1 MLLAAVMTLS
11 MVNFSWA
18 EPAAEEP
25 TITLGEL
32 LVKNYDGLK
41 QGEKDLLESGLLNE
55 AAYNFKAPDADNG
68 DSLVEINADTKT
80 VTAKTYT
87 YGSFKW
93 LPVSAQLKVGEVSQE
108 TIALAKGENDTYVG
122 QFAYTG
128 ETYGITVAYEMKIE
142 VAEDAQNKLLGA
154 AAMLSEAKNASLK
167 AKEGVDTLDSSL
179 QLNIGF
185 GKDANDNNSGTN
197 LVPTPVWKVLY
208 TFNQKGGNGLPFYID
223 ENGSEPFPNSRV
235 KWTSGTEEDWV
246 RVNDLTTD
254 AHDGRLDVMD
264 MWTAGG
270 KAANVLALTKY
281 YADVEAQL
289 KTTLAQAVSMNV
301 EVTAVN
307 NSTGNRLGT
316 AVESTMNSII
326 SNIQAG
332 VSFSWSALN
341 GLVKS
346 TANAATLETLVD
358 NVTATSK
365 TTADKTALLA
375 DTTYVT
381 ANVAQATVDVVVK
394 AEVYKDGAA
403 AADYLT
409 EEAATVRLAAG
420 AGKGDI
426 EKLVAD
432 KGYAANVLKQD
443 NWAACNVGADHYDVN
458 VTVSPEIDANVGLVN
473 GQKYTYT
480 ITYTP
485 KMYSVSAEGCDDILG
500 QLKDGKL
507 PYGCTLTLPAMPS
520 EGKVWDYTVNGNAMD
535 QGKTVRITGDTVIS
549 RTEGKAWGIHNKG
562 VIIANN
568 YANDD
573 VTAAILKLNAL
584 NIDSVRLRTP
594 EETDKLLTVEANEGS
609 GYTVTAKSYLADG
622 AALYWIPTTAT
633 PVTGETAGD
642 PVLFGEPVADGQYT
656 AQISN
661 EFDTVKVNYKL
672 QLSWEAM
679 GLTKEAAVEMLN
691 LPYNLVQEAKNQ
703 LTGLNNLAGEY
714 ARLGEVNDKLSMIK
728 SVITDPEQGMTQES
742 VDAINFIYNN
752 CRDSAT
758 GNLFIYTYV
767 GSYKDL
773 NDAGKL
779 TYYYQNQSIFKKHL
793 DYLYENLLPISE
805 DPALAN
811 VLNSAGYGDYVDR
824 INDVKNTMKE
834 TVDLLGSFNESI
846 SADARPGDLKVLAET
861 LLANQE
867 KVKQYTAEGVEQP
880 PMLSEVLSAAG
891 IGRKNVT
898 VQVIIKNSNGTVKE
912 TQSASVVFNN
922 NDDEGVQLNA
932 EDIAKLEAALE
943 SAKTAA
949 AVDEVHYKKA
959 SESGKIPAAGDK
971 LTAASTKVTVIYE
984 PKQYT
989 VKFEN
994 KQGESVGAEQS
1005 FYYDNPVISLS
1016 ASPDSKTRFDYS
1028 IGGTVLVTT
1037 SGTYT
1042 FNTGATG
1049 AMAFDTLFANGSCI
1063 ITRTAVDI
1071 AREKFMAMVDGMNK
1085 AVASG
1090 EGMTVPVGGKANCL
1104 RVAFIPYEKNGE
1116 ITLVVRV
1123 APSPSMKPESSLG
1136 DIAKE
1141 LLKYDSILVGSNRQT
1156 FLGDDK
1162 IDLQP
1167 VVDVLLSSGLSLNT
1181 IINGITETGDIVE
1194 SALPGDVMWTVDASN
1209 GYAVAGGYVNEL
1221 DKIGLQLLQSAM
1233 ELGGMKISLAV
1244 TLEDF
1249 DRTPGDLKKVRDAA
1263 KTVAD
1268 KGISVSLENGSI
1280 NVNAASNNAYK
1291 LLMGAALLLNQAD
1304 VRNLDDSDWNLKNII
1319 PDLYKSI
1326 LKPIF
1331 ESETSTTT
1339 TIQNTLDKFGVDS
1352 VDVTK
1357 YQNAFKLVKAVLK
1370 NSEFTNESGTDTAF
1384 GVDMKYSMK
1393 ELLDGISNEGLRD
1406 IVTKKL
1412 RSTDVSGS
1420 LKIGVTHS
1428 EKYAAVLASAQKG
1441 NAGFKFIPDA
1451 ANSSFTV
1458 TTGNTVVVLLAD
1470 TCKKIT
1476 VKPGCSNV
1484 VIDLNG
1490 HSVDKVIS
1498 DEADRVIV
1506 VNSVLSE
1513 GGLGDAGNA
1522 TDGAALAKKLYTVD
1536 RTASAN
1542 GEKIE
1547 ISLIP
1552 SVSAWKDLVKT
1563 RRNVLAVAA
1572 EIAAEIAMNY
1582 GNAAKKVSVNIG
1594 GRDYDLYDLAL
1605 RDIATMVE
1613 NASVADTGNA
1623 LLDCLNLDGINALA
1637 NDMIRKLTDFEAISK
1652 AVEDGTDIIS
1662 YNVTATGFGIETSV
1676 VTEGDYLNISTKD
1689 GTEDKAIVS
1698 IRVAK
1703 DEQYSDAIDRLQGVL
1718 GVLKETVTVDDST
1731 AINIKDIAIADESTR
1746 SDLKLSAALEV
1757 DLKAKVNAR
1766 SDINYVIL
1774 PAMIVA
1780 NNLPAGDALR
1790 TKLLDGIQAYMDNK
1804 GQDALKAAVESVS
1817 SRQLIAA
1824 LKSLSGKPIFTVQAN
1839 MLGLSI
1845 SMDAVEANKMSAYG
1859 DILYMIGRAADLAGI
1874 NGSSG
1879 TMAGLRT
1886 EDYGSYQLKCV
1897 NKEFHPSR
1905 SVRMI
1910 TGTVNAVANIVLDAH
1925 VFTKTYDIVVVDA
1938 DGSCRYEGNN
1948 LTDALGCIKDDGVST
1963 TLILNKA
1970 QSLTDDVKVYAPLTI
1985 TGRALTMGSYRFIL
1999 MNEAATVTM
2008 TGITAEMVKSN
2019 DPARY
2024 VTVSGDVAFLL
2035 QYAAKANGE
2044 YCKTLAEAVT
2054 KLNGSGKLDVLTNVS
2069 MTDNIAVTGTM
2080 TVTGAANIERGG
2092 FSFVLKNKDSKL
2104 VSDAALNV
2112 TTDLSGYKVE
2122 TNGTTYTLRAKTPAV
2137 VDGGYLKLDT
2147 RPQGINANEL
2157 QTALCKI
2164 LNKSNAS
2171 VTVEASG
2178 LTKEGLVRN
2187 GASATVTSANEI
2199 VKYTIIIMGDAN
2211 CNGEIDAGDGVL
2223 MRKHFQGVK
2232 LMEGAALLAADTTQN
2247 GEIDAGD
2254 GVRNRMKFQK
2264 WPAYSTIN
2272 AQGVYRVD

>member
-41 QGEKDLLESGLLNE
+41 QGEKALLESGLLNE

-154 AAMLSEAKNASLK
+154 AAMLAEAKNASLK
-167 AKEGVDTLDSSL
+167 AKDGVDTLDSSL

-197 LVPTPVWKVLY
+197 LVQTPVWKVLY
-208 TFNQKGGNGLPFYID
+208 TFNQKGGNGLPLYID
-223 ENGSEPFPNSRV
+223 ENGSEPLPNARV

-254 AHDGRLDVMD
+254 AEDGRLDVMD

-316 AVESTMNSII
+316 AVESTINSII

-346 TANAATLETLVD
+346 TANAATLEMLVN

-394 AEVYKDGAA
+394 AEVYKDGAV

-420 AGKGDI
+420 AKKGDI

-507 PYGCTLTLPAMPS
+507 PYGFTLTLPAMPG

-549 RTEGKAWGIHNKG
+549 RTEGKAWEIHNKG

-594 EETDKLLTVEANEGS
+594 EETDKLLTFEANEGS

-703 LTGLNNLAGEY
+703 LEGLNKLAGQY
-714 ARLGEVNDKLSMIK
+714 ARLGEVNSKLSMIK

-742 VDAINFIYNN
+742 VDAINFICSNN
-752 CRDSAT
+752 CRDIAT

-779 TYYYQNQSIFKKHL
+779 TYYYQNQSIFKKQL

-805 DPALAN
+805 DPALAR

-880 PMLSEVLSAAG
+880 PMLSEVLSVAG

-994 KQGESVGAEQS
+994 KQGESVGDEQS

-1016 ASPDSKTRFDYS
+1016 ASPDSKIRFDYS

-1090 EGMTVPVGGKANCL
+1090 EGMTVSVGGKANCL

-1136 DIAKE
+1136 DIATE
-1141 LLKYDSILVGSNRQT
+1141 LLKYDSILMGSNRQI

-1194 SALPGDVMWTVDASN
+1194 SAVPGDVMWTVDASN

-1233 ELGGMKISLAV
+1233 ELDGMKISLAV

-1268 KGISVSLENGSI
+1268 KGISVSLENGSV

-1357 YQNAFKLVKAVLK
+1357 YQNAFKLIKAVLK

-1412 RSTDVSGS
+1412 RSTDVSGR
-1420 LKIGVTHS
+1420 LKIGATHS

-1458 TTGNTVVVLLAD
+1458 TTGNTVVILLAD

-1490 HSVDKVIS
+1490 HGVDKVIS

-1547 ISLIP
+1547 ISLMP

-1582 GNAAKKVSVNIG
+1582 GNAAKKVSVSIG

-1689 GTEDKAIVS
+1689 GTKDTASVS
-1698 IRVAK
+1698 IRVVK
-1703 DEQYSDAIDRLQGVL
+1703 GEQYSDAIDRLQGIL

-1731 AINIKDIAIADESTR
+1731 AVNIRDIAVAGTGDDVRFNAD
-1746 SDLKLSAALEV
+1746 V
-1757 DLKAKVNAR
+1757 DVNLKAKLDVR
-1766 SDINYVIL
+1766 DDINYVIL

-1780 NNLPAGDALR
+1780 NSLPSGDAL
-1790 TKLLDGIQAYMDNK
+1790 KAELVNGIKAYLYDED
-1804 GQDALKAAVESVS
+1804 QDALKAAVESVS
-1817 SRQLIAA
+1817 SQQLIAA
-1824 LKSLSGKPIFTVQAN
+1824 LKALNGKPIFMAQAKQ
-1839 MLGLSI
+1839 LGLNLTI
-1845 SMDAVEANKMSAYG
+1845 DDPVEAGKMSAYG

-1925 VFTKTYDIVVVDA
+1925 VFTKTYDIIVVDA

-1948 LTDALGCIKDDGVST
+1948 LTDALGYIKDDGVST

-1985 TGRALTMGSYRFIL
+1985 TGRALTMGGYRFIL

-2019 DPARY
+2019 DPAWY

-2080 TVTGAANIERGG
+2080 TVTGAANIEQGG
-2092 FSFVLKNKDSKL
+2092 FSFVLKNKDSRL
-2104 VSDAALNV
+2104 VSDAAV
-2112 TTDLSGYKVE
+2112 KAETDRAGYKIKE
-2122 TNGTTYTLRAKTPAV
+2122 TVANNTYTYTV
-2137 VDGGYLKLDT
+2137 VEQCVDKGDLYLDV
-2147 RPQGINANEL
+2147 RPEGINAAQL
-2157 QTALCKI
+2157 QTALRKI
-2164 LNKSNAS
+2164 LNKSDAT
-2171 VTVEASG
+2171 VTVEAGG
-2178 LTKEGLVRN
+2178 LTDKGLVRN
-2187 GASATVTSANEI
+2187 GATVKVASGSDLCR
-2199 VKYTIIIMGDAN
+2199 YTIIIVGDTN
-2211 CNGEIDAGDGVL
+2211 CNGRTDSGDAVL
-2223 MRKHFQGVK
+2223 MRRHFMNIEK
-2232 LMEGAALLAADTTQN
+2232 LTGAALKAADVNKN
-2247 GEIDAGD
+2247 GRIDSGD
-2254 GVRNRMKFQK
+2254 ASKNRLKFMSK
-2264 WPAYSTIN
+2264 DWNGYKSSYEN
-2272 AQGVYRVD
+2272 KVD

>member
-87 YGSFKW
+87 DGSFKW

-154 AAMLSEAKNASLK
+154 AAMLAEAKNASLK
-167 AKEGVDTLDSSL
+167 AKDGVDTLDSSL

-185 GKDANDNNSGTN
+185 GKDASDNNSGTN

-223 ENGSEPFPNSRV
+223 ENGSEPLPNSRV
-235 KWTSGTEEDWV
+235 KWTTGTEEDWV

-254 AHDGRLDVMD
+254 AEDGRLDVMD

-281 YADVEAQL
+281 YANVKAQL
-289 KTTLAQAVSMNV
+289 ETTLAQAASMNV
-301 EVTAVN
+301 EVTTVN
-307 NSTGNRLGT
+307 NATGNRLGT

-346 TANAATLETLVD
+346 TANAATLEKLVD

-394 AEVYKDGAA
+394 AEVYKDGAF
-403 AADYLT
+403 AADYLA
-409 EEAATVRLAAG
+409 EDAATVRLAAG
-420 AGKGDI
+420 AKKGDI
-426 EKLVAD
+426 EKLVED
-432 KGYAANVLKQD
+432 KGYAADVLKLD
-443 NWAACNVGADHYDVN
+443 NWAACNVGADYYDVN

-485 KMYSVSAEGCDDILG
+485 KMYSVSAVGCEDILS

-507 PYGCTLTLPAMPS
+507 PYGFTLTLPAMPG

-549 RTEGKAWGIHNKG
+549 RAEGKAWEIHNKG

-568 YANDD
+568 YAPDD
-573 VTAAILKLNAL
+573 VAAAAILKLNAL

-642 PVLFGEPVADGQYT
+642 PVQFGEPVADGQYT

-679 GLTKEAAVEMLN
+679 GLTREAAVEMLN
-691 LPYNLVQEAKNQ
+691 LPYDLVQEAKNQ
-703 LTGLNNLAGEY
+703 LEGLNKLAGQY
-714 ARLGEVNDKLSMIK
+714 ARLGEVNSKLSMIK

-742 VDAINFIYNN
+742 VDAINFICSNN

-779 TYYYQNQSIFKKHL
+779 TYYYQNQSIFKKQL

-805 DPALAN
+805 DPALER

-834 TVDLLGSFNESI
+834 TVELLGSFNESI

-880 PMLSEVLSAAG
+880 PMLSEVLSVAG

-898 VQVIIKNSNGTVKE
+898 VQVIVKNSNGTVKE
-912 TQSASVVFNN
+912 TQSVSVVFNN
-922 NDDEGVQLNA
+922 TDDEGVQLNA
-932 EDIAKLEAALE
+932 EDIAKLEAALA
-943 SAKTAA
+943 SAETAA
-949 AVDEVHYKKA
+949 AVDRVHYNKA
-959 SESGKIPAAGDK
+959 SESGEIPAAGDK

-989 VKFEN
+989 VKFED
-994 KQGESVGAEQS
+994 KQGESVGDEQS
-1005 FYYDNPVISLS
+1005 FYYDNPVISLP
-1016 ASPDSKTRFDYS
+1016 ASPDSKIRFDYS
-1028 IGGTVLVTT
+1028 IGGTVLATT

-1136 DIAKE
+1136 DIATE
-1141 LLKYDSILVGSNRQT
+1141 LLKYDSILMGSNGQT
-1156 FLGDDK
+1156 FLGDNK

-1167 VVDVLLSSGLSLNT
+1167 VADVLLSSGLSLNT

-1194 SALPGDVMWTVDASN
+1194 SAVPGDVMWTVDASN

-1221 DKIGLQLLQSAM
+1221 DKIGLQLLQSDM
-1233 ELGGMKISLAV
+1233 ELDGMKISLAV

-1268 KGISVSLENGSI
+1268 KGISVSLENGSV
-1280 NVNAASNNAYK
+1280 NVNASSNNAYK
-1291 LLMGAALLLNQAD
+1291 VLMGAALLLNQAD

-1319 PDLYKSI
+1319 PDLYESI

-1370 NSEFTNESGTDTAF
+1370 NSEFTNESGTDTSF

-1406 IVTKKL
+1406 IVTNKL

-1420 LKIGVTHS
+1420 LKIGITHS
-1428 EKYAAVLASAQKG
+1428 EEYAAVLASAQKG
-1441 NAGFKFIPDA
+1441 NAGFKFIPAA

-1506 VNSVLSE
+1506 VNSVLSK
-1513 GGLGDAGNA
+1513 GVLADAGNA

-1536 RTASAN
+1536 RAASAN
-1542 GEKIE
+1542 GENIV

-1552 SVSAWKDLVKT
+1552 SVDAWKDLVKT

-1572 EIAAEIAMNY
+1572 EIAAEMAMNY
-1582 GNAAKKVSVNIG
+1582 GNATKKVSVNIDG
-1594 GRDYDLYDLAL
+1594 QDYVLYDLAL
-1605 RDIATMVE
+1605 TDIATMVE
-1613 NASVADTGNA
+1613 TASVADTGNI

-1637 NDMIRKLTDFEAISK
+1637 NDMIRKLTDFEAVSK

-1662 YNVTATGFGIETSV
+1662 YTVTATGFGIEASV
-1676 VTEGDYLNISTKD
+1676 AEGDYLNISTKD
-1689 GTEDKAIVS
+1689 GTKDTASVS
-1698 IRVAK
+1698 IRVVK
-1703 DEQYSDAIDRLQGVL
+1703 GEQYSDAIDRLQGIL

-1731 AINIKDIAIADESTR
+1731 AVNIRDIAVAGTGDDVRFNAD
-1746 SDLKLSAALEV
+1746 V
-1757 DLKAKVNAR
+1757 DVNLKAKLDVR
-1766 SDINYVIL
+1766 DDINYVIL

-1780 NNLPAGDALR
+1780 NSLPSGDAL
-1790 TKLLDGIQAYMDNK
+1790 KAELVNGIKAYLDKEGK
-1804 GQDALKAAVESVS
+1804 DALKAAVERVS
-1817 SRQLIAA
+1817 SRQLVAA
-1824 LKSLSGKPIFTVQAN
+1824 LKALNGKPIFAAQAKQ
-1839 MLGLSI
+1839 LGLNVTI
-1845 SMDAVEANKMSAYG
+1845 DAVEAGKMSAYG
-1859 DILYMIGRAADLAGI
+1859 DILYMIGRAADLANI
-1874 NGSSG
+1874 NGNSG
-1879 TMAGLRT
+1879 TIAGLKT
-1886 EDYGSYQLKCV
+1886 ENYGSYQLKYE

-1910 TGTVNAVANIVLDAH
+1910 TGTINAVANIVLDAD
-1925 VFTKTYDIVVVDA
+1925 VFTEAEDIVVKGH
-1938 DGSCRYEGNN
+1938 DGRYIYNGND
-1948 LTDALGCIKDDGVST
+1948 LTDALAHINEDAAGV
-1963 TLILNKA
+1963 TLVLNKA
-1970 QSLTDDVKVYAPLTI
+1970 QSLTDNVKVNVPLTV
-1985 TGRALTMGSYRFIL
+1985 TGKTLTMGSYRFIL
-1999 MNEAATVTM
+1999 MNKEAAVTM
-2008 TGITAEMVKSN
+2008 TGITAEMVESN
-2019 DPARY
+2019 DPALY
-2024 VTVSGDVAFLL
+2024 VTVSGNTASLL

-2080 TVTGAANIERGG
+2080 TVTGAANIEQGG

-2104 VSDAALNV
+2104 VSDAAV
-2112 TTDLSGYKVE
+2112 KAETDRAGYKIKE
-2122 TNGTTYTLRAKTPAV
+2122 TVANNTYTYTV
-2137 VDGGYLKLDT
+2137 VEQCVDKGDLYLDV
-2147 RPQGINANEL
+2147 RHEGINAAQL
-2157 QTALCKI
+2157 QTALHKI
-2164 LNKSNAS
+2164 LNKSDAT
-2171 VTVEASG
+2171 VTVEAGG
-2178 LTKEGLVRN
+2178 LTDKGLVRN
-2187 GASATVTSANEI
+2187 GATVKVASGSDLCR
-2199 VKYTIIIMGDAN
+2199 YTIIIVGDTN
-2211 CNGEIDAGDGVL
+2211 CNGRTDSGDAVL
-2223 MRKHFQGVK
+2223 MRRHFMNFEK
-2232 LMEGAALLAADTTQN
+2232 LTGAALKAADVNKN
-2247 GEIDAGD
+2247 GRIDSGD
-2254 GVRNRMKFQK
+2254 ASKNRLKFMSK
-2264 WPAYSTIN
+2264 DWNGYKSSYEN
-2272 AQGVYRVD
+2272 KVD

>member
-87 YGSFKW
+87 DGSFKW

-154 AAMLSEAKNASLK
+154 AAMLAEAKNASLK
-167 AKEGVDTLDSSL
+167 AKEGVETLDSSL
-179 QLNIGF
+179 QLKIGF
-185 GKDANDNNSGTN
+185 GKDANENNSGTN

-223 ENGSEPFPNSRV
+223 ENGSEPLPNSRV
-235 KWTSGTEEDWV
+235 KWTTGTEEDWV

-254 AHDGRLDVMD
+254 AEDGRLDVMD
-264 MWTAGG
+264 MWTVGG

-281 YADVEAQL
+281 YEDVKAQL
-289 KTTLAQAVSMNV
+289 ETTLAQAASMNV
-301 EVTAVN
+301 EVTTVN
-307 NSTGNRLGT
+307 NATGNRLGT

-346 TANAATLETLVD
+346 TASAATLEKLVD

-394 AEVYKDGAA
+394 AEVYKDGAV
-403 AADYLT
+403 AADYLA

-420 AGKGDI
+420 AKKGDI
-426 EKLVAD
+426 EKLVED
-432 KGYAANVLKQD
+432 KGYAANVLKLD
-443 NWAACNVGADHYDVN
+443 NWADCNVGADYYDVN

-485 KMYSVSAEGCDDILG
+485 KMYSVSAVGCEDILS

-507 PYGCTLTLPAMPS
+507 PYGFTLTLPAMPG

-549 RTEGKAWGIHNKG
+549 RAEGKAWEIHNKG

-568 YANDD
+568 YAPDD
-573 VTAAILKLNAL
+573 VAAAAILKLNAL

-642 PVLFGEPVADGQYT
+642 PVPFGEPVADGQYT

-691 LPYNLVQEAKNQ
+691 LPYDLVQEAKNQ
-703 LTGLNNLAGEY
+703 LEGLNKLAGQY
-714 ARLGEVNDKLSMIK
+714 ARLGEVNSKLSMIK
-728 SVITDPEQGMTQES
+728 SVITDTKQGMTQES
-742 VDAINFIYNN
+742 VDAINFIWDN

-779 TYYYQNQSIFKKHL
+779 TYYYQNQSIFKKQL

-805 DPALAN
+805 DPALER
-811 VLNSAGYGDYVDR
+811 VLKSAGYGNYVDR
-824 INDVKNTMKE
+824 INEVKDTMKE
-834 TVDLLGSFNESI
+834 TVELLGSFNESI

-861 LLANQE
+861 LLENQE

-880 PMLSEVLSAAG
+880 PMLSEVLSVAG

-898 VQVIIKNSNGTVKE
+898 VQVIVKNSNGTVKE
-912 TQSASVVFNN
+912 TQSVSVVFNN
-922 NDDEGVQLNA
+922 TDDEGVQLNA
-932 EDIAKLEAALE
+932 EDIAKLEAALA
-943 SAKTAA
+943 SAETAA
-949 AVDEVHYKKA
+949 AVDRVHYNKA

-971 LTAASTKVTVIYE
+971 LTAAFTKVTVIYE

-989 VKFEN
+989 VKFED
-994 KQGESVGAEQS
+994 KQGESVGDER
-1005 FYYDNPVISLS
+1005 FYYDNPVISLP
-1016 ASPDSKTRFDYS
+1016 ASPDSKIRFDYS
-1028 IGGTVLVTT
+1028 IGGTVLATT

-1136 DIAKE
+1136 DIATE
-1141 LLKYDSILVGSNRQT
+1141 LLKYDSILMGSNGQT
-1156 FLGDDK
+1156 FLGDNK

-1167 VVDVLLSSGLSLNT
+1167 VADVLLSSGLSLNT

-1194 SALPGDVMWTVDASN
+1194 SAVPGDVMWTVDASN

-1221 DKIGLQLLQSAM
+1221 DKIGLQLLQSDM
-1233 ELGGMKISLAV
+1233 ELDGMKISLAV

-1249 DRTPGDLKKVRDAA
+1249 DRTPDDLKKVRDAA

-1268 KGISVSLENGSI
+1268 KGISVSLENGSV
-1280 NVNAASNNAYK
+1280 NVNASSNNAYK
-1291 LLMGAALLLNQAD
+1291 VLMGAALLLNQAD

-1319 PDLYKSI
+1319 PDLYESI

-1370 NSEFTNESGTDTAF
+1370 NSEFTNESGTDTSF

-1406 IVTKKL
+1406 IVTNKL

-1420 LKIGVTHS
+1420 LKIGITHS
-1428 EKYAAVLASAQKG
+1428 EEYAAVLASAQKG
-1441 NAGFKFIPDA
+1441 NAGFKFIPAA

-1506 VNSVLSE
+1506 VNSVLSK
-1513 GGLGDAGNA
+1513 GVLADAGNA

-1536 RTASAN
+1536 RAASAN
-1542 GEKIE
+1542 GENIV

-1552 SVSAWKDLVKT
+1552 SVDAWKDLVKT
-1563 RRNVLAVAA
+1563 RRNVLALAA
-1572 EIAAEIAMNY
+1572 EIAAEMAMNY
-1582 GNAAKKVSVNIG
+1582 GNATKKVSVNIDG
-1594 GRDYDLYDLAL
+1594 QDYVLYDLAL
-1605 RDIATMVE
+1605 TDIATMVE
-1613 NASVADTGNA
+1613 TASVADTGNI

-1637 NDMIRKLTDFEAISK
+1637 NDMIRKLTDFEAVSK

-1662 YNVTATGFGIETSV
+1662 YTVTATGFGIEASV
-1676 VTEGDYLNISTKD
+1676 AEGDYLNISTKD
-1689 GTEDKAIVS
+1689 GTKDTASVS
-1698 IRVAK
+1698 IRVVK
-1703 DEQYSDAIDRLQGVL
+1703 GEQYSDAIDRLQGIL

-1731 AINIKDIAIADESTR
+1731 AVNIRDIAVAGTGDDVRFNAD
-1746 SDLKLSAALEV
+1746 V
-1757 DLKAKVNAR
+1757 DVNLKAKLDVR
-1766 SDINYVIL
+1766 DDINYVIL

-1780 NNLPAGDALR
+1780 NSLPSGDAL
-1790 TKLLDGIQAYMDNK
+1790 KAELVNGIKAYLDKEDK
-1804 GQDALKAAVESVS
+1804 DALKAAVERVS
-1817 SRQLIAA
+1817 SRQLVAA
-1824 LKSLSGKPIFTVQAN
+1824 LKALNGKPIFAAQAKQ
-1839 MLGLSI
+1839 LGLNVTI
-1845 SMDAVEANKMSAYG
+1845 DAVEAGKMSAYG
-1859 DILYMIGRAADLAGI
+1859 DILYMIGRAADLANI
-1874 NGSSG
+1874 NGNSG
-1879 TMAGLRT
+1879 TIAGLKT
-1886 EDYGSYQLKCV
+1886 ENYGSYQLKYE

-1910 TGTVNAVANIVLDAH
+1910 TGTVNAVANIVLDAD
-1925 VFTKTYDIVVVDA
+1925 VFTEAEDIVVKGH
-1938 DGSCRYEGNN
+1938 DGRYIYKGND
-1948 LTDALGCIKDDGVST
+1948 LTDALAHINEDAAGV
-1963 TLILNKA
+1963 TLVLNKA
-1970 QSLTDDVKVYAPLTI
+1970 QSLTDNVKVNVPLTV
-1985 TGRALTMGSYRFIL
+1985 TGKTLTMGSYRFIL
-1999 MNEAATVTM
+1999 MNKEAAVTM
-2008 TGITAEMVKSN
+2008 TGITAEMVESN
-2019 DPARY
+2019 DPALY
-2024 VTVSGDVAFLL
+2024 VTVSGNTASLL

-2054 KLNGSGKLDVLTNVS
+2054 KLNGSGTLNVLTNVS

-2080 TVTGAANIERGG
+2080 TVTGAANIEQGG
-2092 FSFVLKNKDSKL
+2092 FAFVLKNKESKL

-2112 TTDLSGYKVE
+2112 TTDLSGYEVE

-2232 LMEGAALLAADTTQN
+2232 LMDGVALLAADTNQT

-2264 WPAYSTIN
+2264 WPAFSTIN
-2272 AQGVYRVD
+2272 AKDVYRVD

>member
-41 QGEKDLLESGLLNE
+41 QGEKALLESGLLNE

-154 AAMLSEAKNASLK
+154 AAMLAEAKNASLK
-167 AKEGVDTLDSSL
+167 AKDGVDTLDSSL

-197 LVPTPVWKVLY
+197 LVQTPVWKVLY
-208 TFNQKGGNGLPFYID
+208 TFNQKGGNGLPLYID
-223 ENGSEPFPNSRV
+223 ENGSEPLPNARV

-254 AHDGRLDVMD
+254 AEDGRLDVMD

-316 AVESTMNSII
+316 AVESTINSII

-346 TANAATLETLVD
+346 TANAATLEMLVN

-394 AEVYKDGAA
+394 AEVYKDGAV

-420 AGKGDI
+420 AKKGDI

-507 PYGCTLTLPAMPS
+507 PYGFTLTLPAMPG

-549 RTEGKAWGIHNKG
+549 RTEGKAWEIHNKG

-703 LTGLNNLAGEY
+703 LEGLNKLAGQY
-714 ARLGEVNDKLSMIK
+714 ARLGEVNSKLSMIK

-742 VDAINFIYNN
+742 VDAINFICSNN
-752 CRDSAT
+752 CRDIAT

-779 TYYYQNQSIFKKHL
+779 TYYYQNQSIFKKQL

-805 DPALAN
+805 DPALAR

-880 PMLSEVLSAAG
+880 PMLSEVLSVAG

-994 KQGESVGAEQS
+994 KQGESVGDEQS

-1016 ASPDSKTRFDYS
+1016 ASPDSKIRFDYS

-1063 ITRTAVDI
+1063 ITRTAMDI

-1090 EGMTVPVGGKANCL
+1090 EGMTVSVGGKANCL

-1136 DIAKE
+1136 DIATE
-1141 LLKYDSILVGSNRQT
+1141 LLKYDSILMGSNRQT

-1194 SALPGDVMWTVDASN
+1194 SAVPGDVMWTVDASN

-1233 ELGGMKISLAV
+1233 ELDGMKISLAV

-1249 DRTPGDLKKVRDAA
+1249 DRAPGDLKKVRDAA

-1268 KGISVSLENGSI
+1268 KGISVSLENGSV

-1357 YQNAFKLVKAVLK
+1357 YQNAFKLIKAVLK

-1412 RSTDVSGS
+1412 RSTDVSGR
-1420 LKIGVTHS
+1420 LKIGATHS

-1458 TTGNTVVVLLAD
+1458 TTGNTVVILLAD

-1490 HSVDKVIS
+1490 HGVDKVIS

-1582 GNAAKKVSVNIG
+1582 GNAAKKVSVSIG

-1662 YNVTATGFGIETSV
+1662 YTVTATGFGIEASV
-1676 VTEGDYLNISTKD
+1676 AEGDYLNISTKD
-1689 GTEDKAIVS
+1689 GTKDTASVS
-1698 IRVAK
+1698 IRVVK
-1703 DEQYSDAIDRLQGVL
+1703 GEQYSDAIDRLQGIL

-1731 AINIKDIAIADESTR
+1731 AVNIRDIAVAGTGDDVRFNAD
-1746 SDLKLSAALEV
+1746 V
-1757 DLKAKVNAR
+1757 DVNLKAKLDVR
-1766 SDINYVIL
+1766 DDINYVIL

-1780 NNLPAGDALR
+1780 NSLPSGDAL
-1790 TKLLDGIQAYMDNK
+1790 KAELVNGIKAYLDKEGK
-1804 GQDALKAAVESVS
+1804 DALKAAVERVS
-1817 SRQLIAA
+1817 SRQLVAA
-1824 LKSLSGKPIFTVQAN
+1824 LKALNGKPIFMAQAKQ
-1839 MLGLSI
+1839 LGLNVTI
-1845 SMDAVEANKMSAYG
+1845 DAVEAGKMSAYG
-1859 DILYMIGRAADLAGI
+1859 DILYMIGRAADLANI
-1874 NGSSG
+1874 NGNSG
-1879 TMAGLRT
+1879 TIAGLKT
-1886 EDYGSYQLKCV
+1886 ENYGSYQLKYE

-1910 TGTVNAVANIVLDAH
+1910 TGTINAVANIVLDAD
-1925 VFTKTYDIVVVDA
+1925 VFTEAEDIVVKGH
-1938 DGSCRYEGNN
+1938 DGRYIYNGND
-1948 LTDALGCIKDDGVST
+1948 LTDALAHINEDAAGV
-1963 TLILNKA
+1963 TLVLNKA
-1970 QSLTDDVKVYAPLTI
+1970 QSLTDNVKVNVPLTV
-1985 TGRALTMGSYRFIL
+1985 TGKTLTMGSYRFIL

-2080 TVTGAANIERGG
+2080 TVTGAANIEQGG
-2092 FSFVLKNKDSKL
+2092 FSFVLKNKDSRL

>member
-41 QGEKDLLESGLLNE
+41 QGEKDLLGSGLLNE
-55 AAYNFKAPDADNG
+55 AAYNFKAPDADNE
-68 DSLVEINADTKT
+68 DRLVEINADTKT

-154 AAMLSEAKNASLK
+154 AAMLAEAKNASLK
-167 AKEGVDTLDSSL
+167 AKDGVETLDSSL

-223 ENGSEPFPNSRV
+223 ENGSEPLPNSRV

-254 AHDGRLDVMD
+254 AEDGRLDVMD

-281 YADVEAQL
+281 YADVKAQL
-289 KTTLAQAVSMNV
+289 ETTLAQAASMNV

-332 VSFSWSALN
+332 VSFDWSALN

-346 TANAATLETLVD
+346 TANAATLEKLVD

-394 AEVYKDGAA
+394 AEVYKDGTF
-403 AADYLT
+403 AADYLA
-409 EEAATVRLAAG
+409 EDAATVRLAAG
-420 AGKGDI
+420 AKKGDI
-426 EKLVAD
+426 EKLVED
-432 KGYAANVLKQD
+432 KGYAADVLKLD
-443 NWAACNVGADHYDVN
+443 NWAACNVGADYYDVN

-485 KMYSVSAEGCDDILG
+485 KMYSVSAVGCEDILS

-507 PYGCTLTLPAMPS
+507 PYGFTLTLPAMPG

-549 RTEGKAWGIHNKG
+549 RAEGKAWEIHNKG

-568 YANDD
+568 YAPDD
-573 VTAAILKLNAL
+573 VAAAAILKLNAL

-622 AALYWIPTTAT
+622 TALYWIPTTAT

-642 PVLFGEPVADGQYT
+642 PVPFGEPVADGQYT

-679 GLTKEAAVEMLN
+679 GLTREAAVEMLN
-691 LPYNLVQEAKNQ
+691 LPYDLVQEAKNQ
-703 LTGLNNLAGEY
+703 LEGLNKLAGQY
-714 ARLGEVNDKLSMIK
+714 ARLGEVNSKLSMIK
-728 SVITDPEQGMTQES
+728 SVITDPDQGMTQES
-742 VDAINFIYNN
+742 VDAINFICSNN

-779 TYYYQNQSIFKKHL
+779 TYYYQNQSIFKKQL

-805 DPALAN
+805 DPALER

-824 INDVKNTMKE
+824 INEVKDTMKE
-834 TVDLLGSFNESI
+834 TVELLGSFNESI

-880 PMLSEVLSAAG
+880 PMLSEVLSVAG

-912 TQSASVVFNN
+912 TQSVSVVFNN
-922 NDDEGVQLNA
+922 TDDEGVQLNA
-932 EDIAKLEAALE
+932 EDIAKLEAALA
-943 SAKTAA
+943 SAETAA
-949 AVDEVHYKKA
+949 AVDRVHYNKA
-959 SESGKIPAAGDK
+959 SESGEIPAAGDK

-989 VKFEN
+989 VKFED
-994 KQGESVGAEQS
+994 KQGESVGDEQS
-1005 FYYDNPVISLS
+1005 FYYDNPVISLP
-1016 ASPDSKTRFDYS
+1016 ASPDSKIRFDYS
-1028 IGGTVLVTT
+1028 IGGTVLATT

-1123 APSPSMKPESSLG
+1123 APASGMKLESSLG
-1136 DIAKE
+1136 DIAAE
-1141 LLKYDSILVGSNRQT
+1141 LIKYDSILMGSNRQT

-1194 SALPGDVMWTVDASN
+1194 SAVPGDVMWTVDASN

-1221 DKIGLQLLQSAM
+1221 DKIGLQLLQSDM
-1233 ELGGMKISLAV
+1233 ELDGMKISLAV

-1249 DRTPGDLKKVRDAA
+1249 DRKPDDLKKVRDAA

-1268 KGISVSLENGSI
+1268 KGISASLENGSV
-1280 NVNAASNNAYK
+1280 NVNASSNNAYK
-1291 LLMGAALLLNQAD
+1291 VLMGAALLLNQAD

-1319 PDLYKSI
+1319 PDLYESI

-1370 NSEFTNESGTDTAF
+1370 NSEFTNESGTDTSF

-1406 IVTKKL
+1406 IVTNKL

-1420 LKIGVTHS
+1420 LKIGITHS
-1428 EKYAAVLASAQKG
+1428 EEYAAVLASAQKG
-1441 NAGFKFIPDA
+1441 NAGFKFIPAA

-1506 VNSVLSE
+1506 VNSVLSK
-1513 GGLGDAGNA
+1513 GVLADAGNA

-1536 RTASAN
+1536 RAASAN
-1542 GEKIE
+1542 GENIV

-1552 SVSAWKDLVKT
+1552 SVDAWKDLVKT

-1572 EIAAEIAMNY
+1572 EIAAEMAMNY
-1582 GNAAKKVSVNIG
+1582 GNATKKVSVNIDG
-1594 GRDYDLYDLAL
+1594 QDYVLYDLAL
-1605 RDIATMVE
+1605 TDIATMVE
-1613 NASVADTGNA
+1613 TASVADTGNI

-1637 NDMIRKLTDFEAISK
+1637 NDMIRKLTDFEAVSK

-1662 YNVTATGFGIETSV
+1662 YTVTATGFGIEASV
-1676 VTEGDYLNISTKD
+1676 AEGDYLNISTKD
-1689 GTEDKAIVS
+1689 GTKDTASVS
-1698 IRVAK
+1698 IRVVK
-1703 DEQYSDAIDRLQGVL
+1703 GEQYSDAIDRLQGIL

-1731 AINIKDIAIADESTR
+1731 AVNIRDIAVAGTGDDVRFNAD
-1746 SDLKLSAALEV
+1746 V
-1757 DLKAKVNAR
+1757 DVNLKAKLDVR
-1766 SDINYVIL
+1766 DDINYVIL

-1780 NNLPAGDALR
+1780 NSLPSGDAL
-1790 TKLLDGIQAYMDNK
+1790 KAELVNGIKAYLDKEGK
-1804 GQDALKAAVESVS
+1804 DALKAAVERVS
-1817 SRQLIAA
+1817 SRQLVAA
-1824 LKSLSGKPIFTVQAN
+1824 LKALNGKPIFAAQAKQ
-1839 MLGLSI
+1839 LGLNVTI
-1845 SMDAVEANKMSAYG
+1845 DAVEAGKMSAYG
-1859 DILYMIGRAADLAGI
+1859 DILYMIGRAADLANI
-1874 NGSSG
+1874 NGNSG
-1879 TMAGLRT
+1879 TIAGLKT
-1886 EDYGSYQLKCV
+1886 ENYGSYQLKYE

-1910 TGTVNAVANIVLDAH
+1910 TGTINAVANIVLDAD
-1925 VFTKTYDIVVVDA
+1925 VFTEAEDIVVKGH
-1938 DGSCRYEGNN
+1938 DGRYIYNGND
-1948 LTDALGCIKDDGVST
+1948 LTDALAHINEDAAGV
-1963 TLILNKA
+1963 TLVLNKA
-1970 QSLTDDVKVYAPLTI
+1970 QSLTDNVKVNVPLTV
-1985 TGRALTMGSYRFIL
+1985 TGKTLTMGSYRFIL
-1999 MNEAATVTM
+1999 MNKEAAVTM
-2008 TGITAEMVKSN
+2008 TGITAEMVESN
-2019 DPARY
+2019 DPALY
-2024 VTVSGDVAFLL
+2024 VTVSGNTASLL

-2080 TVTGAANIERGG
+2080 TVTGAANIEQGG
-2092 FSFVLKNKDSKL
+2092 FSFVLKNKDSRL
-2104 VSDAALNV
+2104 VSDAAV
-2112 TTDLSGYKVE
+2112 KAETDRAGYKIKE
-2122 TNGTTYTLRAKTPAV
+2122 TVANNTYTYTV
-2137 VDGGYLKLDT
+2137 VEQCVDKGDLYLDV
-2147 RPQGINANEL
+2147 RPEGINAAQL
-2157 QTALCKI
+2157 QTALRKI
-2164 LNKSNAS
+2164 LNKSDAT
-2171 VTVEASG
+2171 VTVEAGG
-2178 LTKEGLVRN
+2178 LTDKGLVRN
-2187 GASATVTSANEI
+2187 GATVKVASGSDLCR
-2199 VKYTIIIMGDAN
+2199 YTIIIVGDTN
-2211 CNGEIDAGDGVL
+2211 CNGRTDSGDAVL
-2223 MRKHFQGVK
+2223 MRRHFMNIEK
-2232 LMEGAALLAADTTQN
+2232 LTGAALKAADVNKN
-2247 GEIDAGD
+2247 GRIDSGD
-2254 GVRNRMKFQK
+2254 ASKNRLKFMSK
-2264 WPAYSTIN
+2264 DWNGYKSSYEN
-2272 AQGVYRVD
+2272 KVD

>member
-154 AAMLSEAKNASLK
+154 AAMLAEAKNASLK
-167 AKEGVDTLDSSL
+167 AKDGVDTLDSSL
-179 QLNIGF
+179 QLKIGF
-185 GKDANDNNSGTN
+185 GKDSNDNNSGTN

-223 ENGSEPFPNSRV
+223 ENGSEPLPNSRV

-254 AHDGRLDVMD
+254 AEDGRLDVMD

-281 YADVEAQL
+281 YADVKAQL
-289 KTTLAQAVSMNV
+289 ETTLAQAASMNV

-332 VSFSWSALN
+332 VSFDWSALN

-346 TANAATLETLVD
+346 TANAATLEKLVD

-394 AEVYKDGAA
+394 AEVYKDGAF
-403 AADYLT
+403 AADYLA
-409 EEAATVRLAAG
+409 EDAATVRLAAG
-420 AGKGDI
+420 AKKGDI
-426 EKLVAD
+426 EKLVED
-432 KGYAANVLKQD
+432 KGYAADVLKLD
-443 NWAACNVGADHYDVN
+443 NWTACNVGADYYDVN

-485 KMYSVSAEGCDDILG
+485 KMYSVSAVGCEDILS

-507 PYGCTLTLPAMPS
+507 PYGFTLTLPAMPG

-549 RTEGKAWGIHNKG
+549 RAEGKAWEIHNKG

-568 YANDD
+568 YAPDD
-573 VTAAILKLNAL
+573 VAAAAILKLNAL

-642 PVLFGEPVADGQYT
+642 PVPFGEPVADGQYT

-679 GLTKEAAVEMLN
+679 GLTREAAVEMLN
-691 LPYNLVQEAKNQ
+691 LPYDLVQEAKNQ
-703 LTGLNNLAGEY
+703 LEGLNKLAGQY
-714 ARLGEVNDKLSMIK
+714 ARLGEVNSKLSMIK

-742 VDAINFIYNN
+742 VDAINFICSNN

-779 TYYYQNQSIFKKHL
+779 TYYYQNQSIFKKQL
-793 DYLYENLLPISE
+793 DYLYKNLLPISE

-834 TVDLLGSFNESI
+834 TVELLGSFNESI

-880 PMLSEVLSAAG
+880 PMLSEVLSVAG

-912 TQSASVVFNN
+912 TQSVSVVFNN

-971 LTAASTKVTVIYE
+971 LTAAFTKVTVIYE

-989 VKFEN
+989 VKFED
-994 KQGESVGAEQS
+994 KQGESVGDEQS
-1005 FYYDNPVISLS
+1005 FYYDNPVISLP
-1016 ASPDSKTRFDYS
+1016 ASPDSKIRFDYS
-1028 IGGTVLVTT
+1028 IGGTVLATT

-1123 APSPSMKPESSLG
+1123 APASGMKLESSLG
-1136 DIAKE
+1136 DIATE
-1141 LLKYDSILVGSNRQT
+1141 LLKYDSILMGSNGQT
-1156 FLGDDK
+1156 FLGDNK

-1194 SALPGDVMWTVDASN
+1194 SAVPGDVMWTVDASN

-1233 ELGGMKISLAV
+1233 ELDGMKISLAV

-1249 DRTPGDLKKVRDAA
+1249 DRTPDDLKKVRDAA

-1268 KGISVSLENGSI
+1268 KGISVSLENGSV
-1280 NVNAASNNAYK
+1280 NVNASSNNAYK
-1291 LLMGAALLLNQAD
+1291 VLMGAALLLNQAD

-1339 TIQNTLDKFGVDS
+1339 TIQNTLDKFSVDS

-1370 NSEFTNESGTDTAF
+1370 NSEFTNESGTDTSF

-1406 IVTKKL
+1406 IVTNKL

-1420 LKIGVTHS
+1420 LKIGITHS
-1428 EKYAAVLASAQKG
+1428 EEYAAVLASAQKG
-1441 NAGFKFIPDA
+1441 NAGFKFIPAA

-1506 VNSVLSE
+1506 VNSVLSK
-1513 GGLGDAGNA
+1513 GVLADAGNA

-1536 RTASAN
+1536 RAASAN
-1542 GEKIE
+1542 GENIV

-1552 SVSAWKDLVKT
+1552 SVDAWKDLVKT

-1572 EIAAEIAMNY
+1572 EIAAEMAMNY
-1582 GNAAKKVSVNIG
+1582 GNATKKVSVNIDG
-1594 GRDYDLYDLAL
+1594 QDYVLYDLAL
-1605 RDIATMVE
+1605 TDIATMVE
-1613 NASVADTGNA
+1613 TASVAETGNI

-1637 NDMIRKLTDFEAISK
+1637 NDMIRKLTDFEAVSK

-1662 YNVTATGFGIETSV
+1662 YTVTATGFGIEASV
-1676 VTEGDYLNISTKD
+1676 AEGDYLNISTKD
-1689 GTEDKAIVS
+1689 GTKDTASVS
-1698 IRVAK
+1698 IRVVK
-1703 DEQYSDAIDRLQGVL
+1703 GEQYSDAIDRLQGIL

-1731 AINIKDIAIADESTR
+1731 AVNIRDIAVAGTGDDVRFNAD
-1746 SDLKLSAALEV
+1746 V
-1757 DLKAKVNAR
+1757 DVNLKAKLDVR
-1766 SDINYVIL
+1766 DDINYVIL

-1780 NNLPAGDALR
+1780 NSLPSGDAL
-1790 TKLLDGIQAYMDNK
+1790 KAELVNGIKAYLDKEGK
-1804 GQDALKAAVESVS
+1804 DALKAAVERVS
-1817 SRQLIAA
+1817 SRQLVAA
-1824 LKSLSGKPIFTVQAN
+1824 LKALNGKPIFAAQAKQ
-1839 MLGLSI
+1839 LGLNVTI
-1845 SMDAVEANKMSAYG
+1845 DAVEAGKMSAYG
-1859 DILYMIGRAADLAGI
+1859 DILYMIGRAADLANI
-1874 NGSSG
+1874 NGNSG
-1879 TMAGLRT
+1879 TIAGLKT
-1886 EDYGSYQLKCV
+1886 ENYGSYQLKYE

-1910 TGTVNAVANIVLDAH
+1910 TGTVNAVANIVLDAD
-1925 VFTKTYDIVVVDA
+1925 VFTEAEDIVVKGH
-1938 DGSCRYEGNN
+1938 DGRYIYNGND
-1948 LTDALGCIKDDGVST
+1948 LTDALAHINEDAAGV
-1963 TLILNKA
+1963 TLVLNKA
-1970 QSLTDDVKVYAPLTI
+1970 QSLTDNVKVNVPLTV
-1985 TGRALTMGSYRFIL
+1985 TGKTLTMGSYRFIL
-1999 MNEAATVTM
+1999 MNKEAAVTM
-2008 TGITAEMVKSN
+2008 TGITAEMVESN
-2019 DPARY
+2019 DPALY
-2024 VTVSGDVAFLL
+2024 VTVSGNTASLL

-2080 TVTGAANIERGG
+2080 TVTGAANIEQGG

-2104 VSDAALNV
+2104 VSDAAV
-2112 TTDLSGYKVE
+2112 KAETDRAGYKIKE
-2122 TNGTTYTLRAKTPAV
+2122 TVANNTYTYTV
-2137 VDGGYLKLDT
+2137 VEQCVDKGDLYLDV
-2147 RPQGINANEL
+2147 RPEGINAAQL
-2157 QTALCKI
+2157 QTALRKI
-2164 LNKSNAS
+2164 LNKSDAT
-2171 VTVEASG
+2171 VTVEAGG
-2178 LTKEGLVRN
+2178 LTDKGLVRN
-2187 GASATVTSANEI
+2187 GATVKVASGSDLCR
-2199 VKYTIIIMGDAN
+2199 YTIIIVGDTN
-2211 CNGEIDAGDGVL
+2211 CNGRTDSGDAVL
-2223 MRKHFQGVK
+2223 MRRHFMNIEK
-2232 LMEGAALLAADTTQN
+2232 LTGAALKAADVNKN
-2247 GEIDAGD
+2247 GRIDSGD
-2254 GVRNRMKFQK
+2254 ASKNRLKFMSK
-2264 WPAYSTIN
+2264 DWNGYKSSYEN
-2272 AQGVYRVD
+2272 KVD

>member
-154 AAMLSEAKNASLK
+154 AAMLAEAKNASLK
-167 AKEGVDTLDSSL
+167 AKDGVDTLDSSL
-179 QLNIGF
+179 QLKIGF
-185 GKDANDNNSGTN
+185 GKDFNDNNSGTN

-208 TFNQKGGNGLPFYID
+208 TFNQKGGNGLPIYID
-223 ENGSEPFPNSRV
+223 ENGSEPLPNSRV
-235 KWTSGTEEDWV
+235 KWTTGTEEDWV

-254 AHDGRLDVMD
+254 AEDGRLDVMD
-264 MWTAGG
+264 MWTVGG

-281 YADVEAQL
+281 YADVKAQL
-289 KTTLAQAVSMNV
+289 ETTLAQAASMNV

-332 VSFSWSALN
+332 VSFDWSALN

-346 TANAATLETLVD
+346 TANAATLETLVN

-394 AEVYKDGAA
+394 AEVYKDGAF
-403 AADYLT
+403 AADYLA
-409 EEAATVRLAAG
+409 EDAATVRLAAG
-420 AGKGDI
+420 AKKGDI
-426 EKLVAD
+426 EKLVED
-432 KGYAANVLKQD
+432 KGYAADVLKLD
-443 NWAACNVGADHYDVN
+443 NWADCNVGADYYDVN

-485 KMYSVSAEGCDDILG
+485 KMYSVSAVGCEDILS

-507 PYGCTLTLPAMPS
+507 PYGFTLTLPAMPGG
-520 EGKVWDYTVNGNAMD
+520 GKVWDYTVNGNAMD

-549 RTEGKAWGIHNKG
+549 RAEGKAWEIHNKG

-568 YANDD
+568 YAPDD
-573 VTAAILKLNAL
+573 VAAAAILKLNAL

-642 PVLFGEPVADGQYT
+642 PVLFGGPVADGQYT

-679 GLTKEAAVEMLN
+679 GLTREAAVEMLN
-691 LPYNLVQEAKNQ
+691 LPYDLVQEAKNQ
-703 LTGLNNLAGEY
+703 LEGLNKLAGQY
-714 ARLGEVNDKLSMIK
+714 ARLGEVNSKLSMIK

-742 VDAINFIYNN
+742 VDAINFICSNN

-779 TYYYQNQSIFKKHL
+779 TYYYQNQSIFKKQL

-805 DPALAN
+805 DPALER

-834 TVDLLGSFNESI
+834 TVELLGSFNESI

-880 PMLSEVLSAAG
+880 PMLSEVLSVAG

-912 TQSASVVFNN
+912 TQSVSVVFNN
-922 NDDEGVQLNA
+922 TDDEGVQLNA
-932 EDIAKLEAALE
+932 EDIAKLEAALA
-943 SAKTAA
+943 SAETAA
-949 AVDEVHYKKA
+949 AVDRVHYNKA
-959 SESGKIPAAGDK
+959 SESGEIPAAGDK

-989 VKFEN
+989 VKFED
-994 KQGESVGAEQS
+994 KQGESVGDEQS
-1005 FYYDNPVISLS
+1005 FYYDNPVISLP
-1016 ASPDSKTRFDYS
+1016 ASPDSKIRFDYS
-1028 IGGTVLVTT
+1028 IGGTVLATT

-1136 DIAKE
+1136 DIATE
-1141 LLKYDSILVGSNRQT
+1141 LLKYDSILMGSNGQT
-1156 FLGDDK
+1156 FLGDNK

-1167 VVDVLLSSGLSLNT
+1167 VADVLLSSGLSLNT

-1194 SALPGDVMWTVDASN
+1194 SAVPGNVMWTVDASN

-1233 ELGGMKISLAV
+1233 ELDGMKISLAV

-1249 DRTPGDLKKVRDAA
+1249 DRTPDDLKKVRDAA

-1268 KGISVSLENGSI
+1268 KGISVSLENGSV
-1280 NVNAASNNAYK
+1280 NVNASSNNAYK
-1291 LLMGAALLLNQAD
+1291 VLMGAALLLNQAD

-1370 NSEFTNESGTDTAF
+1370 NSEFTNESGTDTSF

-1406 IVTKKL
+1406 IVTNKL

-1420 LKIGVTHS
+1420 LKIGITHS
-1428 EKYAAVLASAQKG
+1428 EEYAAVLASAQKG
-1441 NAGFKFIPDA
+1441 NAGFKFIPAA

-1506 VNSVLSE
+1506 VNSVLSK
-1513 GGLGDAGNA
+1513 GVLADAGNA

-1536 RTASAN
+1536 RAASAN
-1542 GEKIE
+1542 GENIV

-1552 SVSAWKDLVKT
+1552 SVDAWKDLVKT

-1572 EIAAEIAMNY
+1572 EIAAEMAMNY
-1582 GNAAKKVSVNIG
+1582 GNATKKVSVNIDG
-1594 GRDYDLYDLAL
+1594 QDYVLYDLAL
-1605 RDIATMVE
+1605 TDIATMVE
-1613 NASVADTGNA
+1613 TASVADTGNI

-1637 NDMIRKLTDFEAISK
+1637 NDMIRKLTDFEAVSK

-1662 YNVTATGFGIETSV
+1662 YTVTATGFGIEASV
-1676 VTEGDYLNISTKD
+1676 AEGDYLNISTKD
-1689 GTEDKAIVS
+1689 GTKDTASVS
-1698 IRVAK
+1698 IRVVK
-1703 DEQYSDAIDRLQGVL
+1703 GEQYSDAIDRLQGIL

-1731 AINIKDIAIADESTR
+1731 AVNIRDIAVAGTGDDVRFNAD
-1746 SDLKLSAALEV
+1746 V
-1757 DLKAKVNAR
+1757 DVNLKAKLDVR
-1766 SDINYVIL
+1766 DDINYVIL

-1780 NNLPAGDALR
+1780 NSLPSGDAL
-1790 TKLLDGIQAYMDNK
+1790 KAELVNGIKAYLDKEGK
-1804 GQDALKAAVESVS
+1804 DALKAAVERVS
-1817 SRQLIAA
+1817 SRQLVAA
-1824 LKSLSGKPIFTVQAN
+1824 LKALNGKPIFAAQAKQ
-1839 MLGLSI
+1839 LGLNVTI
-1845 SMDAVEANKMSAYG
+1845 DAVEAGKMSAYG
-1859 DILYMIGRAADLAGI
+1859 DILYMIGRAADLANI
-1874 NGSSG
+1874 NGNSG
-1879 TMAGLRT
+1879 TIAGLKT
-1886 EDYGSYQLKCV
+1886 ENYGSYQLKYE

-1910 TGTVNAVANIVLDAH
+1910 TGTINAVANIVLDAD
-1925 VFTKTYDIVVVDA
+1925 VFTEAEDIVVKGH
-1938 DGSCRYEGNN
+1938 DGRYIYNGND
-1948 LTDALGCIKDDGVST
+1948 LTDALAHINEDAAGV
-1963 TLILNKA
+1963 TLVLNKA
-1970 QSLTDDVKVYAPLTI
+1970 QSLTDNVKVNVPLTV
-1985 TGRALTMGSYRFIL
+1985 TGKTLTMGSYRFIL
-1999 MNEAATVTM
+1999 MNKEAAVTM
-2008 TGITAEMVKSN
+2008 TGITAEMVESN
-2019 DPARY
+2019 DPALY
-2024 VTVSGDVAFLL
+2024 VTVSGNTASLL

-2054 KLNGSGKLDVLTNVS
+2054 KLNGSGTLDVLTNVS

-2080 TVTGAANIERGG
+2080 TVTGAANIEQGG
-2092 FSFVLKNKDSKL
+2092 FSFVLKNKDSRL

-2112 TTDLSGYKVE
+2112 TTDLSGYEVE

-2232 LMEGAALLAADTTQN
+2232 LMDGVALLAADTNQT

-2264 WPAYSTIN
+2264 WPAFSTIN
-2272 AQGVYRVD
+2272 AKDVYRVD

>member
-154 AAMLSEAKNASLK
+154 AAMLAEAKNASLK
-167 AKEGVDTLDSSL
+167 AKDGVDTLDSSL
-179 QLNIGF
+179 QLKIGF

-197 LVPTPVWKVLY
+197 LVQTPVWKVLY
-208 TFNQKGGNGLPFYID
+208 TFNQKGGNGLPLYID
-223 ENGSEPFPNSRV
+223 ENGSEPLPNARV

-254 AHDGRLDVMD
+254 AEDGRLDVMD

-332 VSFSWSALN
+332 VSFDWSALN

-346 TANAATLETLVD
+346 TANAATLDTLVD

-394 AEVYKDGAA
+394 AEVYKDGAV
-403 AADYLT
+403 AADYLA

-432 KGYAANVLKQD
+432 KGYAADVLKQD
-443 NWAACNVGADHYDVN
+443 NWAACSVGADHYDVN

-507 PYGCTLTLPAMPS
+507 PYGCTLTLPAMPG

-642 PVLFGEPVADGQYT
+642 PVLFGEPVADGKYT

-742 VDAINFIYNN
+742 VNAINFIYNN

-805 DPALAN
+805 DPALAR
-811 VLNSAGYGDYVDR
+811 VLEGAGYGDYVGR
-824 INDVKNTMKE
+824 INEVKDTMKE

-880 PMLSEVLSAAG
+880 PMLSEVLSVAG

-912 TQSASVVFNN
+912 TQSVSVVFNN

-959 SESGKIPAAGDK
+959 SESGEIPAVGDK

-994 KQGESVGAEQS
+994 KQGESVGDEQS

-1037 SGTYT
+1037 NGTYT

-1136 DIAKE
+1136 DIATE
-1141 LLKYDSILVGSNRQT
+1141 LLKYDSILMGSNRQT

-1194 SALPGDVMWTVDASN
+1194 SAVPGDVMWTVDASN

-1233 ELGGMKISLAV
+1233 ELDGMKISLAV

-1412 RSTDVSGS
+1412 RSTDVSGR

-1718 GVLKETVTVDDST
+1718 GVLKETVTVEDNDT
-1731 AINIKDIAIADESTR
+1731 AVNIRDIAVAGTKNDVR
-1746 SDLKLSAALEV
+1746 FNV
-1757 DLKAKVNAR
+1757 DMDVNLKASLDVR
-1766 SDINYVIL
+1766 WDINYVML
-1774 PAMIVA
+1774 PAMVVA
-1780 NNLPAGDALR
+1780 NSLPSGSALK
-1790 TKLLDGIQAYMDNK
+1790 TKLENGIHAYLYDED
-1804 GQDALKAAVESVS
+1804 QDALKAAVESVS
-1817 SRQLIAA
+1817 SQQLVAA
-1824 LKSLSGKPIFTVQAN
+1824 LKALNGKPIFMAQAKQ
-1839 MLGLSI
+1839 LGLNI
-1845 SMDAVEANKMSAYG
+1845 TIDDPVEAGKMSAYG

-1925 VFTKTYDIVVVDA
+1925 VFTKTYDIIVVDA

-1948 LTDALGCIKDDGVST
+1948 LTDALGYIKDDGVST

-1985 TGRALTMGSYRFIL
+1985 RGRALTMGSYRFIL

-2122 TNGTTYTLRAKTPAV
+2122 TNGTTYTLGAKTPAV

>member
-87 YGSFKW
+87 DGSFKW

-154 AAMLSEAKNASLK
+154 AAMLAEAKNASLK
-167 AKEGVDTLDSSL
+167 AKDGVETLDSSL

-223 ENGSEPFPNSRV
+223 ENGSEPLPNSRV

-254 AHDGRLDVMD
+254 AEDGRLDVMD

-281 YADVEAQL
+281 YADVKAQL
-289 KTTLAQAVSMNV
+289 ETTLAQAASMNV

-332 VSFSWSALN
+332 VSFDWSALN

-346 TANAATLETLVD
+346 TANAATLEKLVD

-394 AEVYKDGAA
+394 AEVYKDGTF
-403 AADYLT
+403 AADYLA
-409 EEAATVRLAAG
+409 EDAATVRLAAG
-420 AGKGDI
+420 AKKGDI
-426 EKLVAD
+426 EKLVED
-432 KGYAANVLKQD
+432 KGYAADVLKLD
-443 NWAACNVGADHYDVN
+443 NWAACNVGADYYDVN

-485 KMYSVSAEGCDDILG
+485 KMYSVSAVGCEDILS

-507 PYGCTLTLPAMPS
+507 PYGFTLTLPAMPG

-549 RTEGKAWGIHNKG
+549 RAEGKAWEIHNKG

-568 YANDD
+568 YAPDD
-573 VTAAILKLNAL
+573 VAAAAILKLNAL

-622 AALYWIPTTAT
+622 TALYWIPTTAT

-642 PVLFGEPVADGQYT
+642 PVPFGEPVADGQYT

-679 GLTKEAAVEMLN
+679 GLTREAAVEMLN
-691 LPYNLVQEAKNQ
+691 LPYDLVQEAKNQ
-703 LTGLNNLAGEY
+703 LEGLNKLAGQY
-714 ARLGEVNDKLSMIK
+714 ARLGEVNSKLSMIK
-728 SVITDPEQGMTQES
+728 SVITDPDQGMTQES
-742 VDAINFIYNN
+742 VDAINFICSNN

-779 TYYYQNQSIFKKHL
+779 TYYYQNQSIFKKQL

-805 DPALAN
+805 DPALER

-834 TVDLLGSFNESI
+834 TVELLGSFNESI

-880 PMLSEVLSAAG
+880 PMLSEVLSVAG

-912 TQSASVVFNN
+912 TQSVSVVFNN
-922 NDDEGVQLNA
+922 TDDEGVQLNA
-932 EDIAKLEAALE
+932 EDIAKLEAALA
-943 SAKTAA
+943 SAETAA
-949 AVDEVHYKKA
+949 AVDRVHYNKA
-959 SESGKIPAAGDK
+959 SESGEIPAAGDK

-989 VKFEN
+989 VKFED
-994 KQGESVGAEQS
+994 KQGESVGDEQS
-1005 FYYDNPVISLS
+1005 FYYDNPVISLP
-1016 ASPDSKTRFDYS
+1016 ASPDSKIRFDYS
-1028 IGGTVLVTT
+1028 IGGTVLATT

-1136 DIAKE
+1136 DIATE
-1141 LLKYDSILVGSNRQT
+1141 LLKYDSILMGSNGQT
-1156 FLGDDK
+1156 FLGDNK

-1167 VVDVLLSSGLSLNT
+1167 VADVLLSSGLSLNT

-1194 SALPGDVMWTVDASN
+1194 SAVPGDVMWTVDASN

-1221 DKIGLQLLQSAM
+1221 DKIGLQLLQSDM
-1233 ELGGMKISLAV
+1233 ELDGMKISLAV

-1249 DRTPGDLKKVRDAA
+1249 DRTPDDLKKVRDAA

-1268 KGISVSLENGSI
+1268 KGISVSLENGSV
-1280 NVNAASNNAYK
+1280 NVNASSNNAYK
-1291 LLMGAALLLNQAD
+1291 VLMGAALLLNQAD

-1370 NSEFTNESGTDTAF
+1370 NSEFTNESGTDTSF

-1406 IVTKKL
+1406 IVTNKL

-1420 LKIGVTHS
+1420 LKIGITHS
-1428 EKYAAVLASAQKG
+1428 EEYAAVLASAQKG
-1441 NAGFKFIPDA
+1441 NAGFKFIPAA

-1506 VNSVLSE
+1506 VNSVLSK
-1513 GGLGDAGNA
+1513 GVLADAGNA

-1536 RTASAN
+1536 RAASAN
-1542 GEKIE
+1542 GENIV

-1552 SVSAWKDLVKT
+1552 SVDAWKDLVKT

-1572 EIAAEIAMNY
+1572 EIAAEMAMNY
-1582 GNAAKKVSVNIG
+1582 GNATKKVSVNIDG
-1594 GRDYDLYDLAL
+1594 QDYVLYDLAL
-1605 RDIATMVE
+1605 TDIATMVE
-1613 NASVADTGNA
+1613 TASVADTGNI

-1637 NDMIRKLTDFEAISK
+1637 NDMIRKLTDFEAVSK

-1662 YNVTATGFGIETSV
+1662 YTVTATGFGIEASV
-1676 VTEGDYLNISTKD
+1676 AEGDYLNISTKD
-1689 GTEDKAIVS
+1689 GTKDTASVS
-1698 IRVAK
+1698 IRVVK
-1703 DEQYSDAIDRLQGVL
+1703 GEQYSDAIDRLQGIL

-1731 AINIKDIAIADESTR
+1731 AVNIRDIAVAGTGDDVRFNAD
-1746 SDLKLSAALEV
+1746 V
-1757 DLKAKVNAR
+1757 DVNLKAKLDVR
-1766 SDINYVIL
+1766 DDINYVIL

-1780 NNLPAGDALR
+1780 NSLPSGDAL
-1790 TKLLDGIQAYMDNK
+1790 KAELVNGIKAYLDKEDK
-1804 GQDALKAAVESVS
+1804 DALKAAVERVS
-1817 SRQLIAA
+1817 SRQLVAA
-1824 LKSLSGKPIFTVQAN
+1824 LKALNGKPIFAAQAKQ
-1839 MLGLSI
+1839 LGLNVTI
-1845 SMDAVEANKMSAYG
+1845 DAVEAGKMSAYG
-1859 DILYMIGRAADLAGI
+1859 DILYMIGRAADLANI
-1874 NGSSG
+1874 NGNSG
-1879 TMAGLRT
+1879 TIAGLKT
-1886 EDYGSYQLKCV
+1886 ENYGSYQLKYE

-1910 TGTVNAVANIVLDAH
+1910 TGTINAVANIVLDAD
-1925 VFTKTYDIVVVDA
+1925 VFTEAEDIVVKGH
-1938 DGSCRYEGNN
+1938 DGRYIYKGND
-1948 LTDALGCIKDDGVST
+1948 LTDALAHINEDAAGV
-1963 TLILNKA
+1963 TLVLNKA
-1970 QSLTDDVKVYAPLTI
+1970 QSLTDNVKVNVPLTV
-1985 TGRALTMGSYRFIL
+1985 TGKTLTMGSYRFIL
-1999 MNEAATVTM
+1999 MNKEAAVTM
-2008 TGITAEMVKSN
+2008 TGITAEMVESN
-2019 DPARY
+2019 DPALY
-2024 VTVSGDVAFLL
+2024 VTVSGNTASLL

-2054 KLNGSGKLDVLTNVS
+2054 KLNGSGTLNVLTNVS

-2080 TVTGAANIERGG
+2080 TVTGAANIEQGG

-2104 VSDAALNV
+2104 VSDAAV
-2112 TTDLSGYKVE
+2112 KAETDRAGYKIKE
-2122 TNGTTYTLRAKTPAV
+2122 TVANNTYTYTV
-2137 VDGGYLKLDT
+2137 VEQCVDKGDLYLDV
-2147 RPQGINANEL
+2147 RPEGINAAQL
-2157 QTALCKI
+2157 QTALRKI
-2164 LNKSNAS
+2164 LNKSDAT
-2171 VTVEASG
+2171 VTVEAGG
-2178 LTKEGLVRN
+2178 LTDKGLVRN
-2187 GASATVTSANEI
+2187 GATVKVASGSDLCR
-2199 VKYTIIIMGDAN
+2199 YTIIIVGDTN
-2211 CNGEIDAGDGVL
+2211 CNGRTDSGDAVL
-2223 MRKHFQGVK
+2223 MRRHFMNIEK
-2232 LMEGAALLAADTTQN
+2232 LTGAALKAADVNKN
-2247 GEIDAGD
+2247 GRIDSGD
-2254 GVRNRMKFQK
+2254 ASKNRLKFMSK
-2264 WPAYSTIN
+2264 DWNGYKSSYEN
-2272 AQGVYRVD
+2272 KVD

>member
-87 YGSFKW
+87 DGSFKW

-154 AAMLSEAKNASLK
+154 AAMLAEAKKASLK
-167 AKEGVDTLDSSL
+167 AEEGVDTLDSSL
-179 QLNIGF
+179 QLKIGF
-185 GKDANDNNSGTN
+185 GKDANENNSGTN

-223 ENGSEPFPNSRV
+223 ENGSEPLPNSRV

-254 AHDGRLDVMD
+254 AEDGRLDVMD

-281 YADVEAQL
+281 YADVKAQL
-289 KTTLAQAVSMNV
+289 ETTLAQAASMNV

-332 VSFSWSALN
+332 VSFDWSALN

-346 TANAATLETLVD
+346 TANAATLETLVN

-394 AEVYKDGAA
+394 AEVYKDGAV
-403 AADYLT
+403 AADYLA
-409 EEAATVRLAAG
+409 EDAATVRLAAG

-507 PYGCTLTLPAMPS
+507 PYGFTLTLPAMPG

-584 NIDSVRLRTP
+584 NIGSVRLRTP

-661 EFDTVKVNYKL
+661 EFDTVKVNYRL

-691 LPYNLVQEAKNQ
+691 LPYDLVQEAKNQ
-703 LTGLNNLAGEY
+703 LTGLNKLAGQY

-742 VDAINFIYNN
+742 VNAINFIYNN
-752 CRDSAT
+752 CRDIAT

-779 TYYYQNQSIFKKHL
+779 TYYYQNQSIFKKQL

-880 PMLSEVLSAAG
+880 PMLSEVLSVAG

-994 KQGESVGAEQS
+994 KQGESVGDEQS

-1016 ASPDSKTRFDYS
+1016 ASPDSKIRFDYS

-1090 EGMTVPVGGKANCL
+1090 EGMTVSVGGKANCL

-1136 DIAKE
+1136 DIATE
-1141 LLKYDSILVGSNRQT
+1141 LLKYDSILMGSNRQT

-1194 SALPGDVMWTVDASN
+1194 SAVPGDVMWTVDASN

-1233 ELGGMKISLAV
+1233 ELDGMKISLAV

-1268 KGISVSLENGSI
+1268 KGISVSLENGSV

-1357 YQNAFKLVKAVLK
+1357 YQNAFKLIKAVLK

-1412 RSTDVSGS
+1412 RSTDVSGR
-1420 LKIGVTHS
+1420 LKIGATHS

-1458 TTGNTVVVLLAD
+1458 TTGNTVVILLAD

-1490 HSVDKVIS
+1490 HGVDKVIS

-1582 GNAAKKVSVNIG
+1582 GNAAKKVSVSIG

-1637 NDMIRKLTDFEAISK
+1637 NDMIRKLTDFEAVSK

-1662 YNVTATGFGIETSV
+1662 YTVTATGFGIEASV
-1676 VTEGDYLNISTKD
+1676 AEGDYLNISTKD
-1689 GTEDKAIVS
+1689 GTKDTASVS
-1698 IRVAK
+1698 IRVVK
-1703 DEQYSDAIDRLQGVL
+1703 GEQYSDATDRLQGIL

-1731 AINIKDIAIADESTR
+1731 AVNIRDIAVAGTGDDVRFNAD
-1746 SDLKLSAALEV
+1746 V
-1757 DLKAKVNAR
+1757 DVNLKAKLDVR
-1766 SDINYVIL
+1766 DDINYVIL

-1780 NNLPAGDALR
+1780 NSLPSGDAL
-1790 TKLLDGIQAYMDNK
+1790 KAELVNGIKAYLYDED
-1804 GQDALKAAVESVS
+1804 QDALKAAVESVS
-1817 SRQLIAA
+1817 SQQLIAA
-1824 LKSLSGKPIFTVQAN
+1824 LKALNGKPIFMAQAKQ
-1839 MLGLSI
+1839 LGLNLTI
-1845 SMDAVEANKMSAYG
+1845 DDPVEAGKMSAYG

-1879 TMAGLRT
+1879 TMAGLKT
-1886 EDYGSYQLKCV
+1886 ENYGSYQLKYE

-1910 TGTVNAVANIVLDAH
+1910 TGTVNAVANIVLDAD
-1925 VFTKTYDIVVVDA
+1925 VFTEAEDIVVKGH
-1938 DGSCRYEGNN
+1938 DGRYIYKGND
-1948 LTDALGCIKDDGVST
+1948 LTDALAHINEDAAGV
-1963 TLILNKA
+1963 TLVLNKA
-1970 QSLTDDVKVYAPLTI
+1970 QSLTDNVKVNVPLTV
-1985 TGRALTMGSYRFIL
+1985 TGKTLTMGSYRFIL
-1999 MNEAATVTM
+1999 MNKEAAVTM
-2008 TGITAEMVKSN
+2008 TGITAEMVESN
-2019 DPARY
+2019 DPALY
-2024 VTVSGDVAFLL
+2024 VTVSGNTASLL

-2054 KLNGSGKLDVLTNVS
+2054 KLNGSGTLNVLTNVS

-2080 TVTGAANIERGG
+2080 TVTGAANIEQGG
-2092 FSFVLKNKDSKL
+2092 FSFVLKNKDSRL

>member
-87 YGSFKW
+87 DGSFKW

-154 AAMLSEAKNASLK
+154 AAMLAEAKNASLK
-167 AKEGVDTLDSSL
+167 AKDGVDTLDSSL

-223 ENGSEPFPNSRV
+223 ENGSEPLPNSRV
-235 KWTSGTEEDWV
+235 KWTTGTEEDWV

-254 AHDGRLDVMD
+254 AEDGRLDVMD

-281 YADVEAQL
+281 YANVKAQL
-289 KTTLAQAVSMNV
+289 ETTLAQAASMNV
-301 EVTAVN
+301 EVTTVN
-307 NSTGNRLGT
+307 NATGNRLGT

-346 TANAATLETLVD
+346 TANAATLEKLVD

-394 AEVYKDGAA
+394 AEVYKDGAF
-403 AADYLT
+403 AADYLA
-409 EEAATVRLAAG
+409 EDAATVRLAAG
-420 AGKGDI
+420 AKKGDI
-426 EKLVAD
+426 EKLVED
-432 KGYAANVLKQD
+432 KGYAADVLKLD
-443 NWAACNVGADHYDVN
+443 NWAACNVGADYYDVN

-485 KMYSVSAEGCDDILG
+485 KMYSVSAVGCEDILS

-507 PYGCTLTLPAMPS
+507 PYGFTLTLPAMPD

-549 RTEGKAWGIHNKG
+549 RAEGKAWEIHNKG

-568 YANDD
+568 YAPDD
-573 VTAAILKLNAL
+573 VAAAAILKLNAL

-642 PVLFGEPVADGQYT
+642 PVPFGEPVADGQYT

-679 GLTKEAAVEMLN
+679 GLTREAAVEMLN
-691 LPYNLVQEAKNQ
+691 LPYDLVQEAKNQ
-703 LTGLNNLAGEY
+703 LEGLNKLAGQY
-714 ARLGEVNDKLSMIK
+714 ARLGEVNSKLSMIK

-742 VDAINFIYNN
+742 VDAINFICSNN

-779 TYYYQNQSIFKKHL
+779 TYYYQNQSIFKKQL

-805 DPALAN
+805 DPALER
-811 VLNSAGYGDYVDR
+811 VLKSAGYGDYVDR

-880 PMLSEVLSAAG
+880 PMLSEVLSVAG

-912 TQSASVVFNN
+912 TQSVSVVFNN

-959 SESGKIPAAGDK
+959 SESGEIPAAGDK

-989 VKFEN
+989 VKFED
-994 KQGESVGAEQS
+994 KQGESVGDEQS
-1005 FYYDNPVISLS
+1005 FYYDNPVISLP
-1016 ASPDSKTRFDYS
+1016 ASPDSKIRFDYS
-1028 IGGTVLVTT
+1028 IGGTVLATT

-1136 DIAKE
+1136 DIATE
-1141 LLKYDSILVGSNRQT
+1141 LLKYDSILMGSNGQT
-1156 FLGDDK
+1156 FLGDNK

-1167 VVDVLLSSGLSLNT
+1167 VADVLLSSGLSLNT

-1194 SALPGDVMWTVDASN
+1194 SAVPGDVMWTVDASN

-1221 DKIGLQLLQSAM
+1221 DKIGLQLLQSDM
-1233 ELGGMKISLAV
+1233 ELDGMKISLAV

-1268 KGISVSLENGSI
+1268 KGISVSLENGSV
-1280 NVNAASNNAYK
+1280 NVNASSNNAYK
-1291 LLMGAALLLNQAD
+1291 VLMGAALLLNQAD

-1319 PDLYKSI
+1319 PDLYESI

-1370 NSEFTNESGTDTAF
+1370 NSEFTNESGTDTSF

-1406 IVTKKL
+1406 IVTNKL

-1420 LKIGVTHS
+1420 LKIGITHS
-1428 EKYAAVLASAQKG
+1428 EEYAAVLASAQKG
-1441 NAGFKFIPDA
+1441 NAGFKFIPAA

-1506 VNSVLSE
+1506 VNSVLSK
-1513 GGLGDAGNA
+1513 GVLADAGNA

-1536 RTASAN
+1536 RAASAN
-1542 GEKIE
+1542 GENIV

-1552 SVSAWKDLVKT
+1552 SVDAWKDLVKT
-1563 RRNVLAVAA
+1563 RRNVLALAA
-1572 EIAAEIAMNY
+1572 EIAAEMAMNY
-1582 GNAAKKVSVNIG
+1582 GNATKKVSVNIDG
-1594 GRDYDLYDLAL
+1594 QDYVLYDLAL
-1605 RDIATMVE
+1605 TDIATMVE
-1613 NASVADTGNA
+1613 TASVADTGNI

-1637 NDMIRKLTDFEAISK
+1637 NDMIRKLTDFEAVSK

-1662 YNVTATGFGIETSV
+1662 YTVTATGFGIEASV
-1676 VTEGDYLNISTKD
+1676 AEGDYLNISTKD
-1689 GTEDKAIVS
+1689 GTKDTASVS
-1698 IRVAK
+1698 IRVVK
-1703 DEQYSDAIDRLQGVL
+1703 GEQYSDAIDRLQGIL

-1731 AINIKDIAIADESTR
+1731 AVNIRDIAVAGTGDDVRFNAD
-1746 SDLKLSAALEV
+1746 V
-1757 DLKAKVNAR
+1757 DVNLKAKLDVR
-1766 SDINYVIL
+1766 DDINYVIL

-1780 NNLPAGDALR
+1780 NSLPSGDAL
-1790 TKLLDGIQAYMDNK
+1790 KAELVNGIKAYLDKEGK
-1804 GQDALKAAVESVS
+1804 DALKAAVERVS
-1817 SRQLIAA
+1817 SRQLVAA
-1824 LKSLSGKPIFTVQAN
+1824 LKALNGKPIFAAQAKQ
-1839 MLGLSI
+1839 LGLNVTI
-1845 SMDAVEANKMSAYG
+1845 DAVEAGKMSAYG
-1859 DILYMIGRAADLAGI
+1859 DILYMIGRAADLANI
-1874 NGSSG
+1874 NGNSG
-1879 TMAGLRT
+1879 TIAGLKT
-1886 EDYGSYQLKCV
+1886 ENYGSYQLKYE

-1910 TGTVNAVANIVLDAH
+1910 TGTVNAVANIVLDAD
-1925 VFTKTYDIVVVDA
+1925 VFTEAEDIVVKGH
-1938 DGSCRYEGNN
+1938 DGRYIYNGND
-1948 LTDALGCIKDDGVST
+1948 LTDALAHINEDAAGV
-1963 TLILNKA
+1963 TLVLNKA
-1970 QSLTDDVKVYAPLTI
+1970 QSLTDNVKVNVPLTV
-1985 TGRALTMGSYRFIL
+1985 TGKTLTMGSYRFIL
-1999 MNEAATVTM
+1999 MNKEAAVTM
-2008 TGITAEMVKSN
+2008 TGITAEMVESN
-2019 DPARY
+2019 DPALY
-2024 VTVSGDVAFLL
+2024 VTVSGNTASLL

-2054 KLNGSGKLDVLTNVS
+2054 KLNGSGTLNVLTNVS

-2080 TVTGAANIERGG
+2080 TVTGAANIEQGG

-2104 VSDAALNV
+2104 VSDAAV
-2112 TTDLSGYKVE
+2112 KAETDRAGYKIKE
-2122 TNGTTYTLRAKTPAV
+2122 TVANNTYTYTV
-2137 VDGGYLKLDT
+2137 VEQCVDKGDLYLDV
-2147 RPQGINANEL
+2147 RPEGINAEQL
-2157 QTALCKI
+2157 QTALRKI
-2164 LNKSNAS
+2164 LNKSDAT
-2171 VTVEASG
+2171 VTVEAGG
-2178 LTKEGLVRN
+2178 LTDKGLARN
-2187 GASATVTSANEI
+2187 GATVKVASGSDLCR
-2199 VKYTIIIMGDAN
+2199 YTIIIVGDTN
-2211 CNGEIDAGDGVL
+2211 CNGRTDSGDAVL
-2223 MRKHFQGVK
+2223 MRRHFMNIEK
-2232 LMEGAALLAADTTQN
+2232 LTGAALKAADVNKN
-2247 GEIDAGD
+2247 GRIDSGD
-2254 GVRNRMKFQK
+2254 ASKNRLKFMSK
-2264 WPAYSTIN
+2264 DWNGYKSSYEN
-2272 AQGVYRVD
+2272 KVD

>member
-32 LVKNYDGLK
+32 LVKNYDRLE

-87 YGSFKW
+87 DGSFKW

-154 AAMLSEAKNASLK
+154 AAMLAEAKNASLK
-167 AKEGVDTLDSSL
+167 AKDGVETLDSSL

-208 TFNQKGGNGLPFYID
+208 TFNQKGGNGLPLIID
-223 ENGSEPFPNSRV
+223 ENGSEPLPNSRV

-246 RVNDLTTD
+246 RVNDLTID
-254 AHDGRLDVMD
+254 AEDGRLDVMD

-281 YADVEAQL
+281 YADVKAQL
-289 KTTLAQAVSMNV
+289 ETTLAQAASMNV
-301 EVTAVN
+301 EVTTVN
-307 NSTGNRLGT
+307 NATGNRLGT

-346 TANAATLETLVD
+346 TANAATLEKLVD

-394 AEVYKDGAA
+394 AEVYKDGAF
-403 AADYLT
+403 AADYLA
-409 EEAATVRLAAG
+409 EDAATVRLAAG
-420 AGKGDI
+420 AKKGDI
-426 EKLVAD
+426 EKLVED
-432 KGYAANVLKQD
+432 KGYAADVLKLD
-443 NWAACNVGADHYDVN
+443 NWAACNVGADYYDVN

-485 KMYSVSAEGCDDILG
+485 KMYSVSAVGCEDILS

-507 PYGCTLTLPAMPS
+507 PYGFTLTLPAMPG

-549 RTEGKAWGIHNKG
+549 RAEGKAWEIHNKG

-568 YANDD
+568 YAPDD
-573 VTAAILKLNAL
+573 VAAAAILKLNAL

-642 PVLFGEPVADGQYT
+642 PVPFGEPVADGQYT

-691 LPYNLVQEAKNQ
+691 LPYDLVQEAKNQ
-703 LTGLNNLAGEY
+703 LEGLNKLAGQY
-714 ARLGEVNDKLSMIK
+714 ARLGEVNSKLSMIK

-742 VDAINFIYNN
+742 VDAINFICSNN

-779 TYYYQNQSIFKKHL
+779 TYYYQNQSIFKKQL

-805 DPALAN
+805 DPALER

-824 INDVKNTMKE
+824 INEVKDTMKE

-880 PMLSEVLSAAG
+880 PMLSEVLSVAG

-898 VQVIIKNSNGTVKE
+898 VQVIVKNSNGTVKE
-912 TQSASVVFNN
+912 TQSVSVVFNN
-922 NDDEGVQLNA
+922 TDDEGVQLNA
-932 EDIAKLEAALE
+932 EDIAKLEAALA
-943 SAKTAA
+943 SAETAA
-949 AVDEVHYKKA
+949 AVDRVHYNKA
-959 SESGKIPAAGDK
+959 SESGEIPAAGDK

-989 VKFEN
+989 VKFED
-994 KQGESVGAEQS
+994 KQGESVGDEQS
-1005 FYYDNPVISLS
+1005 FYYDNPVISLP
-1016 ASPDSKTRFDYS
+1016 ASPDSKIRFDYS
-1028 IGGTVLVTT
+1028 IGGTVLATT

-1136 DIAKE
+1136 DIATE
-1141 LLKYDSILVGSNRQT
+1141 LLKYDSILMGSNGQT
-1156 FLGDDK
+1156 FLGDNK

-1167 VVDVLLSSGLSLNT
+1167 VADVLLSSGLSLNT

-1194 SALPGDVMWTVDASN
+1194 SAVPGDVMWTVDASN

-1221 DKIGLQLLQSAM
+1221 DKIGLQLLQSDM
-1233 ELGGMKISLAV
+1233 ELDGMKISLAV

-1249 DRTPGDLKKVRDAA
+1249 DRKPDDLKKVRDAA

-1268 KGISVSLENGSI
+1268 KGISVSLENGSV
-1280 NVNAASNNAYK
+1280 NVNASSNNAYK
-1291 LLMGAALLLNQAD
+1291 VLMGAALLLNQAD

-1319 PDLYKSI
+1319 PDLYESI

-1370 NSEFTNESGTDTAF
+1370 NSEFTNESGTDTSF

-1406 IVTKKL
+1406 IVTNKL

-1420 LKIGVTHS
+1420 LKIGITHS
-1428 EKYAAVLASAQKG
+1428 EEYAAVLASAQKG
-1441 NAGFKFIPDA
+1441 NAGFKFIPAA

-1506 VNSVLSE
+1506 VNSVLSK
-1513 GGLGDAGNA
+1513 GVLADAGNA

-1536 RTASAN
+1536 RAASAN
-1542 GEKIE
+1542 GENIV

-1552 SVSAWKDLVKT
+1552 SVDAWKDLVKT

-1572 EIAAEIAMNY
+1572 EIAAEMAMNY
-1582 GNAAKKVSVNIG
+1582 GNATKKVSVNIDG
-1594 GRDYDLYDLAL
+1594 QDYVLYDLAL
-1605 RDIATMVE
+1605 TDIATMVE
-1613 NASVADTGNA
+1613 TASVADTGNI

-1637 NDMIRKLTDFEAISK
+1637 NDMIRKLTDFEAVSK

-1662 YNVTATGFGIETSV
+1662 YTVTATGFGIEASV
-1676 VTEGDYLNISTKD
+1676 AEGDYLNISTKD
-1689 GTEDKAIVS
+1689 GTKDTASVS
-1698 IRVAK
+1698 IRVVK
-1703 DEQYSDAIDRLQGVL
+1703 GEQYSDAIDRLQGIL

-1731 AINIKDIAIADESTR
+1731 AVNIRDIAVAGTGDDVRFNAD
-1746 SDLKLSAALEV
+1746 V
-1757 DLKAKVNAR
+1757 DVNLKAKLDVR
-1766 SDINYVIL
+1766 DDINYVIL

-1780 NNLPAGDALR
+1780 NSLPSGDAL
-1790 TKLLDGIQAYMDNK
+1790 KAELVNGIKAYLDKEGK
-1804 GQDALKAAVESVS
+1804 DALKAAVERVS
-1817 SRQLIAA
+1817 SRQLVAA
-1824 LKSLSGKPIFTVQAN
+1824 LKALNGKPIFAAQAKQ
-1839 MLGLSI
+1839 LGLNVTI
-1845 SMDAVEANKMSAYG
+1845 DAVEAGKMSAYG
-1859 DILYMIGRAADLAGI
+1859 DILYMIGRAADLANI
-1874 NGSSG
+1874 NGNSG
-1879 TMAGLRT
+1879 TIAGLKT
-1886 EDYGSYQLKCV
+1886 ENYGSYQLKYE

-1910 TGTVNAVANIVLDAH
+1910 TGTINAVANIVLDAD
-1925 VFTKTYDIVVVDA
+1925 VFTEAEDIVVKGHDGRYIYNGNDLTAALAHINEDA
-1938 DGSCRYEGNN
+1938 
-1948 LTDALGCIKDDGVST
+1948 AGV
-1963 TLILNKA
+1963 TLVLNKA
-1970 QSLTDDVKVYAPLTI
+1970 QSLTDNVKVNVPLTV
-1985 TGRALTMGSYRFIL
+1985 TGKTLTMGSYRFIL
-1999 MNEAATVTM
+1999 MNKEAAVTM
-2008 TGITAEMVKSN
+2008 TGITAEMVESN
-2019 DPARY
+2019 DPALY
-2024 VTVSGDVAFLL
+2024 VTVSGNTASLL

-2054 KLNGSGKLDVLTNVS
+2054 KLNGSGTLNVLTNVS

-2080 TVTGAANIERGG
+2080 TVTGAANIEQGG

-2104 VSDAALNV
+2104 VSDAAV
-2112 TTDLSGYKVE
+2112 KAETDRAGYKIKE
-2122 TNGTTYTLRAKTPAV
+2122 TVANNTYTYTV
-2137 VDGGYLKLDT
+2137 VEQCVDKGDLYLDV
-2147 RPQGINANEL
+2147 RPEGINAAQL
-2157 QTALCKI
+2157 QTALRKI
-2164 LNKSNAS
+2164 LNKSDAT
-2171 VTVEASG
+2171 VTVEAGG
-2178 LTKEGLVRN
+2178 LTDKGLVRN
-2187 GASATVTSANEI
+2187 GATVKVASGSDLCR
-2199 VKYTIIIMGDAN
+2199 YTIIIVGDTN
-2211 CNGEIDAGDGVL
+2211 CNGRTDSGDAVL
-2223 MRKHFQGVK
+2223 MRRHFMNIEK
-2232 LMEGAALLAADTTQN
+2232 LTGAALKAADVNKN
-2247 GEIDAGD
+2247 GRIDSGD
-2254 GVRNRMKFQK
+2254 ASKNRLKFMSK
-2264 WPAYSTIN
+2264 DWNGYKSSYEN
-2272 AQGVYRVD
+2272 KVD

>member
-1 MLLAAVMTLS
+1 M
-11 MVNFSWA
+11 
-18 EPAAEEP
+18 
-25 TITLGEL
+25 
-32 LVKNYDGLK
+32 
-41 QGEKDLLESGLLNE
+41 
-55 AAYNFKAPDADNG
+55 
-68 DSLVEINADTKT
+68 
-80 VTAKTYT
+80 
-87 YGSFKW
+87 
-93 LPVSAQLKVGEVSQE
+93 
-108 TIALAKGENDTYVG
+108 
-122 QFAYTG
+122 
-128 ETYGITVAYEMKIE
+128 
-142 VAEDAQNKLLGA
+142 
-154 AAMLSEAKNASLK
+154 
-167 AKEGVDTLDSSL
+167 
-179 QLNIGF
+179 
-185 GKDANDNNSGTN
+185 
-197 LVPTPVWKVLY
+197 
-208 TFNQKGGNGLPFYID
+208 
-223 ENGSEPFPNSRV
+223 
-235 KWTSGTEEDWV
+235 
-246 RVNDLTTD
+246 NDLTTD
-254 AHDGRLDVMD
+254 AEDGRLDVMD

-281 YADVEAQL
+281 YAYVKAQL
-289 KTTLAQAVSMNV
+289 ETTLAQAASMNV

-332 VSFSWSALN
+332 VGFSWSALN

-346 TANAATLETLVD
+346 TANAATLEKLVD

-394 AEVYKDGAA
+394 AEVYKDGAF
-403 AADYLT
+403 AADYLA
-409 EEAATVRLAAG
+409 EDAATVRLAAG
-420 AGKGDI
+420 AKKGDI
-426 EKLVAD
+426 EKLVED
-432 KGYAANVLKQD
+432 KGYAADVLKLD
-443 NWAACNVGADHYDVN
+443 NWAACNVGADYYDVN

-485 KMYSVSAEGCDDILG
+485 KMYSVSAVGCEDILS

-507 PYGCTLTLPAMPS
+507 PYGFTLTLPAMPG

-549 RTEGKAWGIHNKG
+549 RAEGKAWEIHNKG

-568 YANDD
+568 YAPDD
-573 VTAAILKLNAL
+573 VAAAAILKLNAL

-642 PVLFGEPVADGQYT
+642 PVQFGEPVADGQYT

-679 GLTKEAAVEMLN
+679 GLTREAAVEMLN
-691 LPYNLVQEAKNQ
+691 LPYDLVQEAKNQ
-703 LTGLNNLAGEY
+703 LEGLNKLAGQY
-714 ARLGEVNDKLSMIK
+714 ARLGEVNSKLSMIK
-728 SVITDPEQGMTQES
+728 SVITDPKQGMTQAS
-742 VDAINFIYNN
+742 VDAINFIWDN

-779 TYYYQNQSIFKKHL
+779 TYYYQNQSIFKKQL

-805 DPALAN
+805 DPALER

-834 TVDLLGSFNESI
+834 TVELLGSFNESI
-846 SADARPGDLKVLAET
+846 SADARPGDLNVLAET

-880 PMLSEVLSAAG
+880 PMLSEVLSVAG

-898 VQVIIKNSNGTVKE
+898 VQVIVKNSNGTVKE
-912 TQSASVVFNN
+912 TQSVSVVFNN
-922 NDDEGVQLNA
+922 TDDEGVQLNA
-932 EDIAKLEAALE
+932 EDIAKLEAALA
-943 SAKTAA
+943 SAETAA
-949 AVDEVHYKKA
+949 AVDRVHYNKA
-959 SESGKIPAAGDK
+959 SESGEIPAAGDK

-989 VKFEN
+989 VKFED
-994 KQGESVGAEQS
+994 KQGESVGDEQS
-1005 FYYDNPVISLS
+1005 FYYDNPVISLP
-1016 ASPDSKTRFDYS
+1016 ASPDSKIRFDYS
-1028 IGGTVLVTT
+1028 IGGTVLATT

-1136 DIAKE
+1136 DIATE
-1141 LLKYDSILVGSNRQT
+1141 LLKYDSILMGSNGQT
-1156 FLGDDK
+1156 FLGDNK

-1167 VVDVLLSSGLSLNT
+1167 VADVLLSSGLSLNT

-1194 SALPGDVMWTVDASN
+1194 SAVPGDVMWTVDASN

-1233 ELGGMKISLAV
+1233 ELDGMKISLAV

-1268 KGISVSLENGSI
+1268 KGISVSLENGSV
-1280 NVNAASNNAYK
+1280 NVNASSNNAYK
-1291 LLMGAALLLNQAD
+1291 VLMGAALLLNQAD

-1319 PDLYKSI
+1319 PDLYESI

-1370 NSEFTNESGTDTAF
+1370 NSEFTNESGTDTSF

-1406 IVTKKL
+1406 IVTNKL

-1420 LKIGVTHS
+1420 LKIGITHS
-1428 EKYAAVLASAQKG
+1428 EEYAAVLASAQKG
-1441 NAGFKFIPDA
+1441 NAGFKFIPAA

-1506 VNSVLSE
+1506 VNSVLSK
-1513 GGLGDAGNA
+1513 GVLADAGNA

-1536 RTASAN
+1536 RAASAN
-1542 GEKIE
+1542 GENIV

-1552 SVSAWKDLVKT
+1552 SVDAWKDLVKT

-1572 EIAAEIAMNY
+1572 EIAAEMAMNY
-1582 GNAAKKVSVNIG
+1582 GNATKKVSVNIDG
-1594 GRDYDLYDLAL
+1594 QDYVLYDLAL
-1605 RDIATMVE
+1605 TDIATMVE
-1613 NASVADTGNA
+1613 TASVADTGNI

-1637 NDMIRKLTDFEAISK
+1637 NDMIRKLTDFEAVSK

-1662 YNVTATGFGIETSV
+1662 YTVTATGFGIEASV
-1676 VTEGDYLNISTKD
+1676 AEGDYLNISTKD
-1689 GTEDKAIVS
+1689 GTKDTASVS
-1698 IRVAK
+1698 IRVVK
-1703 DEQYSDAIDRLQGVL
+1703 GEQYSDAIDRLQGIL

-1731 AINIKDIAIADESTR
+1731 AVNIRDIAVAGTGDDVRFNAD
-1746 SDLKLSAALEV
+1746 V
-1757 DLKAKVNAR
+1757 DVNLKAKLDVR
-1766 SDINYVIL
+1766 DDINYVIL

-1780 NNLPAGDALR
+1780 NSLPSGDAL
-1790 TKLLDGIQAYMDNK
+1790 KAELVNGIKAYLDKEGK
-1804 GQDALKAAVESVS
+1804 DALKAAVERVS
-1817 SRQLIAA
+1817 SRQLVAA
-1824 LKSLSGKPIFTVQAN
+1824 LKALNGKPIFAAQAKQ
-1839 MLGLSI
+1839 LGLNVTI
-1845 SMDAVEANKMSAYG
+1845 DAVEAGKMSAYG
-1859 DILYMIGRAADLAGI
+1859 DILYMIGRAADLANI
-1874 NGSSG
+1874 NGNSG
-1879 TMAGLRT
+1879 TIAGLKT
-1886 EDYGSYQLKCV
+1886 ENYGSYQLKYE

-1910 TGTVNAVANIVLDAH
+1910 TGTINAVANIVLDAD
-1925 VFTKTYDIVVVDA
+1925 VFTEAEDIVVKGH
-1938 DGSCRYEGNN
+1938 DGRYIYNGND
-1948 LTDALGCIKDDGVST
+1948 LTDALAHINEDAAGV
-1963 TLILNKA
+1963 TLVLNKA
-1970 QSLTDDVKVYAPLTI
+1970 QSLTDNVKVNVPLTV
-1985 TGRALTMGSYRFIL
+1985 TGKTLTMGSYRFIL
-1999 MNEAATVTM
+1999 MNKEAAVTM
-2008 TGITAEMVKSN
+2008 TGITAEMVESN
-2019 DPARY
+2019 DPALY
-2024 VTVSGDVAFLL
+2024 VTVSGNTASLL

-2054 KLNGSGKLDVLTNVS
+2054 KLNGSGTLNVLTNVS

-2080 TVTGAANIERGG
+2080 TVTGAANIEQGG
-2092 FSFVLKNKDSKL
+2092 FSFVLKNKDSRL

-2112 TTDLSGYKVE
+2112 TTDLSGYEVE

-2232 LMEGAALLAADTTQN
+2232 LMDGVALLAADTNQT

-2264 WPAYSTIN
+2264 WPAFSTIN
-2272 AQGVYRVD
+2272 AKDVYRVD

>member
-41 QGEKDLLESGLLNE
+41 QGEKALLESGLLNE

-122 QFAYTG
+122 QFTYTG

-154 AAMLSEAKNASLK
+154 AAMLAEAKNASLK
-167 AKEGVDTLDSSL
+167 AKDGVETLDSSL

-208 TFNQKGGNGLPFYID
+208 TFNQKGGNGLPLIID
-223 ENGSEPFPNSRV
+223 ENGSEPLPNSRV

-254 AHDGRLDVMD
+254 AEDGRLDVMD

-281 YADVEAQL
+281 YADVKAQL
-289 KTTLAQAVSMNV
+289 ETTLAQAASMNV

-346 TANAATLETLVD
+346 TANAATLEKLVD

-394 AEVYKDGAA
+394 AEVYKDGAF
-403 AADYLT
+403 AADYLA
-409 EEAATVRLAAG
+409 EDAATVRLAAG
-420 AGKGDI
+420 AKKGDI
-426 EKLVAD
+426 EKLVED
-432 KGYAANVLKQD
+432 KGYAADVLKLG
-443 NWAACNVGADHYDVN
+443 NWAACKVGADHYDVN

-507 PYGCTLTLPAMPS
+507 PYGFTLTLPAMPG

-549 RTEGKAWGIHNKG
+549 RTEGKAWEIHNKG

-584 NIDSVRLRTP
+584 NIGSVRLRTP

-661 EFDTVKVNYKL
+661 EFDTVKVNYRL

-703 LTGLNNLAGEY
+703 LEGLNKLAGQY

-742 VDAINFIYNN
+742 VNAINFIYNN
-752 CRDSAT
+752 CRDIAT

-779 TYYYQNQSIFKKHL
+779 TYYYQNQSIFKKQL

-805 DPALAN
+805 DPALAR

-880 PMLSEVLSAAG
+880 PMLSEVLSVAG

-994 KQGESVGAEQS
+994 KQGESVGDEQS

-1016 ASPDSKTRFDYS
+1016 ASPDSKIRFDYS

-1136 DIAKE
+1136 DIATE
-1141 LLKYDSILVGSNRQT
+1141 LLKYDSILMGSNRQT

-1194 SALPGDVMWTVDASN
+1194 SAVPGDVMWTVDASN

-1233 ELGGMKISLAV
+1233 ELDGMKISLAV

-1268 KGISVSLENGSI
+1268 KGISVSLENGSV

-1357 YQNAFKLVKAVLK
+1357 YQNAFKLIKAVLK

-1412 RSTDVSGS
+1412 RSTDVSGR
-1420 LKIGVTHS
+1420 LKIGATHS

-1458 TTGNTVVVLLAD
+1458 TTGNTVVILLAD

-1490 HSVDKVIS
+1490 HGVDKVIS

-1582 GNAAKKVSVNIG
+1582 GNAAKKVSVSIG

-1662 YNVTATGFGIETSV
+1662 YTVTATGFGIEASV
-1676 VTEGDYLNISTKD
+1676 AEGDYLNISTKD
-1689 GTEDKAIVS
+1689 GTKDTASVS
-1698 IRVAK
+1698 IRVVK
-1703 DEQYSDAIDRLQGVL
+1703 GEQYSDAIDRLQGIL

-1731 AINIKDIAIADESTR
+1731 AVNIRDIAVAGTGDDVRFNAD
-1746 SDLKLSAALEV
+1746 V
-1757 DLKAKVNAR
+1757 DVNLKAKLDVR
-1766 SDINYVIL
+1766 DDINYVIL

-1780 NNLPAGDALR
+1780 NSLPSGDAL
-1790 TKLLDGIQAYMDNK
+1790 KAELVNGIKAYLYDED
-1804 GQDALKAAVESVS
+1804 QDALKAAVESVS
-1817 SRQLIAA
+1817 SQQLIAA
-1824 LKSLSGKPIFTVQAN
+1824 LKALNGKPIFMAQAKQ
-1839 MLGLSI
+1839 LGLNLTI
-1845 SMDAVEANKMSAYG
+1845 DDPVEAGKMSAYG

-1879 TMAGLRT
+1879 TMAGLKT
-1886 EDYGSYQLKCV
+1886 ENYGSYQLKYE

-1910 TGTVNAVANIVLDAH
+1910 TGTVNAVANIVLDAD
-1925 VFTKTYDIVVVDA
+1925 VFTEAEDIVVKGH
-1938 DGSCRYEGNN
+1938 DGRYIYKGND
-1948 LTDALGCIKDDGVST
+1948 LTDALAHINEDAAGV
-1963 TLILNKA
+1963 TLVLNKA
-1970 QSLTDDVKVYAPLTI
+1970 QSLTDNVKVNVPLTV
-1985 TGRALTMGSYRFIL
+1985 TGKTLTMGSYRFIL
-1999 MNEAATVTM
+1999 MNKEAAVTM
-2008 TGITAEMVKSN
+2008 TGITAEMVESN
-2019 DPARY
+2019 DPALY
-2024 VTVSGDVAFLL
+2024 VTVSGNTASLL

-2054 KLNGSGKLDVLTNVS
+2054 KLNGSGTLNVLTNVS

-2080 TVTGAANIERGG
+2080 TVTGAANIEQGG

>member
-122 QFAYTG
+122 QFTYTG

-154 AAMLSEAKNASLK
+154 AAMLAEAKNASLK
-167 AKEGVDTLDSSL
+167 AKDGVDTLDSSL
-179 QLNIGF
+179 QLKIDF
-185 GKDANDNNSGTN
+185 GKDLTDINSGTN
-197 LVPTPVWKVLY
+197 LVQTPVWKVLY
-208 TFNQKGGNGLPFYID
+208 TFNQKGGNGLPLHID
-223 ENGSEPFPNSRV
+223 ENGSEQFPNSRV

-254 AHDGRLDVMD
+254 AEDGRLDVMD

-281 YADVEAQL
+281 YADVKAQL
-289 KTTLAQAVSMNV
+289 ETTLAQAASMNV

-346 TANAATLETLVD
+346 TANAATLEKLVD

-394 AEVYKDGAA
+394 AEVYKDGAF
-403 AADYLT
+403 AADYLA
-409 EEAATVRLAAG
+409 EDAATVRLAAG
-420 AGKGDI
+420 AKKGDI
-426 EKLVAD
+426 EKLVED
-432 KGYAANVLKQD
+432 KGYAADVLKLD
-443 NWAACNVGADHYDVN
+443 NWAACNVGADYYDVN

-485 KMYSVSAEGCDDILG
+485 KMYSVSAVGCEDILS

-507 PYGCTLTLPAMPS
+507 PYGFTLTLPAMPG

-549 RTEGKAWGIHNKG
+549 RAEGKAWEIHNKG

-568 YANDD
+568 YAPDD
-573 VTAAILKLNAL
+573 VAAAAILKLNAL

-633 PVTGETAGD
+633 PVTGETTGD
-642 PVLFGEPVADGQYT
+642 PVPFGEPVADGQYT

-679 GLTKEAAVEMLN
+679 GLTREAAVEMLN
-691 LPYNLVQEAKNQ
+691 LPYDLVQEAKNQ
-703 LTGLNNLAGEY
+703 LEGLNKLAGQY
-714 ARLGEVNDKLSMIK
+714 ARLGEVNSNLSMIR

-742 VDAINFIYNN
+742 VDAINFICSNN

-779 TYYYQNQSIFKKHL
+779 TYYYQNQSIFKKQL

-805 DPALAN
+805 DPALER

-834 TVDLLGSFNESI
+834 TVELLGSFNESI

-880 PMLSEVLSAAG
+880 PMLSEVLSVAG

-898 VQVIIKNSNGTVKE
+898 VQVIVKNSNGTVKE
-912 TQSASVVFNN
+912 TQSVSVVFNN
-922 NDDEGVQLNA
+922 TDDEGVQLNA
-932 EDIAKLEAALE
+932 EDIAKLEAALA
-943 SAKTAA
+943 SAETAA
-949 AVDEVHYKKA
+949 AVDRVHYNKA
-959 SESGKIPAAGDK
+959 SESGEIPAAGDK

-989 VKFEN
+989 VKFED
-994 KQGESVGAEQS
+994 KQGESVGDEQS
-1005 FYYDNPVISLS
+1005 FYYDNPVISLP
-1016 ASPDSKTRFDYS
+1016 ASPDSKIRFDYS
-1028 IGGTVLVTT
+1028 IGGTVLATT

-1136 DIAKE
+1136 DIATE
-1141 LLKYDSILVGSNRQT
+1141 LLKYDSILMGSNGQT
-1156 FLGDDK
+1156 FLGDNK

-1167 VVDVLLSSGLSLNT
+1167 VADVLLSSGLSLNT

-1194 SALPGDVMWTVDASN
+1194 SAVPGDVMWTVDASN

-1221 DKIGLQLLQSAM
+1221 DKIGLQLLQSDM
-1233 ELGGMKISLAV
+1233 ELDGMKISLAV

-1249 DRTPGDLKKVRDAA
+1249 DRTPDDLKKVRDAA

-1268 KGISVSLENGSI
+1268 KGISVSLENGSV
-1280 NVNAASNNAYK
+1280 NVNASSNNAYK
-1291 LLMGAALLLNQAD
+1291 VLMGAALLLNQAD

-1319 PDLYKSI
+1319 PDLYESI

-1370 NSEFTNESGTDTAF
+1370 NSEFTNESGTDTSF

-1406 IVTKKL
+1406 IVTNKL

-1420 LKIGVTHS
+1420 LKIGITHS
-1428 EKYAAVLASAQKG
+1428 EEYAAVLASAQKG
-1441 NAGFKFIPDA
+1441 NAGFKFIPAA

-1506 VNSVLSE
+1506 VNSVLSK
-1513 GGLGDAGNA
+1513 GVLADAGNA

-1536 RTASAN
+1536 RAASAN
-1542 GEKIE
+1542 GENIV

-1552 SVSAWKDLVKT
+1552 SVDAWKDLVKT

-1572 EIAAEIAMNY
+1572 EIAAEMAMNY
-1582 GNAAKKVSVNIG
+1582 GNATKKVSVNIDG
-1594 GRDYDLYDLAL
+1594 QDYVLYDLAL
-1605 RDIATMVE
+1605 TDIATMVE
-1613 NASVADTGNA
+1613 TASVAETGNI

-1637 NDMIRKLTDFEAISK
+1637 NDMIRKLTDFEAVSK

-1662 YNVTATGFGIETSV
+1662 YTVTATGFGIEASV
-1676 VTEGDYLNISTKD
+1676 AEGDYLNISTKD
-1689 GTEDKAIVS
+1689 GTKDTASVS
-1698 IRVAK
+1698 IRVVK
-1703 DEQYSDAIDRLQGVL
+1703 GEQYSDAIDRLQGIL

-1731 AINIKDIAIADESTR
+1731 AVNIRDIAVAGTGDDVRFNAD
-1746 SDLKLSAALEV
+1746 V
-1757 DLKAKVNAR
+1757 DVNLKAKLDVR
-1766 SDINYVIL
+1766 DDINYVIL

-1780 NNLPAGDALR
+1780 NSLPSGDAL
-1790 TKLLDGIQAYMDNK
+1790 KAELVNGIKAYLDKEGK
-1804 GQDALKAAVESVS
+1804 DALKAAVERVS
-1817 SRQLIAA
+1817 SRQLVAA
-1824 LKSLSGKPIFTVQAN
+1824 LKALNGKPIFAAQAKQ
-1839 MLGLSI
+1839 LGLNVTI
-1845 SMDAVEANKMSAYG
+1845 DAVEAGKMSAYG
-1859 DILYMIGRAADLAGI
+1859 DILYMIGRAADLANI
-1874 NGSSG
+1874 NGNSG
-1879 TMAGLRT
+1879 TIAGLKT
-1886 EDYGSYQLKCV
+1886 ENYGSYQLKYE

-1910 TGTVNAVANIVLDAH
+1910 TGTVNAVANIVLDAD
-1925 VFTKTYDIVVVDA
+1925 VFTEAEDIVVKGH
-1938 DGSCRYEGNN
+1938 DGRYIYNGND
-1948 LTDALGCIKDDGVST
+1948 LTDALAHINEDAAGV
-1963 TLILNKA
+1963 TLVLNKA
-1970 QSLTDDVKVYAPLTI
+1970 QSLTDNVKVNVPLTV
-1985 TGRALTMGSYRFIL
+1985 TGKTLTMGSYRFIL
-1999 MNEAATVTM
+1999 MNKEAAVTM
-2008 TGITAEMVKSN
+2008 TGITAEMVESN
-2019 DPARY
+2019 DPALY
-2024 VTVSGDVAFLL
+2024 VTVSGNTASLL

-2054 KLNGSGKLDVLTNVS
+2054 KLNGSGTLNVLTNVS
-2069 MTDNIAVTGTM
+2069 MTDNIAVTATM
-2080 TVTGAANIERGG
+2080 TVTGAANIEQGG

-2104 VSDAALNV
+2104 VSDAAV
-2112 TTDLSGYKVE
+2112 KAETDRAGYKIKE
-2122 TNGTTYTLRAKTPAV
+2122 TVANNTYTYTV
-2137 VDGGYLKLDT
+2137 VEQCVDKGDLYLDV
-2147 RPQGINANEL
+2147 RHEGINAAQL
-2157 QTALCKI
+2157 QTALRKI
-2164 LNKSNAS
+2164 LNKSDAT
-2171 VTVEASG
+2171 VTVEAGG
-2178 LTKEGLVRN
+2178 LTDKGLVRN
-2187 GASATVTSANEI
+2187 GATVKVASGSDLCR
-2199 VKYTIIIMGDAN
+2199 YTIIIVGDTN
-2211 CNGEIDAGDGVL
+2211 CNGRTDSGDAVL
-2223 MRKHFQGVK
+2223 MRRHFMNIEK
-2232 LMEGAALLAADTTQN
+2232 LTGAALKAADVNKN
-2247 GEIDAGD
+2247 GRIDSGD
-2254 GVRNRMKFQK
+2254 ASKNRLKFMSK
-2264 WPAYSTIN
+2264 DWNGYKSSYEN
-2272 AQGVYRVD
+2272 KVD

>member
-87 YGSFKW
+87 DGSFKW

-154 AAMLSEAKNASLK
+154 AAMLAEAKNASLK
-167 AKEGVDTLDSSL
+167 AKDGVDTLDSSL
-179 QLNIGF
+179 QLKIGF
-185 GKDANDNNSGTN
+185 GKDFNDNNSGTN

-208 TFNQKGGNGLPFYID
+208 TFNQKGGNGLPIYID
-223 ENGSEPFPNSRV
+223 ENGSEPLPNSRV
-235 KWTSGTEEDWV
+235 KWTTGTEEDWV

-254 AHDGRLDVMD
+254 AEDGRLDVMD
-264 MWTAGG
+264 MWTVGG

-281 YADVEAQL
+281 YADVKAQL
-289 KTTLAQAVSMNV
+289 ETTLAQAASMNV

-332 VSFSWSALN
+332 VSFDWSALN

-346 TANAATLETLVD
+346 TANAATLEKLVD

-394 AEVYKDGAA
+394 AEVYKDGAF
-403 AADYLT
+403 AADYLA

-420 AGKGDI
+420 AEKGDI
-426 EKLVAD
+426 EKLVED
-432 KGYAANVLKQD
+432 KGYAADVLKLD
-443 NWAACNVGADHYDVN
+443 NWADCNVGADYYDVN

-485 KMYSVSAEGCDDILG
+485 KMYSVSAVGCEDILS

-507 PYGCTLTLPAMPS
+507 PYGFTLTLPAMPG

-549 RTEGKAWGIHNKG
+549 RAEGKAWEIHNKG

-568 YANDD
+568 YAPDD
-573 VTAAILKLNAL
+573 VAAAAILKLNAL

-642 PVLFGEPVADGQYT
+642 PVQFGEPVADGQYT

-679 GLTKEAAVEMLN
+679 GLTREAAVEMLN
-691 LPYNLVQEAKNQ
+691 LPYDLVQEAKNQ
-703 LTGLNNLAGEY
+703 LEGLNKLAGQY
-714 ARLGEVNDKLSMIK
+714 ARLGEVNSKLSMIK

-742 VDAINFIYNN
+742 VDAINFICSNN

-779 TYYYQNQSIFKKHL
+779 TYYYQNQSIFKKQL

-805 DPALAN
+805 DPALER

-834 TVDLLGSFNESI
+834 TVELLGSFNESI

-880 PMLSEVLSAAG
+880 PMLSEVLSVAG

-898 VQVIIKNSNGTVKE
+898 VQVIVKNSNGTVKE
-912 TQSASVVFNN
+912 TQSVSVVFNN
-922 NDDEGVQLNA
+922 TDDEGVQLNA

-959 SESGKIPAAGDK
+959 SESGEIPAAGDK
-971 LTAASTKVTVIYE
+971 LTAAATKVTVIYE

-989 VKFEN
+989 VKFED
-994 KQGESVGAEQS
+994 KQGESVGDEQS
-1005 FYYDNPVISLS
+1005 FYYDNPVISLP

-1028 IGGTVLVTT
+1028 IGGTVLATT

-1136 DIAKE
+1136 DIATE
-1141 LLKYDSILVGSNRQT
+1141 LLKYDSILMGSNGQT
-1156 FLGDDK
+1156 FLGDNK

-1167 VVDVLLSSGLSLNT
+1167 VADVLLSSGLSLNT

-1194 SALPGDVMWTVDASN
+1194 SAVPGDVMWTVDASN

-1233 ELGGMKISLAV
+1233 ELDGMKISLAV

-1268 KGISVSLENGSI
+1268 KGISVSLENGSV
-1280 NVNAASNNAYK
+1280 NVNASSNNAYK
-1291 LLMGAALLLNQAD
+1291 VLMGAALLLNQAD

-1319 PDLYKSI
+1319 PDLYESI

-1370 NSEFTNESGTDTAF
+1370 NSEFTNESGTDTSF

-1406 IVTKKL
+1406 IVTNKL

-1420 LKIGVTHS
+1420 LKIGITHS
-1428 EKYAAVLASAQKG
+1428 EEYAAVLASAQKG
-1441 NAGFKFIPDA
+1441 NAGFKFIPAA

-1506 VNSVLSE
+1506 VNSVLSK
-1513 GGLGDAGNA
+1513 GVLADAGNA

-1536 RTASAN
+1536 RAASAN
-1542 GEKIE
+1542 GENIV

-1552 SVSAWKDLVKT
+1552 SVDAWKDLVKT

-1572 EIAAEIAMNY
+1572 EIAAEMAMNY
-1582 GNAAKKVSVNIG
+1582 GNATKKVSVNIDG
-1594 GRDYDLYDLAL
+1594 QDYVLYDLAL
-1605 RDIATMVE
+1605 TDIATMVE
-1613 NASVADTGNA
+1613 TASVADTGNI

-1637 NDMIRKLTDFEAISK
+1637 NDMIRKLTDFEAVSK
-1652 AVEDGTDIIS
+1652 AVEDRTDIIS
-1662 YNVTATGFGIETSV
+1662 YTVTATGFGIEASV
-1676 VTEGDYLNISTKD
+1676 AEGDYLNISTKD
-1689 GTEDKAIVS
+1689 GTKDTASVS
-1698 IRVAK
+1698 IRVVK
-1703 DEQYSDAIDRLQGVL
+1703 GEQYSDAIDRLQGIL

-1731 AINIKDIAIADESTR
+1731 AVNIRDIAVAGTGDDVRFNAD
-1746 SDLKLSAALEV
+1746 V
-1757 DLKAKVNAR
+1757 DVNLKAKLDVR
-1766 SDINYVIL
+1766 DDINYVIL

-1780 NNLPAGDALR
+1780 NSLPSGDAL
-1790 TKLLDGIQAYMDNK
+1790 KAELVNGIKAYLDKEDK
-1804 GQDALKAAVESVS
+1804 DALKAAVERVS
-1817 SRQLIAA
+1817 SRQLVAA
-1824 LKSLSGKPIFTVQAN
+1824 LKALNGKPIFAAQAKQ
-1839 MLGLSI
+1839 LGLNI
-1845 SMDAVEANKMSAYG
+1845 TIDAVEAGKMSAYG
-1859 DILYMIGRAADLAGI
+1859 DILYMIGRAADLANI
-1874 NGSSG
+1874 NGNSG
-1879 TMAGLRT
+1879 TIAGLKT
-1886 EDYGSYQLKCV
+1886 ENYGSYQLKYE

-1910 TGTVNAVANIVLDAH
+1910 TGTVNAVANIVLDAD
-1925 VFTKTYDIVVVDA
+1925 VFTEAEDIVVKGH
-1938 DGSCRYEGNN
+1938 DGRYIYNGND
-1948 LTDALGCIKDDGVST
+1948 LTDALAHINEDAAGV
-1963 TLILNKA
+1963 TLVLNKA
-1970 QSLTDDVKVYAPLTI
+1970 QSLTDNVKVNVPLTV
-1985 TGRALTMGSYRFIL
+1985 TGKTLTMGSYRFIL
-1999 MNEAATVTM
+1999 MNKEAAVTM
-2008 TGITAEMVKSN
+2008 TGITAEMVESN
-2019 DPARY
+2019 DPALY
-2024 VTVSGDVAFLL
+2024 VTVSGNTASLL

-2044 YCKTLAEAVT
+2044 YCKTLAEAIT
-2054 KLNGSGKLDVLTNVS
+2054 KLNGSGTLNVLTNVS

-2080 TVTGAANIERGG
+2080 TVTGATNIEQGG

-2104 VSDAALNV
+2104 VSDAAV
-2112 TTDLSGYKVE
+2112 KAETDRAGYKIKE
-2122 TNGTTYTLRAKTPAV
+2122 TVANNTYTYTV
-2137 VDGGYLKLDT
+2137 VEQCVDKGDLYLDV
-2147 RPQGINANEL
+2147 RPEGINAEQL
-2157 QTALCKI
+2157 QTALRKI
-2164 LNKSNAS
+2164 LNKSDAT
-2171 VTVEASG
+2171 VTVEAGG
-2178 LTKEGLVRN
+2178 LTDKGLARN
-2187 GASATVTSANEI
+2187 GATVKVASGSDLCR
-2199 VKYTIIIMGDAN
+2199 YTIIIVGDTN
-2211 CNGEIDAGDGVL
+2211 CNGRTDSGDAVL
-2223 MRKHFQGVK
+2223 MRRHFMNIEK
-2232 LMEGAALLAADTTQN
+2232 LTGAALKAADVNKN
-2247 GEIDAGD
+2247 GRIDSGD
-2254 GVRNRMKFQK
+2254 ASKNRLKFMSK
-2264 WPAYSTIN
+2264 DWNGYKSSYEN
-2272 AQGVYRVD
+2272 KVD

>member
-122 QFAYTG
+122 QFTYTG

-154 AAMLSEAKNASLK
+154 AAMLAEAKNASLK
-167 AKEGVDTLDSSL
+167 AKDGVETLDSSL

-208 TFNQKGGNGLPFYID
+208 TFNQKGGNGLPLIID
-223 ENGSEPFPNSRV
+223 ENGSEQFPNSRV

-254 AHDGRLDVMD
+254 AEDGRLDVMD

-281 YADVEAQL
+281 YEDVKAQL
-289 KTTLAQAVSMNV
+289 ETTLAQAASMNV
-301 EVTAVN
+301 EVTTVN
-307 NSTGNRLGT
+307 NATGNRLGT

-346 TANAATLETLVD
+346 TANAATLEKLVD

-394 AEVYKDGAA
+394 AEVYKDGAV
-403 AADYLT
+403 AADYLA

-420 AGKGDI
+420 AKKGDI
-426 EKLVAD
+426 EKLVED

-507 PYGCTLTLPAMPS
+507 PYGFTLTLPAMPG

-549 RTEGKAWGIHNKG
+549 RAEGKAWEIHNKG

-568 YANDD
+568 YAPDD
-573 VTAAILKLNAL
+573 VAAAILKLNAL

-642 PVLFGEPVADGQYT
+642 PVPFGEPVADGQYT

-679 GLTKEAAVEMLN
+679 GLTREAAVEMLN
-691 LPYNLVQEAKNQ
+691 LPYDLVQEAKNQ
-703 LTGLNNLAGEY
+703 LEGLNKLAGQY
-714 ARLGEVNDKLSMIK
+714 ARLGEVNSKLSMIK
-728 SVITDPEQGMTQES
+728 SVITDPEQGMTQEA
-742 VDAINFIYNN
+742 VDALNFICSNN

-779 TYYYQNQSIFKKHL
+779 TYYYQNQSIFKKQL

-805 DPALAN
+805 DPALER

-834 TVDLLGSFNESI
+834 TVELLGSFNESI

-880 PMLSEVLSAAG
+880 PMLSEVLSVAG

-989 VKFEN
+989 VKFED
-994 KQGESVGAEQS
+994 KQGESVGDEQS
-1005 FYYDNPVISLS
+1005 FYYDNPVISLP
-1016 ASPDSKTRFDYS
+1016 ASPDSKIRFDYS
-1028 IGGTVLVTT
+1028 IGGTVLATT

-1136 DIAKE
+1136 DIATE
-1141 LLKYDSILVGSNRQT
+1141 LLKYDSILMGSNRQT

-1167 VVDVLLSSGLSLNT
+1167 VADVLLSSGLSLNT

-1194 SALPGDVMWTVDASN
+1194 SAVPGDVMWTVDASN

-1221 DKIGLQLLQSAM
+1221 DKIGLQLLQSDM
-1233 ELGGMKISLAV
+1233 ELDGMKISLAV

-1249 DRTPGDLKKVRDAA
+1249 DRKPDDLKKVRDAA

-1268 KGISVSLENGSI
+1268 KGISVSLENGSV
-1280 NVNAASNNAYK
+1280 NVNASSNNAYK
-1291 LLMGAALLLNQAD
+1291 VLMGAALLLNQAD

-1319 PDLYKSI
+1319 PDLYESI

-1370 NSEFTNESGTDTAF
+1370 NSEFTNESGTDTSF

-1406 IVTKKL
+1406 IVTNKL

-1420 LKIGVTHS
+1420 LKIGITHS
-1428 EKYAAVLASAQKG
+1428 EEYAAVLASAQKG

-1458 TTGNTVVVLLAD
+1458 TTGNTVVILLAD

-1506 VNSVLSE
+1506 VNSVLSK
-1513 GGLGDAGNA
+1513 GVLADAGNA

-1536 RTASAN
+1536 RAASAN
-1542 GEKIE
+1542 GENIV

-1552 SVSAWKDLVKT
+1552 SVDAWKDLVKT

-1572 EIAAEIAMNY
+1572 EIAAEMAMNY
-1582 GNAAKKVSVNIG
+1582 GNATKKVSVNIDG
-1594 GRDYDLYDLAL
+1594 QDYVLYDLAL
-1605 RDIATMVE
+1605 TDIATMVE
-1613 NASVADTGNA
+1613 TASVADTGNI

-1637 NDMIRKLTDFEAISK
+1637 NDMIRKLTDFEAVSK

-1662 YNVTATGFGIETSV
+1662 YTVTATGFGIEASV
-1676 VTEGDYLNISTKD
+1676 AEGDYLNISTKD
-1689 GTEDKAIVS
+1689 GTKDTASVS
-1698 IRVAK
+1698 IRVVK
-1703 DEQYSDAIDRLQGVL
+1703 GEQYSDAIDRLQGIL

-1731 AINIKDIAIADESTR
+1731 AVNIRDIAVAGTGDDVRFNAD
-1746 SDLKLSAALEV
+1746 V
-1757 DLKAKVNAR
+1757 DVNLKAKLDVR
-1766 SDINYVIL
+1766 DDINYVIL

-1780 NNLPAGDALR
+1780 NSLPSGDAL
-1790 TKLLDGIQAYMDNK
+1790 KAELVNGIKAYLDKEGK
-1804 GQDALKAAVESVS
+1804 DALKAAVERVS
-1817 SRQLIAA
+1817 SRQLVAA
-1824 LKSLSGKPIFTVQAN
+1824 LKALNGKPIFAAQAKQ
-1839 MLGLSI
+1839 LGLNVTI
-1845 SMDAVEANKMSAYG
+1845 DAVEAGKMSAYG
-1859 DILYMIGRAADLAGI
+1859 DILYMIGRAADLANI
-1874 NGSSG
+1874 NGNSG
-1879 TMAGLRT
+1879 TIAGLKT
-1886 EDYGSYQLKCV
+1886 ENYGSYQLKYE

-1910 TGTVNAVANIVLDAH
+1910 TGTVNAVANIVLDAD
-1925 VFTKTYDIVVVDA
+1925 VFTEAEDIVVKGH
-1938 DGSCRYEGNN
+1938 DGRYIYNGND
-1948 LTDALGCIKDDGVST
+1948 LTDALAHINEDAAGV
-1963 TLILNKA
+1963 TLVLNKA
-1970 QSLTDDVKVYAPLTI
+1970 QSLTDNVKVNVPLTV
-1985 TGRALTMGSYRFIL
+1985 TGKTLTMGSYRFIL
-1999 MNEAATVTM
+1999 MNKEAAVTM
-2008 TGITAEMVKSN
+2008 TGITAEMVESN
-2019 DPARY
+2019 DPALY
-2024 VTVSGDVAFLL
+2024 VTVSGNTASLL

-2054 KLNGSGKLDVLTNVS
+2054 KLNGSGTLNVLTNVS

-2080 TVTGAANIERGG
+2080 TVTGAANIEQGG
-2092 FSFVLKNKDSKL
+2092 FAFVLKNKESKL

-2112 TTDLSGYKVE
+2112 TTDLSGYEVE

-2232 LMEGAALLAADTTQN
+2232 LMDGVALLAADTNQT

-2264 WPAYSTIN
+2264 WPAFSTIN
-2272 AQGVYRVD
+2272 AKDVYRVD

>member
-32 LVKNYDGLK
+32 LVKNYDRLE

-87 YGSFKW
+87 DGSFKW

-154 AAMLSEAKNASLK
+154 AAMLAEAKNASLK
-167 AKEGVDTLDSSL
+167 AKDGVDTLDSSL
-179 QLNIGF
+179 QLKIGF
-185 GKDANDNNSGTN
+185 GKDFNDNNSGTN

-208 TFNQKGGNGLPFYID
+208 TFNQKGGNGLPIYID
-223 ENGSEPFPNSRV
+223 ENGSEPLPNSRV
-235 KWTSGTEEDWV
+235 KWTTGTEEDWV

-254 AHDGRLDVMD
+254 AEDGRLDVMD

-281 YADVEAQL
+281 YADVKAQL
-289 KTTLAQAVSMNV
+289 ETTLAQAASMNV

-346 TANAATLETLVD
+346 TANAATLEKLVD

-394 AEVYKDGAA
+394 AEVYKDGAF
-403 AADYLT
+403 AADYLA
-409 EEAATVRLAAG
+409 EDAATVRLAAG
-420 AGKGDI
+420 AKKGDI
-426 EKLVAD
+426 EKLVED
-432 KGYAANVLKQD
+432 KGYAADVLKLD
-443 NWAACNVGADHYDVN
+443 NWAACNVGADYYDVN

-485 KMYSVSAEGCDDILG
+485 KMYSVSAVGCEDILS

-507 PYGCTLTLPAMPS
+507 PYGFTLTLPAMPG

-549 RTEGKAWGIHNKG
+549 RAEGKAWEIHNKG

-568 YANDD
+568 YAPDD
-573 VTAAILKLNAL
+573 VAAAAILKLNAL

-642 PVLFGEPVADGQYT
+642 PVPFGEPVADGQYT

-679 GLTKEAAVEMLN
+679 GLTREAAVEMLN
-691 LPYNLVQEAKNQ
+691 LPYDLVQEAKNQ
-703 LTGLNNLAGEY
+703 LEGLNKLAGQY
-714 ARLGEVNDKLSMIK
+714 ARLGEVNSKLSMIK

-742 VDAINFIYNN
+742 VDAINFICSNN

-779 TYYYQNQSIFKKHL
+779 TYYYQNQSIFKKQL

-805 DPALAN
+805 DPALER

-824 INDVKNTMKE
+824 INEVKDTMKE

-880 PMLSEVLSAAG
+880 PMLSEVLSVAG

-898 VQVIIKNSNGTVKE
+898 VQVIVKNSNGTVKE
-912 TQSASVVFNN
+912 TQSVSVVFNN
-922 NDDEGVQLNA
+922 TDDEGVQLNA
-932 EDIAKLEAALE
+932 EDIAKLEAALA
-943 SAKTAA
+943 SAETAA

-959 SESGKIPAAGDK
+959 SESGEIPAAGDK

-989 VKFEN
+989 VKFED
-994 KQGESVGAEQS
+994 KQGESVGDEQS
-1005 FYYDNPVISLS
+1005 FYYDNPVISLP
-1016 ASPDSKTRFDYS
+1016 ASPDSKIRFDYS
-1028 IGGTVLVTT
+1028 IGGTVLATT

-1136 DIAKE
+1136 DIATE
-1141 LLKYDSILVGSNRQT
+1141 LLKYDSILMGSNGQT
-1156 FLGDDK
+1156 FLGDNK

-1167 VVDVLLSSGLSLNT
+1167 VADVLLSSGLSLNT

-1194 SALPGDVMWTVDASN
+1194 SAVPGDVMWTVDASN

-1221 DKIGLQLLQSAM
+1221 DKIGLQLLQSDM
-1233 ELGGMKISLAV
+1233 ELDGMKISLAV

-1249 DRTPGDLKKVRDAA
+1249 DRTPDDLKKVRDAA

-1268 KGISVSLENGSI
+1268 KGISVSLENGSV
-1280 NVNAASNNAYK
+1280 NVNASSNNAYK
-1291 LLMGAALLLNQAD
+1291 VLMGAALLLNQAD

-1319 PDLYKSI
+1319 PDLYESI

-1370 NSEFTNESGTDTAF
+1370 NSEFTNESGTDTSF

-1406 IVTKKL
+1406 IVTNKL

-1420 LKIGVTHS
+1420 LKIGITHS
-1428 EKYAAVLASAQKG
+1428 EEYAAVLASAQKG
-1441 NAGFKFIPDA
+1441 NAGFKFIPAA

-1506 VNSVLSE
+1506 VNSVLSK
-1513 GGLGDAGNA
+1513 GVLADAGNA

-1536 RTASAN
+1536 RAASAN
-1542 GEKIE
+1542 GENIV

-1552 SVSAWKDLVKT
+1552 SVDAWKDLVKT
-1563 RRNVLAVAA
+1563 RRNVLALAA
-1572 EIAAEIAMNY
+1572 EIAAEMAMNY
-1582 GNAAKKVSVNIG
+1582 GNATKKVSVNIDG
-1594 GRDYDLYDLAL
+1594 QDYVLYDLAL
-1605 RDIATMVE
+1605 TDIATMVE
-1613 NASVADTGNA
+1613 TASVADTGNI

-1637 NDMIRKLTDFEAISK
+1637 NDMIRKLTDFEAVSK

-1662 YNVTATGFGIETSV
+1662 YTVTATGFGIEASV
-1676 VTEGDYLNISTKD
+1676 AEGDYLNISTKD
-1689 GTEDKAIVS
+1689 GTKDTASVS
-1698 IRVAK
+1698 IRVVK
-1703 DEQYSDAIDRLQGVL
+1703 GEQYSDAIDRLQGIL

-1731 AINIKDIAIADESTR
+1731 AVNIRDIAVAGTGDDVRFNAD
-1746 SDLKLSAALEV
+1746 V
-1757 DLKAKVNAR
+1757 DVNLKAKLDVR
-1766 SDINYVIL
+1766 DDINYVIL

-1780 NNLPAGDALR
+1780 NSLPSGDAL
-1790 TKLLDGIQAYMDNK
+1790 KAELVNGIKAYLDKEGK
-1804 GQDALKAAVESVS
+1804 DALKAAVERVS
-1817 SRQLIAA
+1817 SRQLVAA
-1824 LKSLSGKPIFTVQAN
+1824 LKALNGKPIFAAQAKQ
-1839 MLGLSI
+1839 LGLNVTI
-1845 SMDAVEANKMSAYG
+1845 DAVEAGKMSAYG
-1859 DILYMIGRAADLAGI
+1859 DILYMIGRAADLANI
-1874 NGSSG
+1874 NGNSG
-1879 TMAGLRT
+1879 TIAGLKT
-1886 EDYGSYQLKCV
+1886 ENYGSYQLKYE

-1910 TGTVNAVANIVLDAH
+1910 TGTINAVANIVLDAD
-1925 VFTKTYDIVVVDA
+1925 VFTEAEDIVVKGHDGRYIYNGNDLTAALAHINEDA
-1938 DGSCRYEGNN
+1938 
-1948 LTDALGCIKDDGVST
+1948 AGV
-1963 TLILNKA
+1963 TLVLNKA
-1970 QSLTDDVKVYAPLTI
+1970 QSLTDNVKVNVPLTV
-1985 TGRALTMGSYRFIL
+1985 TGKTLTMGSYRFIL
-1999 MNEAATVTM
+1999 MNKEAAVTM
-2008 TGITAEMVKSN
+2008 TGITAEMVESN
-2019 DPARY
+2019 DPALY
-2024 VTVSGDVAFLL
+2024 VTVSGNTASLL

-2080 TVTGAANIERGG
+2080 TVTGAANIEQGG

-2104 VSDAALNV
+2104 VSDAAV
-2112 TTDLSGYKVE
+2112 KAETDRAGYKIKE
-2122 TNGTTYTLRAKTPAV
+2122 TVANNTYTYTV
-2137 VDGGYLKLDT
+2137 VEQCVDKGDLYLDV
-2147 RPQGINANEL
+2147 RPEGINAEQL
-2157 QTALCKI
+2157 QTALRKI
-2164 LNKSNAS
+2164 LNKSDAT
-2171 VTVEASG
+2171 VTVEAGG
-2178 LTKEGLVRN
+2178 LTDKGLVRN
-2187 GASATVTSANEI
+2187 GATVKVASGSDLCR
-2199 VKYTIIIMGDAN
+2199 YTIIIVGDTN
-2211 CNGEIDAGDGVL
+2211 CNGRTDSGDAVL
-2223 MRKHFQGVK
+2223 MRRHFMNIEK
-2232 LMEGAALLAADTTQN
+2232 LTGAALKAADVNKN
-2247 GEIDAGD
+2247 GRIDSGD
-2254 GVRNRMKFQK
+2254 ASKNRLKFMSK
-2264 WPAYSTIN
+2264 DWNGYKSSYEN
-2272 AQGVYRVD
+2272 KVD

>member
-108 TIALAKGENDTYVG
+108 TITLAKGENDTYVG

-154 AAMLSEAKNASLK
+154 AAMLAEAKNASLK
-167 AKEGVDTLDSSL
+167 AKEGVETLDSSL

-185 GKDANDNNSGTN
+185 GKDANENNSGTN

-223 ENGSEPFPNSRV
+223 ENGSEPLPNSRV
-235 KWTSGTEEDWV
+235 KWTTGTEEDWV

-254 AHDGRLDVMD
+254 AKDGRLDVMD

-281 YADVEAQL
+281 YADVKAQL
-289 KTTLAQAVSMNV
+289 ETTLAQAASMNV

-346 TANAATLETLVD
+346 TANAATLEKLVD

-394 AEVYKDGAA
+394 AEVYKDGAF
-403 AADYLT
+403 AADYLA
-409 EEAATVRLAAG
+409 EDAATVRLAAG
-420 AGKGDI
+420 AKKGDI
-426 EKLVAD
+426 EKLVED

-485 KMYSVSAEGCDDILG
+485 KMYSVSAVGCEDILS

-507 PYGCTLTLPAMPS
+507 PYGFTLTLPAMPG

-549 RTEGKAWGIHNKG
+549 RAEGKAWEIHNKG

-568 YANDD
+568 YAPDD
-573 VTAAILKLNAL
+573 VAAAAILKLNAL

-642 PVLFGEPVADGQYT
+642 PVPFGEPVADGQYT

-691 LPYNLVQEAKNQ
+691 LPYDLVQEAKNQ
-703 LTGLNNLAGEY
+703 LEGLNKLAGQY
-714 ARLGEVNDKLSMIK
+714 ARLGEVNSKLSMIK

-742 VDAINFIYNN
+742 VDAINFICSNN

-779 TYYYQNQSIFKKHL
+779 TYYYQNQSIFKKQL

-805 DPALAN
+805 DPALER
-811 VLNSAGYGDYVDR
+811 VLKSAGYGDYVDR
-824 INDVKNTMKE
+824 INEVKDTMKE

-880 PMLSEVLSAAG
+880 PMLSEVLSVAG

-898 VQVIIKNSNGTVKE
+898 VQVIVKNSNGTVKE
-912 TQSASVVFNN
+912 TQSVSVVFNN
-922 NDDEGVQLNA
+922 TDDEGVQLNA
-932 EDIAKLEAALE
+932 EDIAKLEAALA
-943 SAKTAA
+943 SAETAA
-949 AVDEVHYKKA
+949 AVDRVHYNKA
-959 SESGKIPAAGDK
+959 SESGEIPAAGDK

-989 VKFEN
+989 VKFED
-994 KQGESVGAEQS
+994 KQGESVGDEQS
-1005 FYYDNPVISLS
+1005 FYYDNPVISLP
-1016 ASPDSKTRFDYS
+1016 ASPDSKIRFDYS
-1028 IGGTVLVTT
+1028 IGGTVLATT

-1136 DIAKE
+1136 DIATE
-1141 LLKYDSILVGSNRQT
+1141 LLKYDSILMGSNGQT
-1156 FLGDDK
+1156 FLGDNK

-1167 VVDVLLSSGLSLNT
+1167 VADVLLSSGLSLNT

-1194 SALPGDVMWTVDASN
+1194 SAVPGDVMWTVDASN

-1221 DKIGLQLLQSAM
+1221 DKIGLQLLQSDM
-1233 ELGGMKISLAV
+1233 ELDGMKISLAV

-1268 KGISVSLENGSI
+1268 KGISVSLENGSV
-1280 NVNAASNNAYK
+1280 NVNASSNNAYK
-1291 LLMGAALLLNQAD
+1291 ILMGAALLLNQAD

-1370 NSEFTNESGTDTAF
+1370 NSEFTNESGTDTSF

-1406 IVTKKL
+1406 IVTNKL

-1420 LKIGVTHS
+1420 LKIGITHS
-1428 EKYAAVLASAQKG
+1428 EEYAAVLASAQKG
-1441 NAGFKFIPDA
+1441 NAGFKFIPAA

-1506 VNSVLSE
+1506 VNSVLSK
-1513 GGLGDAGNA
+1513 GVLADAGNA

-1536 RTASAN
+1536 RAASAN
-1542 GEKIE
+1542 GENIV

-1552 SVSAWKDLVKT
+1552 SVDAWKDLVKT

-1572 EIAAEIAMNY
+1572 EIAAEMAMNY
-1582 GNAAKKVSVNIG
+1582 GNATKKVSVNIDG
-1594 GRDYDLYDLAL
+1594 QDYVLYDLAL
-1605 RDIATMVE
+1605 TDIATMVE
-1613 NASVADTGNA
+1613 TASVADTGNI

-1637 NDMIRKLTDFEAISK
+1637 NDMIRKLTDFEAVSK

-1662 YNVTATGFGIETSV
+1662 YTVTATGFGIEASV
-1676 VTEGDYLNISTKD
+1676 AEGDYLNISTKD
-1689 GTEDKAIVS
+1689 GTKDTASVS
-1698 IRVAK
+1698 IRVVK
-1703 DEQYSDAIDRLQGVL
+1703 GEQYSDAIDRLQGVL

-1731 AINIKDIAIADESTR
+1731 AVNIRDIAVAGTGDDVRFNAD
-1746 SDLKLSAALEV
+1746 V
-1757 DLKAKVNAR
+1757 DVNLKAKLDVR
-1766 SDINYVIL
+1766 DDINYVIL

-1780 NNLPAGDALR
+1780 NSLPSGDAL
-1790 TKLLDGIQAYMDNK
+1790 KAELVNGIKAYLDKEGK
-1804 GQDALKAAVESVS
+1804 DALKAAVERVS
-1817 SRQLIAA
+1817 SRQLVAA
-1824 LKSLSGKPIFTVQAN
+1824 LKALNGKPIFAAQAKQ
-1839 MLGLSI
+1839 LGLNVTI
-1845 SMDAVEANKMSAYG
+1845 DAVEAGKMSAYG
-1859 DILYMIGRAADLAGI
+1859 DILYMIGRAADLANI
-1874 NGSSG
+1874 NGNSG
-1879 TMAGLRT
+1879 TIAGLKT
-1886 EDYGSYQLKCV
+1886 ENYGSYQLKYE

-1910 TGTVNAVANIVLDAH
+1910 TGTINAVANIVLDAD
-1925 VFTKTYDIVVVDA
+1925 VFTEAEDIVVKGH
-1938 DGSCRYEGNN
+1938 DGRYIYNGND
-1948 LTDALGCIKDDGVST
+1948 LTDALAHINEDAAGV
-1963 TLILNKA
+1963 TLVLNKA
-1970 QSLTDDVKVYAPLTI
+1970 QSLTDNVKVNVPLTV
-1985 TGRALTMGSYRFIL
+1985 TGKTLTMGSYRFIL
-1999 MNEAATVTM
+1999 MNKEAAVTM
-2008 TGITAEMVKSN
+2008 TGITAEMVESN
-2019 DPARY
+2019 DPALY
-2024 VTVSGDVAFLL
+2024 VTVSGNTASLL

-2054 KLNGSGKLDVLTNVS
+2054 KLNGSGTLNVLTNVS

-2080 TVTGAANIERGG
+2080 TVTGAANIEQGG
-2092 FSFVLKNKDSKL
+2092 FAFVLKNKESKL

-2112 TTDLSGYKVE
+2112 TTDLSGYEVE

-2232 LMEGAALLAADTTQN
+2232 LMDGVALLAADTNQT

-2264 WPAYSTIN
+2264 WPAFSTIN
-2272 AQGVYRVD
+2272 AKDVYRVD

>member
-154 AAMLSEAKNASLK
+154 AAMLAEAKNASLK
-167 AKEGVDTLDSSL
+167 ARDGVETLDSSL

-208 TFNQKGGNGLPFYID
+208 TFNQKGGNGLPLIID
-223 ENGSEPFPNSRV
+223 ENGSEPLPNSRV

-254 AHDGRLDVMD
+254 AEDGRLDVMD

-281 YADVEAQL
+281 YADVKAQL
-289 KTTLAQAVSMNV
+289 ETTLAQAASMNV

-346 TANAATLETLVD
+346 TANAATLEKLVD

-394 AEVYKDGAA
+394 AEVYKDGAF
-403 AADYLT
+403 AADYLAKD
-409 EEAATVRLAAG
+409 AATVRLAAG
-420 AGKGDI
+420 AKKGDI
-426 EKLVAD
+426 EKLVED
-432 KGYAANVLKQD
+432 KGYAADVLKLD
-443 NWAACNVGADHYDVN
+443 NWAACNVGADYYDVN

-485 KMYSVSAEGCDDILG
+485 KMYSVSAVGCEDILS

-507 PYGCTLTLPAMPS
+507 PYGFTLTLPAMPG

-549 RTEGKAWGIHNKG
+549 RAEGKAWEIHNKG

-568 YANDD
+568 YAPDD
-573 VTAAILKLNAL
+573 VAAAAILKLNAL

-642 PVLFGEPVADGQYT
+642 PVPFGEPVADGQYT

-679 GLTKEAAVEMLN
+679 GLTREAAVEMLN
-691 LPYNLVQEAKNQ
+691 LPYDLVQEAKNQ
-703 LTGLNNLAGEY
+703 LEGLNKLAGQY
-714 ARLGEVNDKLSMIK
+714 ARLGEVNSNLSMIR
-728 SVITDPEQGMTQES
+728 SVITDPYQGMTQES
-742 VDAINFIYNN
+742 VDAINFICSNN

-779 TYYYQNQSIFKKHL
+779 TYYYQNQSIFKKQL

-805 DPALAN
+805 DPALER

-834 TVDLLGSFNESI
+834 TVELLGSFNESI

-880 PMLSEVLSAAG
+880 PMLSEVLSVAG

-898 VQVIIKNSNGTVKE
+898 VQVIVKNSNGTVKE
-912 TQSASVVFNN
+912 TQSVSVVFNN
-922 NDDEGVQLNA
+922 TDDEGVQLNA
-932 EDIAKLEAALE
+932 EDIAKLEAALA
-943 SAKTAA
+943 SAETAA
-949 AVDEVHYKKA
+949 AVDRVHYNKA
-959 SESGKIPAAGDK
+959 SESGEIPAAGDK
-971 LTAASTKVTVIYE
+971 LTAASTKVAVIYE

-989 VKFEN
+989 VKFED

-1016 ASPDSKTRFDYS
+1016 ASPDSKIRFDYS

-1049 AMAFDTLFANGSCI
+1049 AMDFDTLFANGSCI

-1136 DIAKE
+1136 DIATE
-1141 LLKYDSILVGSNRQT
+1141 LLKYDSILMGSNGQT
-1156 FLGDDK
+1156 FLGDNK

-1167 VVDVLLSSGLSLNT
+1167 VADVLLSSGLSLNT

-1194 SALPGDVMWTVDASN
+1194 SAVPGNVMWTVDASN

-1233 ELGGMKISLAV
+1233 ELDGMKISLAV

-1249 DRTPGDLKKVRDAA
+1249 DRTPDDLKKVRDAA

-1268 KGISVSLENGSI
+1268 KGISVSLENGSV
-1280 NVNAASNNAYK
+1280 NVNASSNNAYK
-1291 LLMGAALLLNQAD
+1291 VLMGAALLLNQAD

-1370 NSEFTNESGTDTAF
+1370 NSEFTNESGTDTSF

-1406 IVTKKL
+1406 IVTNKL

-1420 LKIGVTHS
+1420 LKIGITHS
-1428 EKYAAVLASAQKG
+1428 EEYAAVLASAQKG
-1441 NAGFKFIPDA
+1441 NAGFKFIPAA

-1506 VNSVLSE
+1506 VNSVLSK
-1513 GGLGDAGNA
+1513 GVLADAGNA

-1536 RTASAN
+1536 RAASAN
-1542 GEKIE
+1542 GENIV

-1552 SVSAWKDLVKT
+1552 SVDAWKDLVKT

-1572 EIAAEIAMNY
+1572 EIAAEMAMNY
-1582 GNAAKKVSVNIG
+1582 GNATKKVSVNIDG
-1594 GRDYDLYDLAL
+1594 QDYVLYDLAL
-1605 RDIATMVE
+1605 TDIATMVE
-1613 NASVADTGNA
+1613 TASVADTGNI

-1637 NDMIRKLTDFEAISK
+1637 NDMIRKLTDFEAVSK

-1662 YNVTATGFGIETSV
+1662 YTVTATGFGIEASV
-1676 VTEGDYLNISTKD
+1676 AEGDYLNISTKD
-1689 GTEDKAIVS
+1689 GTKDTASVS
-1698 IRVAK
+1698 IRVVK
-1703 DEQYSDAIDRLQGVL
+1703 GEQYSDAIDRLQGIL

-1731 AINIKDIAIADESTR
+1731 AVNIRDIAVAGTGDDVRFNAD
-1746 SDLKLSAALEV
+1746 V
-1757 DLKAKVNAR
+1757 DVNLKAKLDVR
-1766 SDINYVIL
+1766 DDINYVIL

-1780 NNLPAGDALR
+1780 NSLPSGDAL
-1790 TKLLDGIQAYMDNK
+1790 KAELVNGIKAYLDKEDK
-1804 GQDALKAAVESVS
+1804 DALKAAVERVS
-1817 SRQLIAA
+1817 SRQLVAA
-1824 LKSLSGKPIFTVQAN
+1824 LKALNGKPIFAAQAKQ
-1839 MLGLSI
+1839 LGLNVTI
-1845 SMDAVEANKMSAYG
+1845 DAVEAGKMSAYG
-1859 DILYMIGRAADLAGI
+1859 DILYMIGRAADLANI
-1874 NGSSG
+1874 NGNSG
-1879 TMAGLRT
+1879 TIAGLKT
-1886 EDYGSYQLKCV
+1886 ENYGSYQLKYE

-1910 TGTVNAVANIVLDAH
+1910 TGTINAVANIVLDAD
-1925 VFTKTYDIVVVDA
+1925 VFTEAEDIVVKGH
-1938 DGSCRYEGNN
+1938 DGRYIYKGND
-1948 LTDALGCIKDDGVST
+1948 LTDALAHINEDAAGV
-1963 TLILNKA
+1963 TLVLNKA
-1970 QSLTDDVKVYAPLTI
+1970 QSLTDNVKVNVPLTV
-1985 TGRALTMGSYRFIL
+1985 TGKTLTMGSYRFIL
-1999 MNEAATVTM
+1999 MNKEAAVTM
-2008 TGITAEMVKSN
+2008 TGITAEMVESN
-2019 DPARY
+2019 DPALY
-2024 VTVSGDVAFLL
+2024 VTVSGNTASLL

-2054 KLNGSGKLDVLTNVS
+2054 KLNGSGTLNVLTNVS

-2080 TVTGAANIERGG
+2080 TVTGAANIEQGG
-2092 FSFVLKNKDSKL
+2092 FSFVLKNKDSRL

-2112 TTDLSGYKVE
+2112 TTDLSGYEVE

-2232 LMEGAALLAADTTQN
+2232 LMDGVALLAADTNQT

-2264 WPAYSTIN
+2264 WPAFSTIN
-2272 AQGVYRVD
+2272 AKDVYRVD

>member
-154 AAMLSEAKNASLK
+154 AAMLAEAKKASLK
-167 AKEGVDTLDSSL
+167 AEEGVDTLNSSL
-179 QLNIGF
+179 QLNIDF
-185 GKDANDNNSGTN
+185 GKDFNDNSSGTN

-208 TFNQKGGNGLPFYID
+208 TFNQKGGNGLPLIID
-223 ENGSEPFPNSRV
+223 ENNNEQFPNSRV

-254 AHDGRLDVMD
+254 AQDGRLDVMD
-264 MWTAGG
+264 MWTADG

-281 YADVEAQL
+281 YADVKAQL
-289 KTTLAQAVSMNV
+289 ETTLAQAASMEV
-301 EVTAVN
+301 EVTAMN

-346 TANAATLETLVD
+346 TADAATLETLVN

-394 AEVYKDGAA
+394 AEVYKDGTV
-403 AADYLT
+403 AADYLA

-420 AGKGDI
+420 AKKGDI

-432 KGYAANVLKQD
+432 KGYAADVLKQD

-507 PYGCTLTLPAMPS
+507 PYGFTLTLPAMPG

-549 RTEGKAWGIHNKG
+549 RTEGKAWEIHNKG

-584 NIDSVRLRTP
+584 NIGSVRLRTP

-661 EFDTVKVNYKL
+661 EFDTVKVNYRL

-703 LTGLNNLAGEY
+703 LEGLNKLAGQY

-742 VDAINFIYNN
+742 VNAINFIYNN
-752 CRDSAT
+752 CRDIAT

-779 TYYYQNQSIFKKHL
+779 TYYYQNQSIFKKQL

-805 DPALAN
+805 DPALAR

-880 PMLSEVLSAAG
+880 PMLSEVLSVAG

-994 KQGESVGAEQS
+994 KQGESVGDEQS

-1016 ASPDSKTRFDYS
+1016 ASPDSKIRFDYS

-1090 EGMTVPVGGKANCL
+1090 EGMTVSVGGKANCL

-1136 DIAKE
+1136 DIATE
-1141 LLKYDSILVGSNRQT
+1141 LLKYDSILMGSNRQI

-1194 SALPGDVMWTVDASN
+1194 SAVPGDVMWTVDASN

-1233 ELGGMKISLAV
+1233 ELDGMKISLAV

-1268 KGISVSLENGSI
+1268 KGISVSLENGSV

-1357 YQNAFKLVKAVLK
+1357 YQNAFKLIKAVLK

-1412 RSTDVSGS
+1412 RSTDVSGR
-1420 LKIGVTHS
+1420 LKIGATHS

-1458 TTGNTVVVLLAD
+1458 TTGNTVVILLAD

-1490 HSVDKVIS
+1490 HGVDKVIS

-1582 GNAAKKVSVNIG
+1582 GNAAKKVSVSIG

-1698 IRVAK
+1698 IRVVK
-1703 DEQYSDAIDRLQGVL
+1703 GEQYSDAIDRLQGIL

-1731 AINIKDIAIADESTR
+1731 AVNIRDIAVAGTGDDVRFNAD
-1746 SDLKLSAALEV
+1746 V
-1757 DLKAKVNAR
+1757 DVNLKAKLDVR
-1766 SDINYVIL
+1766 DDINYVIL

-1780 NNLPAGDALR
+1780 NSLPSGDAL
-1790 TKLLDGIQAYMDNK
+1790 KAELVNGIKAYLYDED
-1804 GQDALKAAVESVS
+1804 QDALKAAVESVS
-1817 SRQLIAA
+1817 SQQLIAA
-1824 LKSLSGKPIFTVQAN
+1824 LKALNGKPIFMAQAKQ
-1839 MLGLSI
+1839 LGLNLTI
-1845 SMDAVEANKMSAYG
+1845 DDPVEAGKMSAYG

-1879 TMAGLRT
+1879 TMAGLKT
-1886 EDYGSYQLKCV
+1886 ENYGSYQLKYE

-1910 TGTVNAVANIVLDAH
+1910 TGTVNAVANIVLDAD
-1925 VFTKTYDIVVVDA
+1925 VFTEAEDIVVKGH
-1938 DGSCRYEGNN
+1938 DGRYIYKGND
-1948 LTDALGCIKDDGVST
+1948 LTDALAHINEDAAGV
-1963 TLILNKA
+1963 TLVLNKA
-1970 QSLTDDVKVYAPLTI
+1970 QSLTDNVKVNVPLTV
-1985 TGRALTMGSYRFIL
+1985 TGKTLTMGSYRFIL
-1999 MNEAATVTM
+1999 MNKEAAVTM
-2008 TGITAEMVKSN
+2008 TGITAEMVESN
-2019 DPARY
+2019 DPALY
-2024 VTVSGDVAFLL
+2024 VTVSGNTASLL

-2080 TVTGAANIERGG
+2080 TVTGAANIEQGG
-2092 FSFVLKNKDSKL
+2092 FSFVLKNKDSRL

>member
-142 VAEDAQNKLLGA
+142 VVEDAQNKLLGA
-154 AAMLSEAKNASLK
+154 AAMLAEAKNASLK
-167 AKEGVDTLDSSL
+167 AKDGVDTLDSSL

-208 TFNQKGGNGLPFYID
+208 TFNQKGGNGLPLIID
-223 ENGSEPFPNSRV
+223 ENGNEPLPNSRV

-254 AHDGRLDVMD
+254 AKDGRLDVMD

-281 YADVEAQL
+281 YAYVKAQL
-289 KTTLAQAVSMNV
+289 ETTLAQAASMNV

-332 VSFSWSALN
+332 VGFSWSALN

-346 TANAATLETLVD
+346 TANAATLEKLVD

-394 AEVYKDGAA
+394 AEVYKDGAF
-403 AADYLT
+403 AADYLA
-409 EEAATVRLAAG
+409 EDAATVRLAAG
-420 AGKGDI
+420 AKKGDI
-426 EKLVAD
+426 EKLVED
-432 KGYAANVLKQD
+432 KGYAADVLKLD
-443 NWAACNVGADHYDVN
+443 NWAACNVGADYYDVN

-485 KMYSVSAEGCDDILG
+485 KMYSVSAVGCEDILS

-507 PYGCTLTLPAMPS
+507 PYGFTLTLPAMPG

-549 RTEGKAWGIHNKG
+549 RAEGKAWEIHNKG

-568 YANDD
+568 YAPDD
-573 VTAAILKLNAL
+573 VAAAAILKLNAL

-642 PVLFGEPVADGQYT
+642 PVPFGEPVADGQYT

-679 GLTKEAAVEMLN
+679 GLTREAAVEMLN
-691 LPYNLVQEAKNQ
+691 LPYDLVQEAKNQ
-703 LTGLNNLAGEY
+703 LEGLNKLAGQY
-714 ARLGEVNDKLSMIK
+714 ARLGEVNSKLSMIK

-742 VDAINFIYNN
+742 VDAINFICSNN

-779 TYYYQNQSIFKKHL
+779 TYYYQNQSIFKKQL

-805 DPALAN
+805 DPALER
-811 VLNSAGYGDYVDR
+811 VLKSAGYGDYVDR

-834 TVDLLGSFNESI
+834 TVELLGSFNESI

-880 PMLSEVLSAAG
+880 PMLSEVLSVAG

-912 TQSASVVFNN
+912 TQSVSVVFNN

-959 SESGKIPAAGDK
+959 SESGEIPAAGDK
-971 LTAASTKVTVIYE
+971 LTAASTKVAVIYE

-989 VKFEN
+989 VKFED
-994 KQGESVGAEQS
+994 KQGESVGDEQS
-1005 FYYDNPVISLS
+1005 FYYDNQVISLS
-1016 ASPDSKTRFDYS
+1016 ASPDSKIRFDYS

-1049 AMAFDTLFANGSCI
+1049 AMALDTLFANGSCI

-1136 DIAKE
+1136 DIATE
-1141 LLKYDSILVGSNRQT
+1141 LLKYDSILMGSNGQT
-1156 FLGDDK
+1156 FLGDNK

-1167 VVDVLLSSGLSLNT
+1167 VADVLLSSGLSLNT

-1194 SALPGDVMWTVDASN
+1194 SAVPGDVMWTVDASN

-1221 DKIGLQLLQSAM
+1221 DKIGLQLLQSDM
-1233 ELGGMKISLAV
+1233 ELDGMKISLAV

-1249 DRTPGDLKKVRDAA
+1249 DRTPDDLKKVRDAA

-1268 KGISVSLENGSI
+1268 KGISVSLENGSV
-1280 NVNAASNNAYK
+1280 NVNASSNNAYK
-1291 LLMGAALLLNQAD
+1291 VLMGAALLLNQAD

-1370 NSEFTNESGTDTAF
+1370 NSEFTNESGTDTSF

-1406 IVTKKL
+1406 IVTNKL

-1420 LKIGVTHS
+1420 LKIGITHS
-1428 EKYAAVLASAQKG
+1428 EEYAAVLASAQKG
-1441 NAGFKFIPDA
+1441 NAGFKFIPAA

-1506 VNSVLSE
+1506 VNSVLSK
-1513 GGLGDAGNA
+1513 GVLADAGNA

-1536 RTASAN
+1536 RAASAN
-1542 GEKIE
+1542 GENIV

-1552 SVSAWKDLVKT
+1552 SVDAWKDLVKT
-1563 RRNVLAVAA
+1563 RRNVLALAA
-1572 EIAAEIAMNY
+1572 EIAAEMAMNY
-1582 GNAAKKVSVNIG
+1582 GNATKKVSVNIDG
-1594 GRDYDLYDLAL
+1594 QDYVLYDLAL
-1605 RDIATMVE
+1605 TDIATMVE
-1613 NASVADTGNA
+1613 TASVADTGNI

-1637 NDMIRKLTDFEAISK
+1637 NDMIRKLTDFEAVSK

-1662 YNVTATGFGIETSV
+1662 YTVTATGFGIEASV
-1676 VTEGDYLNISTKD
+1676 AEGDYLNISTKD
-1689 GTEDKAIVS
+1689 GTKDTASVS
-1698 IRVAK
+1698 IRVVK
-1703 DEQYSDAIDRLQGVL
+1703 GEQYSDAIDRLQGIL

-1731 AINIKDIAIADESTR
+1731 AVNIRDIAVAGTGDDVRFNAD
-1746 SDLKLSAALEV
+1746 V
-1757 DLKAKVNAR
+1757 DVNLKAKLDVR
-1766 SDINYVIL
+1766 DDINYVIL

-1780 NNLPAGDALR
+1780 NSLPSGDAL
-1790 TKLLDGIQAYMDNK
+1790 KAELVNGIKAYLDKEGK
-1804 GQDALKAAVESVS
+1804 DALKAAVERVS
-1817 SRQLIAA
+1817 SRQLVAA
-1824 LKSLSGKPIFTVQAN
+1824 LKALNGKPIFAAQAKQ
-1839 MLGLSI
+1839 LGLNVTI
-1845 SMDAVEANKMSAYG
+1845 DAVEAGKMSAYG
-1859 DILYMIGRAADLAGI
+1859 DILYMIGRAADLANI
-1874 NGSSG
+1874 NGNSG
-1879 TMAGLRT
+1879 TIAGLKT
-1886 EDYGSYQLKCV
+1886 ENYGSYQLKYE

-1910 TGTVNAVANIVLDAH
+1910 TGTINAVANIVLDAD
-1925 VFTKTYDIVVVDA
+1925 VFTEAEDIVVKGH
-1938 DGSCRYEGNN
+1938 DGRYIYNGND
-1948 LTDALGCIKDDGVST
+1948 LTDALAHINEDAAGV
-1963 TLILNKA
+1963 TLVLNKA
-1970 QSLTDDVKVYAPLTI
+1970 QSLTDNVKVNVPLTV
-1985 TGRALTMGSYRFIL
+1985 TGKTLTMGSYRFIL
-1999 MNEAATVTM
+1999 MNKEAAVTM
-2008 TGITAEMVKSN
+2008 TGITAEMVESN
-2019 DPARY
+2019 DPALY
-2024 VTVSGDVAFLL
+2024 VTVSGNTASLL

-2054 KLNGSGKLDVLTNVS
+2054 KLNGSGTLNVLTNVS

-2080 TVTGAANIERGG
+2080 TVTGAANIEQGG
-2092 FSFVLKNKDSKL
+2092 FSFVLKNKDSRL

-2112 TTDLSGYKVE
+2112 TTDLSGYEVE

-2164 LNKSNAS
+2164 LNKSNNN
-2171 VTVEASG
+2171 T
-2178 LTKEGLVRN
+2178 LYN
-2187 GASATVTSANEI
+2187 FNI
-2199 VKYTIIIMGDAN
+2199 NFDTI
-2211 CNGEIDAGDGVL
+2211 
-2223 MRKHFQGVK
+2223 KK
-2232 LMEGAALLAADTTQN
+2232 L
-2247 GEIDAGD
+2247 
-2254 GVRNRMKFQK
+2254 
-2264 WPAYSTIN
+2264 
-2272 AQGVYRVD
+2272 

>member
-87 YGSFKW
+87 DGSFKW

-154 AAMLSEAKNASLK
+154 AAMLAEAKNASLK
-167 AKEGVDTLDSSL
+167 AKDGVDTLDSSL
-179 QLNIGF
+179 QLKIGF
-185 GKDANDNNSGTN
+185 GKDFNDNNSGTN

-208 TFNQKGGNGLPFYID
+208 TFNQKGGNGLPLIID

-246 RVNDLTTD
+246 RVNDLTID
-254 AHDGRLDVMD
+254 AEDGRLDVMD

-281 YADVEAQL
+281 YADVKAQVE
-289 KTTLAQAVSMNV
+289 TTLAQAASMNV

-346 TANAATLETLVD
+346 TANAATLEKLVD

-394 AEVYKDGAA
+394 AEVYKDGAF
-403 AADYLT
+403 AADYLA
-409 EEAATVRLAAG
+409 EDAATVRLAAG
-420 AGKGDI
+420 AKKGDI
-426 EKLVAD
+426 EKLVED
-432 KGYAANVLKQD
+432 KGYAADVLKLD
-443 NWAACNVGADHYDVN
+443 NWAACNVGADYYDVN

-485 KMYSVSAEGCDDILG
+485 KMYSVSAVGCEDILS

-507 PYGCTLTLPAMPS
+507 PYGFTLTLPAMPG

-549 RTEGKAWGIHNKG
+549 RAEGKAWEIHNKG

-568 YANDD
+568 YAPDD
-573 VTAAILKLNAL
+573 VAAAAILKLNAL

-642 PVLFGEPVADGQYT
+642 PVPFGEPVADGQYT

-691 LPYNLVQEAKNQ
+691 LPYDLVQEAKNQ
-703 LTGLNNLAGEY
+703 LEGLNKLAGQY
-714 ARLGEVNDKLSMIK
+714 ARLGEVNSKLSMIK

-742 VDAINFIYNN
+742 VDAINFICSNN

-779 TYYYQNQSIFKKHL
+779 TYYYQNQSIFKKQL

-805 DPALAN
+805 DPALER
-811 VLNSAGYGDYVDR
+811 VLKSAGYGDYVDR
-824 INDVKNTMKE
+824 INEVKDTMKE
-834 TVDLLGSFNESI
+834 TVELLGSFNESI

-880 PMLSEVLSAAG
+880 PMLSEVLSVAG

-898 VQVIIKNSNGTVKE
+898 VQVIVKNSNGTVKE
-912 TQSASVVFNN
+912 TQSVSVVFNN
-922 NDDEGVQLNA
+922 TDDEGVQLNA
-932 EDIAKLEAALE
+932 EDIAKLEAALA
-943 SAKTAA
+943 SAETAA
-949 AVDEVHYKKA
+949 AVDRVHYNKA
-959 SESGKIPAAGDK
+959 SESGEIPAAGDK

-989 VKFEN
+989 VKFED
-994 KQGESVGAEQS
+994 KQGESVGDEQS
-1005 FYYDNPVISLS
+1005 FYYDNPVISLP
-1016 ASPDSKTRFDYS
+1016 ASPDSKIRFDYS
-1028 IGGTVLVTT
+1028 IGGTVLATT

-1063 ITRTAVDI
+1063 ITRTAVEI

-1136 DIAKE
+1136 DIATE
-1141 LLKYDSILVGSNRQT
+1141 LLKYDSILMGSNGQT
-1156 FLGDDK
+1156 FLGDNK

-1167 VVDVLLSSGLSLNT
+1167 VADVLLSSGLSLNT

-1194 SALPGDVMWTVDASN
+1194 SAVPGDVMWTVDASN

-1221 DKIGLQLLQSAM
+1221 DKIGLQLLQSDM
-1233 ELGGMKISLAV
+1233 ELDGMKISLAV

-1249 DRTPGDLKKVRDAA
+1249 DRTPDDLKKVRDAA

-1268 KGISVSLENGSI
+1268 KGISVSLENGSV
-1280 NVNAASNNAYK
+1280 NVNASSNNAYK
-1291 LLMGAALLLNQAD
+1291 VLMGAALLLNQAD

-1319 PDLYKSI
+1319 PDLYESI

-1370 NSEFTNESGTDTAF
+1370 NSEFTNESGTDTSF

-1406 IVTKKL
+1406 IVTNKL

-1420 LKIGVTHS
+1420 LKIGITHS
-1428 EKYAAVLASAQKG
+1428 EEYAAVLASAQKG
-1441 NAGFKFIPDA
+1441 NAGFKFIPAA

-1506 VNSVLSE
+1506 VNSVLSK
-1513 GGLGDAGNA
+1513 GVLADAGNA

-1536 RTASAN
+1536 RAASAN
-1542 GEKIE
+1542 GENIV

-1552 SVSAWKDLVKT
+1552 SVDAWKDLVKT

-1572 EIAAEIAMNY
+1572 EIAAEMAMNY
-1582 GNAAKKVSVNIG
+1582 GNATKKVSVNIDG
-1594 GRDYDLYDLAL
+1594 QDYVLYDLAL
-1605 RDIATMVE
+1605 TDIATMVE
-1613 NASVADTGNA
+1613 TASVADTGNI

-1637 NDMIRKLTDFEAISK
+1637 NDMIRKLTDFEAVSK

-1662 YNVTATGFGIETSV
+1662 YTVTATGFGIEASV
-1676 VTEGDYLNISTKD
+1676 AEGDYLNISTKD
-1689 GTEDKAIVS
+1689 GTKDTASVS
-1698 IRVAK
+1698 IRVVK
-1703 DEQYSDAIDRLQGVL
+1703 GEQYSDAIDRLQGIL

-1731 AINIKDIAIADESTR
+1731 AVNIRDIAVAGTGDDVRFNAD
-1746 SDLKLSAALEV
+1746 V
-1757 DLKAKVNAR
+1757 DVNLKAKLDVR
-1766 SDINYVIL
+1766 DDINYVIL

-1780 NNLPAGDALR
+1780 NSLPSGDAL
-1790 TKLLDGIQAYMDNK
+1790 KAELVNGIKAYLDKEGK
-1804 GQDALKAAVESVS
+1804 DALKAAVERVS
-1817 SRQLIAA
+1817 SRQLVAA
-1824 LKSLSGKPIFTVQAN
+1824 LKALNGKPIFAAQAKQ
-1839 MLGLSI
+1839 LGLNVTI
-1845 SMDAVEANKMSAYG
+1845 DAVEAGKMSAYG
-1859 DILYMIGRAADLAGI
+1859 DILYMIGRAADLANI
-1874 NGSSG
+1874 NGNSG
-1879 TMAGLRT
+1879 TIAGLKT
-1886 EDYGSYQLKCV
+1886 ENYGSYQLKYE

-1910 TGTVNAVANIVLDAH
+1910 TGTINAVANIVLDAD
-1925 VFTKTYDIVVVDA
+1925 VFTEAEDIVVKGHDGRYIYNGNDLTAALAHINEDA
-1938 DGSCRYEGNN
+1938 
-1948 LTDALGCIKDDGVST
+1948 AGV
-1963 TLILNKA
+1963 TLVLNKA
-1970 QSLTDDVKVYAPLTI
+1970 QSLTDNVKVNVPLTV
-1985 TGRALTMGSYRFIL
+1985 TGKTLTMGSYRFIL
-1999 MNEAATVTM
+1999 MNKEAAVTM
-2008 TGITAEMVKSN
+2008 TGITAEMVESN
-2019 DPARY
+2019 DPALY
-2024 VTVSGDVAFLL
+2024 VTVSGNTASLL

-2054 KLNGSGKLDVLTNVS
+2054 KLNGSGTLNVLTNVS

-2080 TVTGAANIERGG
+2080 TVTGAANIEQGG

-2104 VSDAALNV
+2104 VSDAAV
-2112 TTDLSGYKVE
+2112 KAETDRAGYKIKE
-2122 TNGTTYTLRAKTPAV
+2122 TVANNTYTYTV
-2137 VDGGYLKLDT
+2137 VEQCVDKGDLYLDV
-2147 RPQGINANEL
+2147 RPEGINAAQL
-2157 QTALCKI
+2157 QTALRKI
-2164 LNKSNAS
+2164 LNKSDAT
-2171 VTVEASG
+2171 VTVEAGG
-2178 LTKEGLVRN
+2178 LTDKGLVRN
-2187 GASATVTSANEI
+2187 GATVKVASGSDLCR
-2199 VKYTIIIMGDAN
+2199 YTIIIVGDTN
-2211 CNGEIDAGDGVL
+2211 CNGRTDSGDAVL
-2223 MRKHFQGVK
+2223 MRRHFMNIEK
-2232 LMEGAALLAADTTQN
+2232 LTGAALKAADVNKN
-2247 GEIDAGD
+2247 GRIDSGD
-2254 GVRNRMKFQK
+2254 ASKNRLKFMSK
-2264 WPAYSTIN
+2264 DWNGYKSSYEN
-2272 AQGVYRVD
+2272 KVD

>member
-87 YGSFKW
+87 DGSFKW

-154 AAMLSEAKNASLK
+154 AAMLAEAKNASLK
-167 AKEGVDTLDSSL
+167 AKDGVDTLDSSL

-185 GKDANDNNSGTN
+185 GKDASDNNSGTN

-223 ENGSEPFPNSRV
+223 ENGSEPLPNSRV
-235 KWTSGTEEDWV
+235 KWTTGTEEDWV

-254 AHDGRLDVMD
+254 AEDGRLDVMD

-281 YADVEAQL
+281 YANVKAQL
-289 KTTLAQAVSMNV
+289 ETTLAQAASMNV
-301 EVTAVN
+301 EVTTVN
-307 NSTGNRLGT
+307 NATGNRLGT

-332 VSFSWSALN
+332 VSFDWSALN

-346 TANAATLETLVD
+346 TANAATLEKLVD

-394 AEVYKDGAA
+394 AEVYKDGAF
-403 AADYLT
+403 AADYLA
-409 EEAATVRLAAG
+409 EDAATVRLAAG
-420 AGKGDI
+420 AKKGDI
-426 EKLVAD
+426 EKLVED
-432 KGYAANVLKQD
+432 KGYAADVLKLD
-443 NWAACNVGADHYDVN
+443 NWTACNVGADYYDVN

-485 KMYSVSAEGCDDILG
+485 KMYSVSAVGCEDILS

-507 PYGCTLTLPAMPS
+507 PYGFTLTLPAMPG

-549 RTEGKAWGIHNKG
+549 RAEGKAWEIHNKG

-568 YANDD
+568 YAPDD
-573 VTAAILKLNAL
+573 VAAAAILKLNAL

-642 PVLFGEPVADGQYT
+642 PVLFGGPVADGQYT

-679 GLTKEAAVEMLN
+679 GLTREAAVEMLN
-691 LPYNLVQEAKNQ
+691 LPYDLVQEAKNQ
-703 LTGLNNLAGEY
+703 LEGLNKLAGQY
-714 ARLGEVNDKLSMIK
+714 ARLGEVNSKLSMIK

-742 VDAINFIYNN
+742 VDAINFICSNN

-779 TYYYQNQSIFKKHL
+779 TYYYQNQSIFKKQL

-805 DPALAN
+805 DPALER

-834 TVDLLGSFNESI
+834 TVELLGSFNESI

-880 PMLSEVLSAAG
+880 PMLSEVLSVAG

-898 VQVIIKNSNGTVKE
+898 VQVIVKNSNGTVKE
-912 TQSASVVFNN
+912 TQSVSVVFNN

-932 EDIAKLEAALE
+932 EDIAKLEAALA
-943 SAKTAA
+943 SAETAV
-949 AVDEVHYKKA
+949 AVDRVHYNKA
-959 SESGKIPAAGDK
+959 SESGEIPAAGDK

-989 VKFEN
+989 VKFED
-994 KQGESVGAEQS
+994 KQGESVGDEQS
-1005 FYYDNPVISLS
+1005 FYYDNPVISLP
-1016 ASPDSKTRFDYS
+1016 ASPDSKIRFDYS
-1028 IGGTVLVTT
+1028 IGGTVLATT

-1136 DIAKE
+1136 DIATE
-1141 LLKYDSILVGSNRQT
+1141 LLKYDSILMGSNGQT
-1156 FLGDDK
+1156 FLGDNK

-1167 VVDVLLSSGLSLNT
+1167 VADVLLSSGLSLNT

-1194 SALPGDVMWTVDASN
+1194 SAVPGDVMWTVDASN

-1221 DKIGLQLLQSAM
+1221 DKIGLQLLQSDM
-1233 ELGGMKISLAV
+1233 ELDGMKISLAV

-1249 DRTPGDLKKVRDAA
+1249 DRTPDDLKKVRDAA

-1268 KGISVSLENGSI
+1268 KGISVSLENGSV
-1280 NVNAASNNAYK
+1280 NVNASSNNAYK
-1291 LLMGAALLLNQAD
+1291 VLMGAALLLNQAD

-1319 PDLYKSI
+1319 PDLYESI

-1370 NSEFTNESGTDTAF
+1370 NSEFTNESGTDTSF

-1406 IVTKKL
+1406 IVTNKL

-1420 LKIGVTHS
+1420 LKIGITHS
-1428 EKYAAVLASAQKG
+1428 EEYAAVLASAQKG
-1441 NAGFKFIPDA
+1441 NAGFKFIPAA

-1506 VNSVLSE
+1506 VNSVLSK
-1513 GGLGDAGNA
+1513 GVLADAGNA

-1536 RTASAN
+1536 RAASAN
-1542 GEKIE
+1542 GENIV

-1552 SVSAWKDLVKT
+1552 SVDAWKDLVKT

-1572 EIAAEIAMNY
+1572 EIAAEMAMNY
-1582 GNAAKKVSVNIG
+1582 GNATKKVSVNIDG
-1594 GRDYDLYDLAL
+1594 QDYVLYDLAL
-1605 RDIATMVE
+1605 TDIATMVE
-1613 NASVADTGNA
+1613 TASVAETGNI

-1637 NDMIRKLTDFEAISK
+1637 NDMIRKLTDFEAVSK

-1662 YNVTATGFGIETSV
+1662 YTVTATGFGIEASV
-1676 VTEGDYLNISTKD
+1676 AEGDYLNISTKD
-1689 GTEDKAIVS
+1689 GTKDTASVS
-1698 IRVAK
+1698 IRVVK
-1703 DEQYSDAIDRLQGVL
+1703 GEQYSDAIDRLQGIL

-1731 AINIKDIAIADESTR
+1731 AVNIRDIAVAGTGDDVRFNAD
-1746 SDLKLSAALEV
+1746 V
-1757 DLKAKVNAR
+1757 DVNLKAKLDVR
-1766 SDINYVIL
+1766 DDINYVIL

-1780 NNLPAGDALR
+1780 NSLPSGDAL
-1790 TKLLDGIQAYMDNK
+1790 KAELVNGIKAYLDKEGK
-1804 GQDALKAAVESVS
+1804 DALKAAVERVS
-1817 SRQLIAA
+1817 SRQLVAA
-1824 LKSLSGKPIFTVQAN
+1824 LKALNGKPIFAAQAKQ
-1839 MLGLSI
+1839 LGLNVTI
-1845 SMDAVEANKMSAYG
+1845 DAVEAGKMSAYG
-1859 DILYMIGRAADLAGI
+1859 DILYMIGRAADLANI
-1874 NGSSG
+1874 NGNSG
-1879 TMAGLRT
+1879 TIAGLKT
-1886 EDYGSYQLKCV
+1886 ENYGSYQLKYE

-1910 TGTVNAVANIVLDAH
+1910 TGTINAVANIVLDAD
-1925 VFTKTYDIVVVDA
+1925 VFTEAEDIVVKGHDGRYIYNGNDLTAALAHINEDA
-1938 DGSCRYEGNN
+1938 
-1948 LTDALGCIKDDGVST
+1948 AGV
-1963 TLILNKA
+1963 TLVLNKA
-1970 QSLTDDVKVYAPLTI
+1970 QSLTDNVKVNVPLTV
-1985 TGRALTMGSYRFIL
+1985 TGKTLTMGSYRFIL
-1999 MNEAATVTM
+1999 MNKEAAVTM
-2008 TGITAEMVKSN
+2008 TGITAEMVESN
-2019 DPARY
+2019 DPALY
-2024 VTVSGDVAFLL
+2024 VTVSGNTASLL

-2044 YCKTLAEAVT
+2044 YCKTLAEAIT
-2054 KLNGSGKLDVLTNVS
+2054 KLNGSGTLNVLTNVS

-2080 TVTGAANIERGG
+2080 TVTGAANIEQGG

-2104 VSDAALNV
+2104 VSDAAV
-2112 TTDLSGYKVE
+2112 KAETDRAGYKIKE
-2122 TNGTTYTLRAKTPAV
+2122 TVANNTYTYTV
-2137 VDGGYLKLDT
+2137 VEQCVDKGDLYLDV
-2147 RPQGINANEL
+2147 RHEGIKAAQL
-2157 QTALCKI
+2157 QTALRKI
-2164 LNKSNAS
+2164 LNKSDAT
-2171 VTVEASG
+2171 VTVEAGG
-2178 LTKEGLVRN
+2178 LTDKGLVRN
-2187 GASATVTSANEI
+2187 GATVKVASGSDLCR
-2199 VKYTIIIMGDAN
+2199 YTIIIVGDTN
-2211 CNGEIDAGDGVL
+2211 CNGRTDSGDAVL
-2223 MRKHFQGVK
+2223 MRRHFMNFEK
-2232 LMEGAALLAADTTQN
+2232 LTGAALKAADVNKN
-2247 GEIDAGD
+2247 GRIDSGD
-2254 GVRNRMKFQK
+2254 ASKNRLKFMSK
-2264 WPAYSTIN
+2264 DWNGYKSSYEN
-2272 AQGVYRVD
+2272 KVD

>member
-55 AAYNFKAPDADNG
+55 AAYNFKAPDADNE
-68 DSLVEINADTKT
+68 DRLVEINADTKT

-154 AAMLSEAKNASLK
+154 AAMLAEAKNASLK

-254 AHDGRLDVMD
+254 AEDGRLDVMD

-332 VSFSWSALN
+332 VSFDWSALN

-346 TANAATLETLVD
+346 TANAATLETLVN

-394 AEVYKDGAA
+394 AEVYKDGAV
-403 AADYLT
+403 AADYLA
-409 EEAATVRLAAG
+409 EDAATVRLAAG
-420 AGKGDI
+420 AKKGDI

-432 KGYAANVLKQD
+432 KGYVANVLKQD

-703 LTGLNNLAGEY
+703 LTGLNNLAGVY

-742 VDAINFIYNN
+742 VNAINFIYNN
-752 CRDSAT
+752 CRDIAT

-805 DPALAN
+805 DPALAR

-880 PMLSEVLSAAG
+880 PMLSEVLSVAG

-912 TQSASVVFNN
+912 TQSVSVVFNN

-959 SESGKIPAAGDK
+959 SESGEIPAVGDK

-994 KQGESVGAEQS
+994 KQGESVGDEQS

-1071 AREKFMAMVDGMNK
+1071 AREKFMAIVDGMNK

-1141 LLKYDSILVGSNRQT
+1141 LLKYDSILMGSNRQT

-1181 IINGITETGDIVE
+1181 IINGITETGDIIE
-1194 SALPGDVMWTVDASN
+1194 SAVPGDVMWTVDASN

-1233 ELGGMKISLAV
+1233 ELDGMKISLAV

-1331 ESETSTTT
+1331 ESEISTTT

-1352 VDVTK
+1352 ADVTK

-1412 RSTDVSGS
+1412 RSTDVSGR

-1652 AVEDGTDIIS
+1652 AVEDGIDIIS

-1718 GVLKETVTVDDST
+1718 GVLKETVTVEDNDT
-1731 AINIKDIAIADESTR
+1731 AVNIRDIAVAGTKNDVR
-1746 SDLKLSAALEV
+1746 FNV
-1757 DLKAKVNAR
+1757 DMDVNLKASLDVR
-1766 SDINYVIL
+1766 WDINYVML
-1774 PAMIVA
+1774 PAMVVA
-1780 NNLPAGDALR
+1780 NSLPSGSALK
-1790 TKLLDGIQAYMDNK
+1790 TKLENGIHAYLYEED
-1804 GQDALKAAVESVS
+1804 QDALKAAVESVS
-1817 SRQLIAA
+1817 SQQLVAA
-1824 LKSLSGKPIFTVQAN
+1824 LKALNGKPIFMAQAKQ
-1839 MLGLSI
+1839 LGLNI
-1845 SMDAVEANKMSAYG
+1845 TIDDPVEAGKMSAYG

-1948 LTDALGCIKDDGVST
+1948 LTDALGYIKDDGVST

-1985 TGRALTMGSYRFIL
+1985 RGRALTMGSYRFIL

-2080 TVTGAANIERGG
+2080 TVTGAANIEQGG

-2232 LMEGAALLAADTTQN
+2232 LMEGAALLAADTNQT

>member
-154 AAMLSEAKNASLK
+154 AAMLAEAKNASLK
-167 AKEGVDTLDSSL
+167 AKDGVDTLDSSL

-223 ENGSEPFPNSRV
+223 ENGSEPLPNSRV
-235 KWTSGTEEDWV
+235 KWTTGTEEDWV

-254 AHDGRLDVMD
+254 AEDGRLDVMD

-281 YADVEAQL
+281 YANVKAQL
-289 KTTLAQAVSMNV
+289 ETTLAQAASMNV
-301 EVTAVN
+301 EVTTVN
-307 NSTGNRLGT
+307 NATGNRLGT

-346 TANAATLETLVD
+346 TANAATLEKLVD

-394 AEVYKDGAA
+394 AEVYKDGAF
-403 AADYLT
+403 AADYLA
-409 EEAATVRLAAG
+409 EDAATVRLAAG
-420 AGKGDI
+420 AKKGDI
-426 EKLVAD
+426 EKLVED
-432 KGYAANVLKQD
+432 KGYAADVLKLD
-443 NWAACNVGADHYDVN
+443 NWAACNVGADYYDVN

-485 KMYSVSAEGCDDILG
+485 KMYSVSAVGCEDILS

-507 PYGCTLTLPAMPS
+507 PYGFTLTLPAMPD

-549 RTEGKAWGIHNKG
+549 RAEGKAWEIHNKG

-568 YANDD
+568 YAPDD
-573 VTAAILKLNAL
+573 VAAAAILKLNAL

-642 PVLFGEPVADGQYT
+642 PVPFGEPVADGQYT

-679 GLTKEAAVEMLN
+679 GLTREAAVEMLN
-691 LPYNLVQEAKNQ
+691 LPYDLVQEAKNQ
-703 LTGLNNLAGEY
+703 LEGLNKLAGQY
-714 ARLGEVNDKLSMIK
+714 ARLGEVNSKLSMIK

-742 VDAINFIYNN
+742 VDAINFICSNN

-779 TYYYQNQSIFKKHL
+779 TYYYQNQSIFKKQL

-805 DPALAN
+805 DPALER
-811 VLNSAGYGDYVDR
+811 VLKSAGYGDYVDR

-834 TVDLLGSFNESI
+834 TVELLGSFNESI

-880 PMLSEVLSAAG
+880 PMLSEVLSVAG

-898 VQVIIKNSNGTVKE
+898 VQVIVKNSNGTVKE
-912 TQSASVVFNN
+912 TQSVSVVFNN

-959 SESGKIPAAGDK
+959 SESGEIPAAGDK

-989 VKFEN
+989 VKFED
-994 KQGESVGAEQS
+994 KQGESVGDEQS
-1005 FYYDNPVISLS
+1005 FYYDNPVISLP
-1016 ASPDSKTRFDYS
+1016 ASPDSKIRFDYS
-1028 IGGTVLVTT
+1028 IGGTVLATT

-1136 DIAKE
+1136 DIATE
-1141 LLKYDSILVGSNRQT
+1141 LLKYDSILMGSNGQT
-1156 FLGDDK
+1156 FLGDNK

-1167 VVDVLLSSGLSLNT
+1167 VADVLLSSGLSLNT

-1194 SALPGDVMWTVDASN
+1194 SAVPGDVMWTVDASN

-1221 DKIGLQLLQSAM
+1221 DKIGLQLLQSDM
-1233 ELGGMKISLAV
+1233 ELDGMKISLAV

-1249 DRTPGDLKKVRDAA
+1249 DRTPDDLKKVRDAA

-1268 KGISVSLENGSI
+1268 KGISVSLENGSV
-1280 NVNAASNNAYK
+1280 NVNASSNNAYK
-1291 LLMGAALLLNQAD
+1291 VLMGAALLLNQAD

-1319 PDLYKSI
+1319 PDLYESI

-1370 NSEFTNESGTDTAF
+1370 NSEFTNESGTDTSF

-1406 IVTKKL
+1406 IVTNKL

-1420 LKIGVTHS
+1420 LKIGITHS
-1428 EKYAAVLASAQKG
+1428 EEYAAVLASAQKG
-1441 NAGFKFIPDA
+1441 NAGFKFIPAA

-1506 VNSVLSE
+1506 VNSVLSK
-1513 GGLGDAGNA
+1513 GVLADAGNA

-1536 RTASAN
+1536 RAASAN
-1542 GEKIE
+1542 GENIV

-1552 SVSAWKDLVKT
+1552 SVDAWKDLVKT

-1572 EIAAEIAMNY
+1572 EIAAEMAMNY
-1582 GNAAKKVSVNIG
+1582 GNATKKVSVNIDG
-1594 GRDYDLYDLAL
+1594 QDYVLYDLAL
-1605 RDIATMVE
+1605 TDIATMVE
-1613 NASVADTGNA
+1613 TASVADTGNI

-1637 NDMIRKLTDFEAISK
+1637 NDMIRKLTDFEAVSK

-1662 YNVTATGFGIETSV
+1662 YTVTATGFGIEASV
-1676 VTEGDYLNISTKD
+1676 AEGDYLNISTKD
-1689 GTEDKAIVS
+1689 GTKDTASVS
-1698 IRVAK
+1698 IRVVK
-1703 DEQYSDAIDRLQGVL
+1703 GEQYSDAIDRLQGIL

-1731 AINIKDIAIADESTR
+1731 AVNIRDIAVAGTGDDVRFNAD
-1746 SDLKLSAALEV
+1746 V
-1757 DLKAKVNAR
+1757 DVNLKAKLDVR
-1766 SDINYVIL
+1766 DDINYVIL

-1780 NNLPAGDALR
+1780 NSLPSGDAL
-1790 TKLLDGIQAYMDNK
+1790 KAELVNGIKAYLDKEGK
-1804 GQDALKAAVESVS
+1804 DALKAAVERVS
-1817 SRQLIAA
+1817 SRQLVAA
-1824 LKSLSGKPIFTVQAN
+1824 LKALNGKPIFAAQAKQ
-1839 MLGLSI
+1839 LGLNVTI
-1845 SMDAVEANKMSAYG
+1845 DAVEAGKMSAYG
-1859 DILYMIGRAADLAGI
+1859 DILYMIGRAADLANI
-1874 NGSSG
+1874 NGNSG
-1879 TMAGLRT
+1879 TIAGLKT
-1886 EDYGSYQLKCV
+1886 ENYGSYQLKYE

-1910 TGTVNAVANIVLDAH
+1910 TGTINAVANIVLDAD
-1925 VFTKTYDIVVVDA
+1925 VFTEAEDIVVKGH
-1938 DGSCRYEGNN
+1938 DGRYIYNGND
-1948 LTDALGCIKDDGVST
+1948 LTDALAHINEDAAGV
-1963 TLILNKA
+1963 TLVLNKA
-1970 QSLTDDVKVYAPLTI
+1970 QSLTDNVKVNVPLTV
-1985 TGRALTMGSYRFIL
+1985 TGKTLTMGSYRFIL
-1999 MNEAATVTM
+1999 MNKEAAVTM
-2008 TGITAEMVKSN
+2008 TGITAEMVESN
-2019 DPARY
+2019 DPALY
-2024 VTVSGDVAFLL
+2024 VTVSGNTASLL

-2054 KLNGSGKLDVLTNVS
+2054 KLNGSGTLNVLTNVS

-2080 TVTGAANIERGG
+2080 TVTGAANIEQGG

-2104 VSDAALNV
+2104 VSDAAV
-2112 TTDLSGYKVE
+2112 KAETDRAGYKIKE
-2122 TNGTTYTLRAKTPAV
+2122 TVANNTYTYTV
-2137 VDGGYLKLDT
+2137 VEQCVDKGDLYLDV
-2147 RPQGINANEL
+2147 RPEGINAEQL
-2157 QTALCKI
+2157 QTALRKI
-2164 LNKSNAS
+2164 LNKSDAT
-2171 VTVEASG
+2171 VTVEAGG
-2178 LTKEGLVRN
+2178 LTDKGLARN
-2187 GASATVTSANEI
+2187 GATVKVASGSDLCR
-2199 VKYTIIIMGDAN
+2199 YTIIIVGDTN
-2211 CNGEIDAGDGVL
+2211 CNGRTDSGDAVL
-2223 MRKHFQGVK
+2223 MRRHFMNIEK
-2232 LMEGAALLAADTTQN
+2232 LTGAALKAADVNKN
-2247 GEIDAGD
+2247 GRIDSGD
-2254 GVRNRMKFQK
+2254 ASKNRLKFMSK
-2264 WPAYSTIN
+2264 DWNGYKSSYEN
-2272 AQGVYRVD
+2272 KVD

>member
-154 AAMLSEAKNASLK
+154 AAMLAEAKNASLK
-167 AKEGVDTLDSSL
+167 AKDGVDTLDSSL
-179 QLNIGF
+179 QLKIGF
-185 GKDANDNNSGTN
+185 GKDFNDNNSGTN

-223 ENGSEPFPNSRV
+223 ENGSEPLPNSRV

-254 AHDGRLDVMD
+254 AEDGRLDVMD

-281 YADVEAQL
+281 YADVKAQL
-289 KTTLAQAVSMNV
+289 ETTLAQAASMNV

-346 TANAATLETLVD
+346 TANAATLEKLVD

-394 AEVYKDGAA
+394 AEVYKDGAF
-403 AADYLT
+403 AADYLA
-409 EEAATVRLAAG
+409 EDAATVRLAAG
-420 AGKGDI
+420 AKKGDI
-426 EKLVAD
+426 EKLVED
-432 KGYAANVLKQD
+432 KGYAADVLKLD
-443 NWAACNVGADHYDVN
+443 NWAACNVGADYYDVN

-485 KMYSVSAEGCDDILG
+485 KMYSVSAVGCEDILS

-507 PYGCTLTLPAMPS
+507 PYGFTLTLPAMPG

-549 RTEGKAWGIHNKG
+549 RAEGKAWEIHNKG

-568 YANDD
+568 YAPDD
-573 VTAAILKLNAL
+573 VAAAAILKLNAL

-642 PVLFGEPVADGQYT
+642 PVPFGEPVADGQYT

-679 GLTKEAAVEMLN
+679 GLTREAAVEMLN
-691 LPYNLVQEAKNQ
+691 LPYDLVQEAKNQ
-703 LTGLNNLAGEY
+703 LEGLNKLAGQY
-714 ARLGEVNDKLSMIK
+714 ARLGEVNSKLSMIK
-728 SVITDPEQGMTQES
+728 SVITDPKQGMTQAS
-742 VDAINFIYNN
+742 VDAINFIWDN

-779 TYYYQNQSIFKKHL
+779 TYYYQNQSIFKKQL

-805 DPALAN
+805 DPALER

-824 INDVKNTMKE
+824 INEVKDTMKE
-834 TVDLLGSFNESI
+834 TVELLGSFNESI

-880 PMLSEVLSAAG
+880 PMLSEVLSVAG

-898 VQVIIKNSNGTVKE
+898 VQVIVKNSNGTVKE
-912 TQSASVVFNN
+912 TQSVSVVFNN
-922 NDDEGVQLNA
+922 TDDEGVQLNA
-932 EDIAKLEAALE
+932 EDIAKLEAALA
-943 SAKTAA
+943 SAETAA
-949 AVDEVHYKKA
+949 AVDRVHYNKA
-959 SESGKIPAAGDK
+959 SESGEIPAAGDK

-989 VKFEN
+989 VKFED
-994 KQGESVGAEQS
+994 KQGESVGDEQS
-1005 FYYDNPVISLS
+1005 FYYDNPVISLP
-1016 ASPDSKTRFDYS
+1016 ASPDSKIRFDYS
-1028 IGGTVLVTT
+1028 IGGTVLATT

-1123 APSPSMKPESSLG
+1123 APASGMKLESSLG
-1136 DIAKE
+1136 DIATE
-1141 LLKYDSILVGSNRQT
+1141 LLKYDSILMGSNGQT
-1156 FLGDDK
+1156 FLGDNK

-1194 SALPGDVMWTVDASN
+1194 SAVPGDVMWTVDASN

-1221 DKIGLQLLQSAM
+1221 DKIGLQLLQSDM
-1233 ELGGMKISLAV
+1233 ELDGMKISLAV

-1249 DRTPGDLKKVRDAA
+1249 DRKPDDLKKVRDAA

-1268 KGISVSLENGSI
+1268 KGISVSLENGSV
-1280 NVNAASNNAYK
+1280 NVNASSNNAYK
-1291 LLMGAALLLNQAD
+1291 VLMGAALLLNQAD

-1319 PDLYKSI
+1319 PDLYESI

-1370 NSEFTNESGTDTAF
+1370 NSEFTNESGTDTSF

-1406 IVTKKL
+1406 IVTNKL

-1420 LKIGVTHS
+1420 LKIGITHS
-1428 EKYAAVLASAQKG
+1428 EEYAAVLASAQKG
-1441 NAGFKFIPDA
+1441 NAGFKFIPAA

-1506 VNSVLSE
+1506 VNSVLSK
-1513 GGLGDAGNA
+1513 GVLADAGNA

-1536 RTASAN
+1536 RAASAN
-1542 GEKIE
+1542 GENIV

-1552 SVSAWKDLVKT
+1552 SVDAWKDLVKT

-1572 EIAAEIAMNY
+1572 EIAAEMAMNY
-1582 GNAAKKVSVNIG
+1582 GNATKKVSVNIDG
-1594 GRDYDLYDLAL
+1594 QDYVLYDLAL
-1605 RDIATMVE
+1605 TDIATMVE
-1613 NASVADTGNA
+1613 TASVAETGNI

-1637 NDMIRKLTDFEAISK
+1637 NDMIRKLTDFEAVSK

-1662 YNVTATGFGIETSV
+1662 YTVTATGFGIEASV
-1676 VTEGDYLNISTKD
+1676 AEGDYLNISTKD
-1689 GTEDKAIVS
+1689 GTKDTASVS
-1698 IRVAK
+1698 IRVVK
-1703 DEQYSDAIDRLQGVL
+1703 GEQYSDAIDRLQGIL

-1731 AINIKDIAIADESTR
+1731 AVNIRDIAVAGTGDDVRFNAD
-1746 SDLKLSAALEV
+1746 V
-1757 DLKAKVNAR
+1757 DVNLKAKLDVR
-1766 SDINYVIL
+1766 DDINYVIL

-1780 NNLPAGDALR
+1780 NSLPSGDAL
-1790 TKLLDGIQAYMDNK
+1790 KAELVNGIKAYLDKEGK
-1804 GQDALKAAVESVS
+1804 DALKAAVERVS
-1817 SRQLIAA
+1817 SRQLVAA
-1824 LKSLSGKPIFTVQAN
+1824 LKALNGKPIFAAQAKQ
-1839 MLGLSI
+1839 LGLNVTI
-1845 SMDAVEANKMSAYG
+1845 DAVEAGKMSAYG
-1859 DILYMIGRAADLAGI
+1859 DILYMIGRAADLANI
-1874 NGSSG
+1874 NGNSG
-1879 TMAGLRT
+1879 TIAGLKT
-1886 EDYGSYQLKCV
+1886 ENYGSYQLKYE

-1910 TGTVNAVANIVLDAH
+1910 TGTVNAVANIVLDAD
-1925 VFTKTYDIVVVDA
+1925 VFTEAEDIVVKGH
-1938 DGSCRYEGNN
+1938 DGRYIYNGND
-1948 LTDALGCIKDDGVST
+1948 LTDALAHINEDAAGV
-1963 TLILNKA
+1963 TLVLNKA
-1970 QSLTDDVKVYAPLTI
+1970 QSLTDNVKVNVPLTV
-1985 TGRALTMGSYRFIL
+1985 TGKTLTMGSYRFIL
-1999 MNEAATVTM
+1999 MNKEAAVTM
-2008 TGITAEMVKSN
+2008 TGITAEMVESN
-2019 DPARY
+2019 DPALY
-2024 VTVSGDVAFLL
+2024 VTVSGNTASLL

-2054 KLNGSGKLDVLTNVS
+2054 KLNGSGTLNVLTNVS

-2080 TVTGAANIERGG
+2080 TVTGAANIEQGG

-2104 VSDAALNV
+2104 VSDAAV
-2112 TTDLSGYKVE
+2112 KAETDRAGYKIKE
-2122 TNGTTYTLRAKTPAV
+2122 TVANNTYTYTV
-2137 VDGGYLKLDT
+2137 VEQCVDKGDLYLDV
-2147 RPQGINANEL
+2147 RPEGINAAQL
-2157 QTALCKI
+2157 QTALRKI
-2164 LNKSNAS
+2164 LNKSDAT
-2171 VTVEASG
+2171 VTVEAGG
-2178 LTKEGLVRN
+2178 LTDKGLVRN
-2187 GASATVTSANEI
+2187 GATVKVASGSDLCR
-2199 VKYTIIIMGDAN
+2199 YTIIIVGDTN
-2211 CNGEIDAGDGVL
+2211 CNGRTDSGDAVL
-2223 MRKHFQGVK
+2223 MRRHFMNIEK
-2232 LMEGAALLAADTTQN
+2232 LTGAALKAADVNKN
-2247 GEIDAGD
+2247 GRIDSGD
-2254 GVRNRMKFQK
+2254 ASKNRLKFMSK
-2264 WPAYSTIN
+2264 DWNGYKSSYEN
-2272 AQGVYRVD
+2272 KVD

>member
-1 MLLAAVMTLS
+1 
-11 MVNFSWA
+11 
-18 EPAAEEP
+18 
-25 TITLGEL
+25 
-32 LVKNYDGLK
+32 
-41 QGEKDLLESGLLNE
+41 
-55 AAYNFKAPDADNG
+55 
-68 DSLVEINADTKT
+68 
-80 VTAKTYT
+80 
-87 YGSFKW
+87 
-93 LPVSAQLKVGEVSQE
+93 
-108 TIALAKGENDTYVG
+108 
-122 QFAYTG
+122 
-128 ETYGITVAYEMKIE
+128 
-142 VAEDAQNKLLGA
+142 
-154 AAMLSEAKNASLK
+154 
-167 AKEGVDTLDSSL
+167 
-179 QLNIGF
+179 
-185 GKDANDNNSGTN
+185 
-197 LVPTPVWKVLY
+197 
-208 TFNQKGGNGLPFYID
+208 
-223 ENGSEPFPNSRV
+223 
-235 KWTSGTEEDWV
+235 
-246 RVNDLTTD
+246 
-254 AHDGRLDVMD
+254 
-264 MWTAGG
+264 
-270 KAANVLALTKY
+270 
-281 YADVEAQL
+281 
-289 KTTLAQAVSMNV
+289 
-301 EVTAVN
+301 
-307 NSTGNRLGT
+307 
-316 AVESTMNSII
+316 
-326 SNIQAG
+326 
-332 VSFSWSALN
+332 
-341 GLVKS
+341 
-346 TANAATLETLVD
+346 
-358 NVTATSK
+358 
-365 TTADKTALLA
+365 
-375 DTTYVT
+375 
-381 ANVAQATVDVVVK
+381 
-394 AEVYKDGAA
+394 
-403 AADYLT
+403 
-409 EEAATVRLAAG
+409 
-420 AGKGDI
+420 
-426 EKLVAD
+426 
-432 KGYAANVLKQD
+432 
-443 NWAACNVGADHYDVN
+443 
-458 VTVSPEIDANVGLVN
+458 
-473 GQKYTYT
+473 
-480 ITYTP
+480 
-485 KMYSVSAEGCDDILG
+485 
-500 QLKDGKL
+500 
-507 PYGCTLTLPAMPS
+507 MPG

-549 RTEGKAWGIHNKG
+549 RAEGKAWEIHNKG

-568 YANDD
+568 YAPDD
-573 VTAAILKLNAL
+573 VAAAAILKLNAL

-642 PVLFGEPVADGQYT
+642 PVPFGEPVADGQYT

-691 LPYNLVQEAKNQ
+691 LPYDLVQEAKNQ
-703 LTGLNNLAGEY
+703 LEGLNKLAGQY
-714 ARLGEVNDKLSMIK
+714 ARLGEVNSKLSMIK

-742 VDAINFIYNN
+742 VDAINFICSNN

-779 TYYYQNQSIFKKHL
+779 TYYYQNQSIFKKQL

-805 DPALAN
+805 DPALER
-811 VLNSAGYGDYVDR
+811 VLKSAGYGDYVDR
-824 INDVKNTMKE
+824 INEVKDTMKE

-880 PMLSEVLSAAG
+880 PMLSEVLSVAG

-932 EDIAKLEAALE
+932 EDIAKLEAALA
-943 SAKTAA
+943 SAETAA
-949 AVDEVHYKKA
+949 AVDRVHYNKA
-959 SESGKIPAAGDK
+959 SESGEIPAAGDK

-989 VKFEN
+989 VKFED
-994 KQGESVGAEQS
+994 KQGESVGDEQS
-1005 FYYDNPVISLS
+1005 FYYDNPVISLP
-1016 ASPDSKTRFDYS
+1016 ASPDSKIRFDYS
-1028 IGGTVLVTT
+1028 IGGTVLATT

-1136 DIAKE
+1136 DIATE
-1141 LLKYDSILVGSNRQT
+1141 LLKYDSILMGSNGQT
-1156 FLGDDK
+1156 FLGDNK

-1167 VVDVLLSSGLSLNT
+1167 VADVLLSSGLSLNT

-1194 SALPGDVMWTVDASN
+1194 SAVPGDVMWTVDASN

-1221 DKIGLQLLQSAM
+1221 DKIGLQLLQSDM
-1233 ELGGMKISLAV
+1233 ELDGMKISLAV

-1249 DRTPGDLKKVRDAA
+1249 DRTPDDLKKVRDAA

-1268 KGISVSLENGSI
+1268 KGISVSLENGSV
-1280 NVNAASNNAYK
+1280 NVNASSNNAYK
-1291 LLMGAALLLNQAD
+1291 VLMGAALLLNQAD

-1319 PDLYKSI
+1319 PDLYESI

-1370 NSEFTNESGTDTAF
+1370 NSEFTNESGTDTSF

-1406 IVTKKL
+1406 IVTNKL

-1420 LKIGVTHS
+1420 LKIGITHS
-1428 EKYAAVLASAQKG
+1428 EEYAAVLASAQKG
-1441 NAGFKFIPDA
+1441 NAGFKFIPAA

-1506 VNSVLSE
+1506 VNSVLSK
-1513 GGLGDAGNA
+1513 GVLADAGNA

-1536 RTASAN
+1536 RAASAN
-1542 GEKIE
+1542 GENIV

-1552 SVSAWKDLVKT
+1552 SVDAWKDLVKT

-1572 EIAAEIAMNY
+1572 EIAAEMAMNY
-1582 GNAAKKVSVNIG
+1582 GNATKKVSVNIDG
-1594 GRDYDLYDLAL
+1594 QDYVLYDLAL
-1605 RDIATMVE
+1605 TDIATMVE
-1613 NASVADTGNA
+1613 TASVADTGNI

-1637 NDMIRKLTDFEAISK
+1637 NDMIRKLTDFEAVSK

-1662 YNVTATGFGIETSV
+1662 YTVTATGFGIEASV
-1676 VTEGDYLNISTKD
+1676 AEGDYLNISTKD
-1689 GTEDKAIVS
+1689 GTKDTASVS
-1698 IRVAK
+1698 IRVVK
-1703 DEQYSDAIDRLQGVL
+1703 GEQYSDAIDRLQGIL

-1731 AINIKDIAIADESTR
+1731 AVNIRDIAVAGTGDDVRFNAD
-1746 SDLKLSAALEV
+1746 V
-1757 DLKAKVNAR
+1757 DVNLKAKLDVR
-1766 SDINYVIL
+1766 DDINYVIL

-1780 NNLPAGDALR
+1780 NSLPSGDAL
-1790 TKLLDGIQAYMDNK
+1790 KAELVNGIKAYLDKEGK
-1804 GQDALKAAVESVS
+1804 DALKAAVERVS
-1817 SRQLIAA
+1817 SRQLVAA
-1824 LKSLSGKPIFTVQAN
+1824 LKALNGKPIFAAQAKQ
-1839 MLGLSI
+1839 LGLNVTI
-1845 SMDAVEANKMSAYG
+1845 DAVEAGKMSAYG
-1859 DILYMIGRAADLAGI
+1859 DILYMIGRAADLANI
-1874 NGSSG
+1874 NGNSG
-1879 TMAGLRT
+1879 TIAGLKT
-1886 EDYGSYQLKCV
+1886 ENYGSYQLKYE

-1910 TGTVNAVANIVLDAH
+1910 TGTVNAVANIVLDAD
-1925 VFTKTYDIVVVDA
+1925 VFTEAEDIVVKGHDGRYIYNGNDLTAALAHINEDA
-1938 DGSCRYEGNN
+1938 
-1948 LTDALGCIKDDGVST
+1948 AGV
-1963 TLILNKA
+1963 TLVLNKA
-1970 QSLTDDVKVYAPLTI
+1970 QSLTDNVKVNVPLTV
-1985 TGRALTMGSYRFIL
+1985 TGKTLTMGSYRFIL
-1999 MNEAATVTM
+1999 MNKEAAVTM
-2008 TGITAEMVKSN
+2008 TGITAEMVESN
-2019 DPARY
+2019 DPALY
-2024 VTVSGDVAFLL
+2024 VTVSGNTASLL

-2080 TVTGAANIERGG
+2080 TVTGAANIEQGG

-2104 VSDAALNV
+2104 VSDAAV
-2112 TTDLSGYKVE
+2112 KAETDRAGYKIKE
-2122 TNGTTYTLRAKTPAV
+2122 TVANNTYTYTV
-2137 VDGGYLKLDT
+2137 VEQCVDKGDLYLDV
-2147 RPQGINANEL
+2147 RPEGINAAQL
-2157 QTALCKI
+2157 QTALRKI
-2164 LNKSNAS
+2164 LNKSDAT
-2171 VTVEASG
+2171 VTVEAGG
-2178 LTKEGLVRN
+2178 LTDKGLVRN
-2187 GASATVTSANEI
+2187 GATVKVASGSDLCR
-2199 VKYTIIIMGDAN
+2199 YTIIIVGDTN
-2211 CNGEIDAGDGVL
+2211 CNGRTDSGDAVL
-2223 MRKHFQGVK
+2223 MRRHFMNIEK
-2232 LMEGAALLAADTTQN
+2232 LTGAALKAADVNKN
-2247 GEIDAGD
+2247 GRIDSGD
-2254 GVRNRMKFQK
+2254 ASKNRLKFMSK
-2264 WPAYSTIN
+2264 DWNGYKSSYEN
-2272 AQGVYRVD
+2272 KVD

>member
-154 AAMLSEAKNASLK
+154 AAMLAEAKNASLK
-167 AKEGVDTLDSSL
+167 AKDGVDTLDSSL
-179 QLNIGF
+179 QLKIGF
-185 GKDANDNNSGTN
+185 GKDFNDNNSGTN

-208 TFNQKGGNGLPFYID
+208 TFNQKGGNGLPIYID
-223 ENGSEPFPNSRV
+223 ENGSEPLPNSRV
-235 KWTSGTEEDWV
+235 KWTTGTEEDWV

-254 AHDGRLDVMD
+254 AKDGRLDVMD

-281 YADVEAQL
+281 YAYVKAQL
-289 KTTLAQAVSMNV
+289 ETTLAQAASMNV

-332 VSFSWSALN
+332 VGFSWSALN

-346 TANAATLETLVD
+346 TANAATLEKLVD

-394 AEVYKDGAA
+394 AEVYKDGAF
-403 AADYLT
+403 AADYLA
-409 EEAATVRLAAG
+409 EDAATVRLAAG
-420 AGKGDI
+420 AKKGDI
-426 EKLVAD
+426 EKLVED
-432 KGYAANVLKQD
+432 KGYAADVLKLD
-443 NWAACNVGADHYDVN
+443 NWAACNVGADYYDVN

-485 KMYSVSAEGCDDILG
+485 KMYSVSAVGCEDILS

-507 PYGCTLTLPAMPS
+507 PYGFTLTLPAMPG

-549 RTEGKAWGIHNKG
+549 RAEGKAWEIHNKG

-568 YANDD
+568 YAPDD
-573 VTAAILKLNAL
+573 VAAAAILKLNAL

-642 PVLFGEPVADGQYT
+642 PVLFGGPVADGQYT

-679 GLTKEAAVEMLN
+679 GLTREAAVEMLN
-691 LPYNLVQEAKNQ
+691 LPYDLVQEAKNQ
-703 LTGLNNLAGEY
+703 LEGLNKLAGQY
-714 ARLGEVNDKLSMIK
+714 ARLGEVNSKLSMIK

-742 VDAINFIYNN
+742 VDAINFICSNN

-779 TYYYQNQSIFKKHL
+779 TYYYQNQSIFKKQL

-805 DPALAN
+805 DPALER

-824 INDVKNTMKE
+824 INEVKDTMKE

-880 PMLSEVLSAAG
+880 PMLSEVLSVAG

-898 VQVIIKNSNGTVKE
+898 VQVIVKNSNGTVKE
-912 TQSASVVFNN
+912 TQSVSVVFNN

-932 EDIAKLEAALE
+932 EDIAKLEAALA
-943 SAKTAA
+943 SAETAV
-949 AVDEVHYKKA
+949 AVDRVHYNKA
-959 SESGKIPAAGDK
+959 SESGEIPAAGDK

-989 VKFEN
+989 VKFED
-994 KQGESVGAEQS
+994 KQGESVGDEQS
-1005 FYYDNPVISLS
+1005 FYYDNPVISLP
-1016 ASPDSKTRFDYS
+1016 ASPDSKIRFDYS
-1028 IGGTVLVTT
+1028 IGGTVLATT

-1136 DIAKE
+1136 DIATE
-1141 LLKYDSILVGSNRQT
+1141 LLKYDSILMGSNGQT
-1156 FLGDDK
+1156 FLGDNK

-1167 VVDVLLSSGLSLNT
+1167 VADVLLSSGLSLNT

-1194 SALPGDVMWTVDASN
+1194 SAVPGDVMWTVDASN

-1221 DKIGLQLLQSAM
+1221 DKIGLQLLQSDM
-1233 ELGGMKISLAV
+1233 ELDGMKISLAV

-1249 DRTPGDLKKVRDAA
+1249 DRTPDDLKKVRDAA

-1268 KGISVSLENGSI
+1268 KGISVSLENGSV
-1280 NVNAASNNAYK
+1280 NVNASSNNAYK
-1291 LLMGAALLLNQAD
+1291 VLMGAALLLNQAD

-1319 PDLYKSI
+1319 PDLYESI

-1370 NSEFTNESGTDTAF
+1370 NSEFTNESGTDTSF

-1406 IVTKKL
+1406 IVTNKL

-1420 LKIGVTHS
+1420 LKIGITHS
-1428 EKYAAVLASAQKG
+1428 EEYAAVLASAQKG
-1441 NAGFKFIPDA
+1441 NAGFKFIPAA

-1506 VNSVLSE
+1506 VNSVLSK
-1513 GGLGDAGNA
+1513 GVLADAGNA

-1536 RTASAN
+1536 RAASAN
-1542 GEKIE
+1542 GENIV

-1552 SVSAWKDLVKT
+1552 SVDAWKDLVKT

-1572 EIAAEIAMNY
+1572 EIAAEMAMNY
-1582 GNAAKKVSVNIG
+1582 GNATKKVSVNIDG
-1594 GRDYDLYDLAL
+1594 QDYVLYDLAL
-1605 RDIATMVE
+1605 TDIATMVE
-1613 NASVADTGNA
+1613 TASVADTGNI

-1637 NDMIRKLTDFEAISK
+1637 NDMIRKLTDFEAVSK

-1662 YNVTATGFGIETSV
+1662 YTVTATGFGIEASV
-1676 VTEGDYLNISTKD
+1676 AEGDYLNISTKD
-1689 GTEDKAIVS
+1689 GTKDTASVS
-1698 IRVAK
+1698 IRVVK
-1703 DEQYSDAIDRLQGVL
+1703 GEQYSDAIDRLQGVL

-1731 AINIKDIAIADESTR
+1731 AVNIRDIAVAGTGDDVRFNAD
-1746 SDLKLSAALEV
+1746 V
-1757 DLKAKVNAR
+1757 DVNLKAKLDVR
-1766 SDINYVIL
+1766 DDINYVIL

-1780 NNLPAGDALR
+1780 NSLPSGDAL
-1790 TKLLDGIQAYMDNK
+1790 KAELVNGIKAYLDKEGK
-1804 GQDALKAAVESVS
+1804 DALKAAVERVS
-1817 SRQLIAA
+1817 SRQLVAA
-1824 LKSLSGKPIFTVQAN
+1824 LKALNGKPIFAAQAKQ
-1839 MLGLSI
+1839 LGLNVTI
-1845 SMDAVEANKMSAYG
+1845 DAVEAGKMSAYG
-1859 DILYMIGRAADLAGI
+1859 DILYMIGRAADLANI
-1874 NGSSG
+1874 NGNSG
-1879 TMAGLRT
+1879 TIAGLKT
-1886 EDYGSYQLKCV
+1886 ENYGSYQLKYE

-1910 TGTVNAVANIVLDAH
+1910 TGTINAVANIVLDAD
-1925 VFTKTYDIVVVDA
+1925 VFTEAEDIVVKGH
-1938 DGSCRYEGNN
+1938 DGRYIYKGND
-1948 LTDALGCIKDDGVST
+1948 LTDALAHINEDAAGV
-1963 TLILNKA
+1963 TLVLNKA
-1970 QSLTDDVKVYAPLTI
+1970 QSLTDNVKVNVPLTV
-1985 TGRALTMGSYRFIL
+1985 TGKTLTMGSYRFIL
-1999 MNEAATVTM
+1999 MNKEAAVTM
-2008 TGITAEMVKSN
+2008 TGITAEMVESN
-2019 DPARY
+2019 DPALY
-2024 VTVSGDVAFLL
+2024 VTVSGNTASLL

-2080 TVTGAANIERGG
+2080 TVTGAANIEQGG
-2092 FSFVLKNKDSKL
+2092 FSFVLKNKDSRL

-2112 TTDLSGYKVE
+2112 TTDLSGYEVE

-2232 LMEGAALLAADTTQN
+2232 LMDGVALLAADTNQT

-2264 WPAYSTIN
+2264 WPAFSTIN
-2272 AQGVYRVD
+2272 AKDVYRVD

>member
-142 VAEDAQNKLLGA
+142 VVEDAQNKLLGA
-154 AAMLSEAKNASLK
+154 AAMLAEAKNASLK
-167 AKEGVDTLDSSL
+167 AKDGVDTLDSSL

-208 TFNQKGGNGLPFYID
+208 TFNQKGGNGLPLIID
-223 ENGSEPFPNSRV
+223 ENGNEPLPNSRV

-254 AHDGRLDVMD
+254 AEDGRLDVMD

-281 YADVEAQL
+281 YEDVKAQL
-289 KTTLAQAVSMNV
+289 ETTLAQAASMNV

-307 NSTGNRLGT
+307 NATGNRLGT

-332 VSFSWSALN
+332 VSFDWSALN

-346 TANAATLETLVD
+346 TANAATLEKLVD

-394 AEVYKDGAA
+394 AEVYKDGAF
-403 AADYLT
+403 AADYLAKD
-409 EEAATVRLAAG
+409 AATVRLAAG
-420 AGKGDI
+420 AKKGDI
-426 EKLVAD
+426 EKLVED
-432 KGYAANVLKQD
+432 KGYAADVLKLD
-443 NWAACNVGADHYDVN
+443 NWADCNVGADYYDVN

-485 KMYSVSAEGCDDILG
+485 KMYSVSAVGCEDILG

-507 PYGCTLTLPAMPS
+507 PYGFTLTLPAMPG

-549 RTEGKAWGIHNKG
+549 RAEGKAWEIHNKG

-568 YANDD
+568 YAPDD
-573 VTAAILKLNAL
+573 VAAAAILKLNAL

-642 PVLFGEPVADGQYT
+642 PVLFGGPVADGQYT

-679 GLTKEAAVEMLN
+679 GLTREAAVEMLN
-691 LPYNLVQEAKNQ
+691 LPYDLVQEAKNQ
-703 LTGLNNLAGEY
+703 LEGLNKLAGQY
-714 ARLGEVNDKLSMIK
+714 ARLGEVNSKLSMIK

-742 VDAINFIYNN
+742 VDAINFICSNN

-779 TYYYQNQSIFKKHL
+779 TYYYQNQSIFKKQL

-805 DPALAN
+805 DPALER

-834 TVDLLGSFNESI
+834 TVELLGSFNESI

-880 PMLSEVLSAAG
+880 PMLSEVLSVAG

-898 VQVIIKNSNGTVKE
+898 VQVIVKNSNGTVKE
-912 TQSASVVFNN
+912 TQSVSVVFNN
-922 NDDEGVQLNA
+922 TDDEGVQLNA
-932 EDIAKLEAALE
+932 EDIAKLEAALA
-943 SAKTAA
+943 SAETAA
-949 AVDEVHYKKA
+949 AVDRVHYNKA
-959 SESGKIPAAGDK
+959 SESGEIPAAGDK

-989 VKFEN
+989 VKFED
-994 KQGESVGAEQS
+994 KQGESVGDEQS
-1005 FYYDNPVISLS
+1005 FYYDNPVISLP
-1016 ASPDSKTRFDYS
+1016 ASPDSKIRFDYS
-1028 IGGTVLVTT
+1028 IGGTVLATT

-1136 DIAKE
+1136 DIATE
-1141 LLKYDSILVGSNRQT
+1141 LLKYDSILMGSNGQT
-1156 FLGDDK
+1156 FLGDNK

-1167 VVDVLLSSGLSLNT
+1167 VADVLLSSGLSLNT

-1194 SALPGDVMWTVDASN
+1194 SAVPGDVMWTVDASN

-1233 ELGGMKISLAV
+1233 ELDGMKISLAA

-1268 KGISVSLENGSI
+1268 KGISVSLENGSV
-1280 NVNAASNNAYK
+1280 NVNASSNNAYK
-1291 LLMGAALLLNQAD
+1291 ILMGAALLLNQAD

-1370 NSEFTNESGTDTAF
+1370 NSEFTNESGTDTSF

-1406 IVTKKL
+1406 IVTNKL

-1420 LKIGVTHS
+1420 LKIGITHS
-1428 EKYAAVLASAQKG
+1428 EEYAAVLASAQKG
-1441 NAGFKFIPDA
+1441 NAGFKFIPAA

-1506 VNSVLSE
+1506 VNSVLSK
-1513 GGLGDAGNA
+1513 GVLADAGNA

-1536 RTASAN
+1536 RAASAN
-1542 GEKIE
+1542 GENIV

-1552 SVSAWKDLVKT
+1552 SVDAWKDLVKT

-1572 EIAAEIAMNY
+1572 EIAAEMAMNY
-1582 GNAAKKVSVNIG
+1582 GNATKKVSVNIDG
-1594 GRDYDLYDLAL
+1594 QDYVLYDLAL
-1605 RDIATMVE
+1605 TDIATMVE
-1613 NASVADTGNA
+1613 TASVADTGNI

-1637 NDMIRKLTDFEAISK
+1637 NDMIRKLTDFEAVSK

-1662 YNVTATGFGIETSV
+1662 YTVTATGFGIEASV
-1676 VTEGDYLNISTKD
+1676 AEGDYLNISTKD
-1689 GTEDKAIVS
+1689 GTKDTASVS
-1698 IRVAK
+1698 IRVVK
-1703 DEQYSDAIDRLQGVL
+1703 GEQYSDAIDRLQGIL

-1731 AINIKDIAIADESTR
+1731 AVNIRDIAVAGTGDDVRFNAD
-1746 SDLKLSAALEV
+1746 V
-1757 DLKAKVNAR
+1757 DVNLKAKLDVR
-1766 SDINYVIL
+1766 DDINYVIL

-1780 NNLPAGDALR
+1780 NSLPSGDAL
-1790 TKLLDGIQAYMDNK
+1790 KAELVNGIKAYLDKEDK
-1804 GQDALKAAVESVS
+1804 DALKAAVERVS
-1817 SRQLIAA
+1817 SRQLVAA
-1824 LKSLSGKPIFTVQAN
+1824 LKALNGKPIFAAQAKQ
-1839 MLGLSI
+1839 LGLNVTI
-1845 SMDAVEANKMSAYG
+1845 DAVEAGKMSAYG
-1859 DILYMIGRAADLAGI
+1859 DILYMIGRAADLANI
-1874 NGSSG
+1874 NGNSG
-1879 TMAGLRT
+1879 TIAGLKT
-1886 EDYGSYQLKCV
+1886 ENYGSYQLKYE

-1910 TGTVNAVANIVLDAH
+1910 TGTINAVANIVLDAD
-1925 VFTKTYDIVVVDA
+1925 VFTEAEDIVVKGH
-1938 DGSCRYEGNN
+1938 DGRYIYKGND
-1948 LTDALGCIKDDGVST
+1948 LTDALAHINEDAAGV
-1963 TLILNKA
+1963 TLVLNKA
-1970 QSLTDDVKVYAPLTI
+1970 QSLTDNVKVNVPLTV
-1985 TGRALTMGSYRFIL
+1985 TGKTLTMGSYRFIL
-1999 MNEAATVTM
+1999 MNKEAAVTM
-2008 TGITAEMVKSN
+2008 TGITAEMVESN
-2019 DPARY
+2019 DPALY
-2024 VTVSGDVAFLL
+2024 VTVSGNTASLL

-2054 KLNGSGKLDVLTNVS
+2054 KLNGSGTLNVLTNVS

-2080 TVTGAANIERGG
+2080 TVTGAANIEQGG
-2092 FSFVLKNKDSKL
+2092 FSFVLKNKDSRL

-2112 TTDLSGYKVE
+2112 TTDLSGYEVE

-2232 LMEGAALLAADTTQN
+2232 LMDGVALLAADTNQT

-2264 WPAYSTIN
+2264 WPAFSTIN
-2272 AQGVYRVD
+2272 AKDVYRVD

>member
-55 AAYNFKAPDADNG
+55 AAYNFKAPDADNE
-68 DSLVEINADTKT
+68 DRLVEINADTKT

-122 QFAYTG
+122 QFTYTG

-154 AAMLSEAKNASLK
+154 AAMLAEAKNASLK
-167 AKEGVDTLDSSL
+167 AKDGVDTLDSSL
-179 QLNIGF
+179 QLKIDF
-185 GKDANDNNSGTN
+185 GKDLTDINSGTN
-197 LVPTPVWKVLY
+197 LVQTPVWKVLY
-208 TFNQKGGNGLPFYID
+208 TFNQKGGNGLPLHID
-223 ENGSEPFPNSRV
+223 ENGSEQFPNSRV

-254 AHDGRLDVMD
+254 AEDGRLDVMD

-281 YADVEAQL
+281 YADVKAQL
-289 KTTLAQAVSMNV
+289 ETTLAQAASMNV

-332 VSFSWSALN
+332 VSFDWSALN

-346 TANAATLETLVD
+346 TANAATLETLVN

-394 AEVYKDGAA
+394 AEVYKDGAF
-403 AADYLT
+403 AADYLA
-409 EEAATVRLAAG
+409 EDAATVRLAAG
-420 AGKGDI
+420 AKKGDI
-426 EKLVAD
+426 EKLVED
-432 KGYAANVLKQD
+432 KGYAADVLKLD
-443 NWAACNVGADHYDVN
+443 NWAACKVGADYYDVN

-485 KMYSVSAEGCDDILG
+485 KMYSVSAVGCEDILS

-507 PYGCTLTLPAMPS
+507 PYGFTLTLPAMPG

-549 RTEGKAWGIHNKG
+549 RADGKAWEIHNKG

-568 YANDD
+568 YAPDD
-573 VTAAILKLNAL
+573 VAAAAILKLNAL

-642 PVLFGEPVADGQYT
+642 PVLFGGPVADGQYT

-679 GLTKEAAVEMLN
+679 GLTREAAVEMLN
-691 LPYNLVQEAKNQ
+691 LPYDLVQEAKNQ
-703 LTGLNNLAGEY
+703 LEGLNKLAGQY
-714 ARLGEVNDKLSMIK
+714 ARLGEVNSKLSMIK
-728 SVITDPEQGMTQES
+728 SVITDPDQGMTQES
-742 VDAINFIYNN
+742 VDAINFICSNN

-779 TYYYQNQSIFKKHL
+779 TYYYQNQSIFKKQL

-805 DPALAN
+805 DPALER

-824 INDVKNTMKE
+824 INEVKDTMKE

-880 PMLSEVLSAAG
+880 PMLSEVLSVAG

-898 VQVIIKNSNGTVKE
+898 VQVIVKNSNGTVKE
-912 TQSASVVFNN
+912 TQSVSVVFNN
-922 NDDEGVQLNA
+922 TDDEGVQLNA
-932 EDIAKLEAALE
+932 EDIAKLEAALA
-943 SAKTAA
+943 SAETAA
-949 AVDEVHYKKA
+949 AVDRVHYNKA
-959 SESGKIPAAGDK
+959 SESGEIPAAGDK

-989 VKFEN
+989 VKFED
-994 KQGESVGAEQS
+994 KQGESVGDEQS
-1005 FYYDNPVISLS
+1005 FYYDNPVISLP
-1016 ASPDSKTRFDYS
+1016 ASPDSKIRFDYS
-1028 IGGTVLVTT
+1028 IGGTVLATT

-1136 DIAKE
+1136 DIATE
-1141 LLKYDSILVGSNRQT
+1141 LLKYDSILMGSNGQT
-1156 FLGDDK
+1156 FLGDNK

-1167 VVDVLLSSGLSLNT
+1167 VADVLLSSGLSLNT

-1194 SALPGDVMWTVDASN
+1194 SAVPGDVMWTVDASN

-1221 DKIGLQLLQSAM
+1221 DKIGLQLLQSDM
-1233 ELGGMKISLAV
+1233 ELDGMKISLAV

-1268 KGISVSLENGSI
+1268 KGISVSLENGSV
-1280 NVNAASNNAYK
+1280 NVNASSNNAYK
-1291 LLMGAALLLNQAD
+1291 VLMGAALLLNQAD

-1319 PDLYKSI
+1319 PDLYESI

-1370 NSEFTNESGTDTAF
+1370 NSEFTNESGTDTSF

-1406 IVTKKL
+1406 IVTNKL

-1420 LKIGVTHS
+1420 LKIGITHS
-1428 EKYAAVLASAQKG
+1428 EEYAAVLASAQKG
-1441 NAGFKFIPDA
+1441 NAGFKFIPAA

-1506 VNSVLSE
+1506 VNSVLSK
-1513 GGLGDAGNA
+1513 GVLADAGNA

-1536 RTASAN
+1536 RAASAN
-1542 GEKIE
+1542 GENIV

-1552 SVSAWKDLVKT
+1552 SVDAWKDLVKT

-1572 EIAAEIAMNY
+1572 EIAAEMAMNY
-1582 GNAAKKVSVNIG
+1582 GNATKKVSVNIDG
-1594 GRDYDLYDLAL
+1594 QDYVLYDLAL
-1605 RDIATMVE
+1605 TDIATMVE
-1613 NASVADTGNA
+1613 TASVADTGNI

-1637 NDMIRKLTDFEAISK
+1637 NDMIRKLTDFEAVSK

-1662 YNVTATGFGIETSV
+1662 YTVTATGFGIEASV
-1676 VTEGDYLNISTKD
+1676 AEGDYLNISTKD
-1689 GTEDKAIVS
+1689 GTKDTASVS
-1698 IRVAK
+1698 IRVVK
-1703 DEQYSDAIDRLQGVL
+1703 GEQYSDAIDRLQGIL

-1731 AINIKDIAIADESTR
+1731 AVNIRDIAVAGTGDDVRFNAD
-1746 SDLKLSAALEV
+1746 V
-1757 DLKAKVNAR
+1757 DVNLKAKLDVR
-1766 SDINYVIL
+1766 DDINYVIL

-1780 NNLPAGDALR
+1780 NSLPSGDAL
-1790 TKLLDGIQAYMDNK
+1790 KAELVNGIKAYLDKEGK
-1804 GQDALKAAVESVS
+1804 DALKAAVERVS
-1817 SRQLIAA
+1817 SRQLVAA
-1824 LKSLSGKPIFTVQAN
+1824 LKALNGKPIFAAQAKQ
-1839 MLGLSI
+1839 LGLNVTI
-1845 SMDAVEANKMSAYG
+1845 DAVEAGKMSAYG
-1859 DILYMIGRAADLAGI
+1859 DILYMIGRAADLANI
-1874 NGSSG
+1874 NGNSG
-1879 TMAGLRT
+1879 TIAGLKT
-1886 EDYGSYQLKCV
+1886 ENYGSYQLKYE

-1910 TGTVNAVANIVLDAH
+1910 TGTINAVANIVLDAD
-1925 VFTKTYDIVVVDA
+1925 VFTEAEDIVVKGH
-1938 DGSCRYEGNN
+1938 DGRYIYNGND
-1948 LTDALGCIKDDGVST
+1948 LTDALAHINEDAAGV
-1963 TLILNKA
+1963 TLVLNKA
-1970 QSLTDDVKVYAPLTI
+1970 QSLTDNVKVNVPLTV
-1985 TGRALTMGSYRFIL
+1985 TGKTLTMGSYRFIL
-1999 MNEAATVTM
+1999 MNKEAAVTM
-2008 TGITAEMVKSN
+2008 TGITAEMVESN
-2019 DPARY
+2019 DPALY
-2024 VTVSGDVAFLL
+2024 VTVSGNTASLL

-2054 KLNGSGKLDVLTNVS
+2054 KLNGSGTLNVLTNVS

-2080 TVTGAANIERGG
+2080 TVTGAANIEQGG
-2092 FSFVLKNKDSKL
+2092 FSFVLKNKDSRL

-2112 TTDLSGYKVE
+2112 TTDLSGYEVE

-2232 LMEGAALLAADTTQN
+2232 LMDGVALLAADTNQT

-2264 WPAYSTIN
+2264 WPAFSTIN
-2272 AQGVYRVD
+2272 AKDVYRVD

>member
-122 QFAYTG
+122 QFTYTG

-154 AAMLSEAKNASLK
+154 AAMLAEAKNASLK
-167 AKEGVDTLDSSL
+167 AKDGVDTLDSSL
-179 QLNIGF
+179 QLNIDF
-185 GKDANDNNSGTN
+185 GKDFNDNSSGTN

-208 TFNQKGGNGLPFYID
+208 TFNQKGGNGLPLYID
-223 ENGSEPFPNSRV
+223 ENGSEQFPDSRV

-254 AHDGRLDVMD
+254 AEDGRLDVMD
-264 MWTAGG
+264 MWTADG

-281 YADVEAQL
+281 YADVKAQL
-289 KTTLAQAVSMNV
+289 ETTLAQAASMEV
-301 EVTAVN
+301 EVTAMN

-332 VSFSWSALN
+332 VSFDWSALN

-346 TANAATLETLVD
+346 TANAATLETLVN

-394 AEVYKDGAA
+394 AEVYKDGAF
-403 AADYLT
+403 AADYLA
-409 EEAATVRLAAG
+409 EDAATVRLAAG
-420 AGKGDI
+420 AKKGDI
-426 EKLVAD
+426 EKLVED
-432 KGYAANVLKQD
+432 KGYAADVLKLD
-443 NWAACNVGADHYDVN
+443 NWAACNVGADYYDVN

-485 KMYSVSAEGCDDILG
+485 KMYSVSAVGCEDILS

-507 PYGCTLTLPAMPS
+507 PYGFTLTLPAMPG

-549 RTEGKAWGIHNKG
+549 RAEGKAWEIHNKG

-568 YANDD
+568 YAPDD
-573 VTAAILKLNAL
+573 VAAAAILKLNAL

-622 AALYWIPTTAT
+622 AALYWIPKTAT

-642 PVLFGEPVADGQYT
+642 PVQFGEPVADGQYT

-691 LPYNLVQEAKNQ
+691 LPYDLVQEAKNQ
-703 LTGLNNLAGEY
+703 LTGLNKLAGQY
-714 ARLGEVNDKLSMIK
+714 ARLGEVNDQLSIIK
-728 SVITDPEQGMTQES
+728 SVITDTEQGMTQES
-742 VDAINFIYNN
+742 VDAINFIWDN

-779 TYYYQNQSIFKKHL
+779 TYYYQNQSIFKKQL

-805 DPALAN
+805 DPALER
-811 VLNSAGYGDYVDR
+811 VLKSAGYGNYVDR
-824 INDVKNTMKE
+824 INEVKDTMKE
-834 TVDLLGSFNESI
+834 TVELLGSFNESI

-880 PMLSEVLSAAG
+880 PMLSEVLSVAG

-898 VQVIIKNSNGTVKE
+898 VQVIVKNSNGTVKE
-912 TQSASVVFNN
+912 TQSVSVVFNN
-922 NDDEGVQLNA
+922 TDDEGVQLNA
-932 EDIAKLEAALE
+932 EDIAKLEAALA
-943 SAKTAA
+943 SAETAA
-949 AVDEVHYKKA
+949 AVDRVHYNKA
-959 SESGKIPAAGDK
+959 SESGEIPAAGDK

-989 VKFEN
+989 VKFED
-994 KQGESVGAEQS
+994 KQGESVGDEQS
-1005 FYYDNPVISLS
+1005 FYYDNPVISLP
-1016 ASPDSKTRFDYS
+1016 ASPDSKIRFDYS
-1028 IGGTVLVTT
+1028 IGGTVLATT

-1136 DIAKE
+1136 DIATE
-1141 LLKYDSILVGSNRQT
+1141 LLKYDSILMGSNGQT
-1156 FLGDDK
+1156 FLGDNK

-1167 VVDVLLSSGLSLNT
+1167 VADVLLSSGLSLNT

-1194 SALPGDVMWTVDASN
+1194 SAVPGDVMWTVDASN

-1221 DKIGLQLLQSAM
+1221 DKIGLQLLQSDM
-1233 ELGGMKISLAV
+1233 ELDGMKISLAV

-1249 DRTPGDLKKVRDAA
+1249 DRTPDDLKKVRDAA

-1268 KGISVSLENGSI
+1268 KGISVSLENGSV
-1280 NVNAASNNAYK
+1280 NVNASSNNAYK
-1291 LLMGAALLLNQAD
+1291 VLMGAALLLNQAD

-1319 PDLYKSI
+1319 PDLYESI

-1370 NSEFTNESGTDTAF
+1370 NSEFTNESGTDTSF

-1406 IVTKKL
+1406 IVTNKL

-1420 LKIGVTHS
+1420 LKIGITHS
-1428 EKYAAVLASAQKG
+1428 EEYAAVLASAQKG
-1441 NAGFKFIPDA
+1441 NAGFKFIPAA

-1506 VNSVLSE
+1506 VNSVLSK
-1513 GGLGDAGNA
+1513 GVLADAGNA

-1536 RTASAN
+1536 RAASAN
-1542 GEKIE
+1542 GENIV

-1552 SVSAWKDLVKT
+1552 SVDAWKDLVKT

-1572 EIAAEIAMNY
+1572 EIAAEMAMNY
-1582 GNAAKKVSVNIG
+1582 GNATKKVSVNIDG
-1594 GRDYDLYDLAL
+1594 QDYVLYDLAL
-1605 RDIATMVE
+1605 TDIATMVE
-1613 NASVADTGNA
+1613 TASVAETGNI

-1637 NDMIRKLTDFEAISK
+1637 NDMIRKLTDFEAVSK

-1662 YNVTATGFGIETSV
+1662 YTVTATGFGIEASV
-1676 VTEGDYLNISTKD
+1676 AEGDYLNISTKD
-1689 GTEDKAIVS
+1689 GTKDTASVS
-1698 IRVAK
+1698 IRVVK
-1703 DEQYSDAIDRLQGVL
+1703 GEQYSDAIDRLQGIL

-1731 AINIKDIAIADESTR
+1731 AVNIRDIAVAGTGDDVRFNAD
-1746 SDLKLSAALEV
+1746 V
-1757 DLKAKVNAR
+1757 DVNLKAKLDVR
-1766 SDINYVIL
+1766 DDINYVIL

-1780 NNLPAGDALR
+1780 NSLPSGDAL
-1790 TKLLDGIQAYMDNK
+1790 KAELVNGIKAYLDKEGK
-1804 GQDALKAAVESVS
+1804 DALKAAVERVS
-1817 SRQLIAA
+1817 SRQLVAA
-1824 LKSLSGKPIFTVQAN
+1824 LKALNGKPIFAAQAKQ
-1839 MLGLSI
+1839 LGLNVTI
-1845 SMDAVEANKMSAYG
+1845 DAVEAGKMSAYG
-1859 DILYMIGRAADLAGI
+1859 DILYMIGRAADLANI
-1874 NGSSG
+1874 NGNSG
-1879 TMAGLRT
+1879 TIAGLKT
-1886 EDYGSYQLKCV
+1886 ENYGSYQLKYE

-1910 TGTVNAVANIVLDAH
+1910 TGTVNAVANIVLDAD
-1925 VFTKTYDIVVVDA
+1925 VFTEAEDIVVKGH
-1938 DGSCRYEGNN
+1938 DGRYIYNGND
-1948 LTDALGCIKDDGVST
+1948 LTDALAHINEDAAGV
-1963 TLILNKA
+1963 TLVLNKA
-1970 QSLTDDVKVYAPLTI
+1970 QSLTDNVKVNVPLTV
-1985 TGRALTMGSYRFIL
+1985 TGKTLTMGSYRFIL
-1999 MNEAATVTM
+1999 MNKEAAVTM
-2008 TGITAEMVKSN
+2008 TGITAEMVESN
-2019 DPARY
+2019 DPALY
-2024 VTVSGDVAFLL
+2024 VTVSGNTASLL

-2054 KLNGSGKLDVLTNVS
+2054 KLNGSGTLNVLTNVS

-2080 TVTGAANIERGG
+2080 TVTGAANIEQGG
-2092 FSFVLKNKDSKL
+2092 FAFVLKNKESKL

-2112 TTDLSGYKVE
+2112 TTDLSGYEVE

-2232 LMEGAALLAADTTQN
+2232 LMDGVALLAADTNQT

-2264 WPAYSTIN
+2264 WPAFSTIN
-2272 AQGVYRVD
+2272 AKDVYRVD

>member
-41 QGEKDLLESGLLNE
+41 QGEKALLESGLLNE

-154 AAMLSEAKNASLK
+154 AAMLAEAKNASLK
-167 AKEGVDTLDSSL
+167 AKDGVDTLDSSL
-179 QLNIGF
+179 QLKIGF

-197 LVPTPVWKVLY
+197 LVQTPVWKVLY
-208 TFNQKGGNGLPFYID
+208 TFNQKGGNGLPLYID
-223 ENGSEPFPNSRV
+223 ENGSEPLPNARV

-254 AHDGRLDVMD
+254 AEDGRLDVMD

-316 AVESTMNSII
+316 AVESTINSII

-346 TANAATLETLVD
+346 TANAATLEMLVN

-394 AEVYKDGAA
+394 AEVYKDGAV

-420 AGKGDI
+420 AKKGDI

-507 PYGCTLTLPAMPS
+507 PYGFTLTLPAMPG

-549 RTEGKAWGIHNKG
+549 RTEGKAWEIHNKG

-703 LTGLNNLAGEY
+703 LEGLNKLAGQY
-714 ARLGEVNDKLSMIK
+714 ARLGEVNSKLSMIK

-742 VDAINFIYNN
+742 VDAINFICSNN
-752 CRDSAT
+752 CRDIAT

-779 TYYYQNQSIFKKHL
+779 TYYYQNQSIFKKQL

-805 DPALAN
+805 DPALAR

-880 PMLSEVLSAAG
+880 PMLSEVLSVAG

-994 KQGESVGAEQS
+994 KQGESVGDEQS

-1016 ASPDSKTRFDYS
+1016 ASPDSKIRFDYS

-1090 EGMTVPVGGKANCL
+1090 EGMTVSVGGKANCL

-1136 DIAKE
+1136 DIATE
-1141 LLKYDSILVGSNRQT
+1141 LLKYDSILMGSNRQI

-1194 SALPGDVMWTVDASN
+1194 SAVPGDVMWTVDASN

-1233 ELGGMKISLAV
+1233 ELDGMKISLAV

-1268 KGISVSLENGSI
+1268 KGISVSLENGSV

-1357 YQNAFKLVKAVLK
+1357 YQNAFKLIKAVLK

-1412 RSTDVSGS
+1412 RSTDVSGR
-1420 LKIGVTHS
+1420 LKIGATHS

-1458 TTGNTVVVLLAD
+1458 TTGNTVVILLAD

-1490 HSVDKVIS
+1490 HGVDKVIS
-1498 DEADRVIV
+1498 NEADRVIV

-1582 GNAAKKVSVNIG
+1582 GNAAKKVSVSIG

-1689 GTEDKAIVS
+1689 GTKDTASVS
-1698 IRVAK
+1698 IRVVK
-1703 DEQYSDAIDRLQGVL
+1703 GEQYSDAIDRLQGIL

-1731 AINIKDIAIADESTR
+1731 AVNIRDIAVAGTGDDVRFNAD
-1746 SDLKLSAALEV
+1746 V
-1757 DLKAKVNAR
+1757 DVNLKAKLDVR
-1766 SDINYVIL
+1766 DDINYVIL

-1780 NNLPAGDALR
+1780 NSLPSGDAL
-1790 TKLLDGIQAYMDNK
+1790 KAELVNGIKAYLYDED
-1804 GQDALKAAVESVS
+1804 QDALKAAVESVS
-1817 SRQLIAA
+1817 SQQLIAA
-1824 LKSLSGKPIFTVQAN
+1824 LKALNGKPIFMAQAKQ
-1839 MLGLSI
+1839 LGLNLTI
-1845 SMDAVEANKMSAYG
+1845 DDPVEAGKMSAYG

-1925 VFTKTYDIVVVDA
+1925 VFTKTYDIIVVDA

-1948 LTDALGCIKDDGVST
+1948 LTDALGYIKDDGVST

-1985 TGRALTMGSYRFIL
+1985 TGRALTMGGYRFIL

-2080 TVTGAANIERGG
+2080 TVTGAANIEQGG
-2092 FSFVLKNKDSKL
+2092 FSFVLKNKDSRL

-2264 WPAYSTIN
+2264 WTAYSTIN

>member
-93 LPVSAQLKVGEVSQE
+93 LPVAAQLKVGEVSQE
-108 TIALAKGENDTYVG
+108 TMALAKGENDTYVG

-154 AAMLSEAKNASLK
+154 AAMLAEAKNASLK
-167 AKEGVDTLDSSL
+167 ARDGVETLDSSL

-223 ENGSEPFPNSRV
+223 ENGSEPLPNSRV

-254 AHDGRLDVMD
+254 AEDGRLDVMD

-281 YADVEAQL
+281 YADVKAQL
-289 KTTLAQAVSMNV
+289 ETTLAQAASMNV

-332 VSFSWSALN
+332 VSFDWSALN

-346 TANAATLETLVD
+346 TANAATLEKLVD

-394 AEVYKDGAA
+394 AEVYKDGAF
-403 AADYLT
+403 AADYLA
-409 EEAATVRLAAG
+409 EDAATVRLAAG
-420 AGKGDI
+420 AKKGDI
-426 EKLVAD
+426 EKLVED
-432 KGYAANVLKQD
+432 KGYAADVLKLD
-443 NWAACNVGADHYDVN
+443 NWAACNVGADYYDVN

-485 KMYSVSAEGCDDILG
+485 KMYSVSAVGCEDILS

-507 PYGCTLTLPAMPS
+507 PYGFTLTLPAMPG

-549 RTEGKAWGIHNKG
+549 RAEGKAWEIHNKG

-568 YANDD
+568 YAPDD
-573 VTAAILKLNAL
+573 VAAAAILKLNAL

-642 PVLFGEPVADGQYT
+642 PVLFGGPVADGQYT

-679 GLTKEAAVEMLN
+679 GLTREAAVEMLN
-691 LPYNLVQEAKNQ
+691 LPYDLVQEAKNQ
-703 LTGLNNLAGEY
+703 LEGLNKLAGQY
-714 ARLGEVNDKLSMIK
+714 ARLGEVNSKLSMIK
-728 SVITDPEQGMTQES
+728 SVITDPDQGMTQES
-742 VDAINFIYNN
+742 VDAINFICSNN

-779 TYYYQNQSIFKKHL
+779 TYYYQNQSIFKKQL

-805 DPALAN
+805 DPALER

-824 INDVKNTMKE
+824 INEVKDTMKE
-834 TVDLLGSFNESI
+834 TVELLGSFNESI

-880 PMLSEVLSAAG
+880 PMLSEVLSVAG

-912 TQSASVVFNN
+912 TQSVSVVFNN
-922 NDDEGVQLNA
+922 TDDEGVQLNA
-932 EDIAKLEAALE
+932 EDIAKLEAALA
-943 SAKTAA
+943 SAETAA
-949 AVDEVHYKKA
+949 AVDRVHYNKA
-959 SESGKIPAAGDK
+959 SESGEIPAAGDK

-989 VKFEN
+989 VKFED
-994 KQGESVGAEQS
+994 KQGESVGDEQS
-1005 FYYDNPVISLS
+1005 FYYDNPVISLP
-1016 ASPDSKTRFDYS
+1016 ASPDSKIRFDYS
-1028 IGGTVLVTT
+1028 IGGTVLATT

-1136 DIAKE
+1136 DIATE
-1141 LLKYDSILVGSNRQT
+1141 LLKYDSILMGSNGQT
-1156 FLGDDK
+1156 FLGDNK

-1167 VVDVLLSSGLSLNT
+1167 VADVLLSSGLSLNT

-1194 SALPGDVMWTVDASN
+1194 SAVPGDVMWTVDASN

-1221 DKIGLQLLQSAM
+1221 DKIGLQLLQSDM
-1233 ELGGMKISLAV
+1233 ELDGMKISLAV

-1249 DRTPGDLKKVRDAA
+1249 DRKPDDLKKVRDAA

-1268 KGISVSLENGSI
+1268 KGISVSLENGSV
-1280 NVNAASNNAYK
+1280 NVNASSNNAYK
-1291 LLMGAALLLNQAD
+1291 VLMGAALLLNQAD

-1370 NSEFTNESGTDTAF
+1370 NSEFTNESGTDTSF

-1406 IVTKKL
+1406 IVTNKL

-1420 LKIGVTHS
+1420 LKIGITHS
-1428 EKYAAVLASAQKG
+1428 EEYAAVLASAQKG
-1441 NAGFKFIPDA
+1441 NAGFKFIPAA

-1506 VNSVLSE
+1506 VNSVLSK
-1513 GGLGDAGNA
+1513 GVLADAGNA

-1536 RTASAN
+1536 RAASAN
-1542 GEKIE
+1542 GENIV

-1552 SVSAWKDLVKT
+1552 SVDAWKDLVKT

-1572 EIAAEIAMNY
+1572 EIAAEMAMNY
-1582 GNAAKKVSVNIG
+1582 GNATKKVSVNIDG
-1594 GRDYDLYDLAL
+1594 QDYVLYDLAL
-1605 RDIATMVE
+1605 TDIATMVE
-1613 NASVADTGNA
+1613 TASVADTGNI

-1637 NDMIRKLTDFEAISK
+1637 NDMIRKLTDFEAVSK

-1662 YNVTATGFGIETSV
+1662 YTVTATGFGIEASV
-1676 VTEGDYLNISTKD
+1676 AEGDYLNISTKD
-1689 GTEDKAIVS
+1689 GTKDTASVS
-1698 IRVAK
+1698 IRVVK
-1703 DEQYSDAIDRLQGVL
+1703 GEQYSDAIDRLQGIL

-1731 AINIKDIAIADESTR
+1731 AVNIRDIAVAGTGDDVRFNAD
-1746 SDLKLSAALEV
+1746 V
-1757 DLKAKVNAR
+1757 DVNLKAKLDVR
-1766 SDINYVIL
+1766 DDINYVIL

-1780 NNLPAGDALR
+1780 NSLPSGDAL
-1790 TKLLDGIQAYMDNK
+1790 KAELVNGIKAYLDKEGK
-1804 GQDALKAAVESVS
+1804 DALKAAVERVS
-1817 SRQLIAA
+1817 SRQLVAA
-1824 LKSLSGKPIFTVQAN
+1824 LKALNGKPIFAAQAKQ
-1839 MLGLSI
+1839 LGLNVTI
-1845 SMDAVEANKMSAYG
+1845 DAVEAGKMSAYG
-1859 DILYMIGRAADLAGI
+1859 DILYMIGRAADLANI
-1874 NGSSG
+1874 NGNSG
-1879 TMAGLRT
+1879 TIAGLKT
-1886 EDYGSYQLKCV
+1886 ENYGSYQLKYE

-1910 TGTVNAVANIVLDAH
+1910 TGTVNAVANIVLDAD
-1925 VFTKTYDIVVVDA
+1925 VFTEAEDIVVKGH
-1938 DGSCRYEGNN
+1938 DGRYIYNGND
-1948 LTDALGCIKDDGVST
+1948 LTDALAHINEDAAGV
-1963 TLILNKA
+1963 TLVLNKA
-1970 QSLTDDVKVYAPLTI
+1970 QSLTDNVKVNVPLTV
-1985 TGRALTMGSYRFIL
+1985 TGKTLTMGSYRFIL
-1999 MNEAATVTM
+1999 MNKEAAVTM
-2008 TGITAEMVKSN
+2008 TGITAEMVESN
-2019 DPARY
+2019 DPALY
-2024 VTVSGDVAFLL
+2024 VTVSGNTASLL

-2054 KLNGSGKLDVLTNVS
+2054 KLNGSGTLNVLTNVS

-2080 TVTGAANIERGG
+2080 TVTGAANIEQGG

-2104 VSDAALNV
+2104 VSDAAV
-2112 TTDLSGYKVE
+2112 KAETDRAGYKIKE
-2122 TNGTTYTLRAKTPAV
+2122 TVANNTYTYTV
-2137 VDGGYLKLDT
+2137 VEQCVDKGDLYLDV
-2147 RPQGINANEL
+2147 RHEGINAAQL
-2157 QTALCKI
+2157 QTALRKI
-2164 LNKSNAS
+2164 LNKSDAT
-2171 VTVEASG
+2171 VTVEAGG
-2178 LTKEGLVRN
+2178 LTDKGLVRN
-2187 GASATVTSANEI
+2187 GATVKVASGSDLCR
-2199 VKYTIIIMGDAN
+2199 YTIIIVGDTN
-2211 CNGEIDAGDGVL
+2211 CNGRTDSGDAVL
-2223 MRKHFQGVK
+2223 MRRHFMNIEK
-2232 LMEGAALLAADTTQN
+2232 LTGAALKAADVNKN
-2247 GEIDAGD
+2247 GRIDSGD
-2254 GVRNRMKFQK
+2254 ASKNRLKFMSK
-2264 WPAYSTIN
+2264 DWNGYKSSYEN
-2272 AQGVYRVD
+2272 KVD

>member
-1 MLLAAVMTLS
+1 
-11 MVNFSWA
+11 
-18 EPAAEEP
+18 
-25 TITLGEL
+25 
-32 LVKNYDGLK
+32 
-41 QGEKDLLESGLLNE
+41 
-55 AAYNFKAPDADNG
+55 
-68 DSLVEINADTKT
+68 
-80 VTAKTYT
+80 
-87 YGSFKW
+87 
-93 LPVSAQLKVGEVSQE
+93 
-108 TIALAKGENDTYVG
+108 
-122 QFAYTG
+122 
-128 ETYGITVAYEMKIE
+128 
-142 VAEDAQNKLLGA
+142 
-154 AAMLSEAKNASLK
+154 
-167 AKEGVDTLDSSL
+167 
-179 QLNIGF
+179 
-185 GKDANDNNSGTN
+185 
-197 LVPTPVWKVLY
+197 
-208 TFNQKGGNGLPFYID
+208 
-223 ENGSEPFPNSRV
+223 
-235 KWTSGTEEDWV
+235 
-246 RVNDLTTD
+246 
-254 AHDGRLDVMD
+254 
-264 MWTAGG
+264 
-270 KAANVLALTKY
+270 
-281 YADVEAQL
+281 
-289 KTTLAQAVSMNV
+289 
-301 EVTAVN
+301 
-307 NSTGNRLGT
+307 
-316 AVESTMNSII
+316 
-326 SNIQAG
+326 
-332 VSFSWSALN
+332 
-341 GLVKS
+341 
-346 TANAATLETLVD
+346 
-358 NVTATSK
+358 
-365 TTADKTALLA
+365 
-375 DTTYVT
+375 
-381 ANVAQATVDVVVK
+381 
-394 AEVYKDGAA
+394 
-403 AADYLT
+403 
-409 EEAATVRLAAG
+409 
-420 AGKGDI
+420 
-426 EKLVAD
+426 
-432 KGYAANVLKQD
+432 
-443 NWAACNVGADHYDVN
+443 
-458 VTVSPEIDANVGLVN
+458 
-473 GQKYTYT
+473 
-480 ITYTP
+480 
-485 KMYSVSAEGCDDILG
+485 
-500 QLKDGKL
+500 
-507 PYGCTLTLPAMPS
+507 MPS

-549 RTEGKAWGIHNKG
+549 RTEGKAWEIHNKG

-622 AALYWIPTTAT
+622 AELYWIPTTAT

-703 LTGLNNLAGEY
+703 LEGLNKLAGQY
-714 ARLGEVNDKLSMIK
+714 ARLGEVNSKLSMIK

-742 VDAINFIYNN
+742 VDAINFICSNN
-752 CRDSAT
+752 CRDIAT

-779 TYYYQNQSIFKKHL
+779 TYYYQNQSIFKKQL

-880 PMLSEVLSAAG
+880 PMLSEVLSVAG

-932 EDIAKLEAALE
+932 EDIAKLEAVLE

-994 KQGESVGAEQS
+994 KQGESVGDEQS

-1016 ASPDSKTRFDYS
+1016 ASPDSKIRFDYS

-1090 EGMTVPVGGKANCL
+1090 EGMTVSVGGKANCL

-1136 DIAKE
+1136 DIATE
-1141 LLKYDSILVGSNRQT
+1141 LLKYDSILMGSNRQT

-1194 SALPGDVMWTVDASN
+1194 SAVPGDVMWTVDASN

-1233 ELGGMKISLAV
+1233 ELDGMKISLAV

-1268 KGISVSLENGSI
+1268 KGISVSLENGSV

-1357 YQNAFKLVKAVLK
+1357 YQNAFKLIKAVLK

-1412 RSTDVSGS
+1412 RSTDVSGR
-1420 LKIGVTHS
+1420 LKIGATHS

-1458 TTGNTVVVLLAD
+1458 TTGNTVVILLAD

-1490 HSVDKVIS
+1490 HGVDKVIS

-1582 GNAAKKVSVNIG
+1582 GNAAKKVSVSIG

-1703 DEQYSDAIDRLQGVL
+1703 GEQYSDAIDRLQGIL

-1731 AINIKDIAIADESTR
+1731 AVNIRDIAVAGTGDDVRFNAD
-1746 SDLKLSAALEV
+1746 V
-1757 DLKAKVNAR
+1757 DVNLKAKLDVR
-1766 SDINYVIL
+1766 DDINYVIL

-1780 NNLPAGDALR
+1780 NSLPSGDAL
-1790 TKLLDGIQAYMDNK
+1790 KAELVNGIKAYLYDED
-1804 GQDALKAAVESVS
+1804 QDALKAAVESVS
-1817 SRQLIAA
+1817 SQQLIAA
-1824 LKSLSGKPIFTVQAN
+1824 LKALNGKPIFMAQAKQ
-1839 MLGLSI
+1839 LGLNLTI
-1845 SMDAVEANKMSAYG
+1845 DDPVEAGKMSAYG

-1879 TMAGLRT
+1879 TMAGLKT
-1886 EDYGSYQLKCV
+1886 ENYGSYQLKYE

-1910 TGTVNAVANIVLDAH
+1910 TGTVNAVANIVLDAD
-1925 VFTKTYDIVVVDA
+1925 VFTEAEDIVVKGH
-1938 DGSCRYEGNN
+1938 DGRYIYKGND
-1948 LTDALGCIKDDGVST
+1948 LTDALAHINEDAAGV
-1963 TLILNKA
+1963 TLVLNKA
-1970 QSLTDDVKVYAPLTI
+1970 QSLTDNVKVNVPLTV
-1985 TGRALTMGSYRFIL
+1985 TGKTLTMGSYRFIL
-1999 MNEAATVTM
+1999 MNKEAAVTM
-2008 TGITAEMVKSN
+2008 TGITAEMVESN
-2019 DPARY
+2019 DPALY
-2024 VTVSGDVAFLL
+2024 VTVSGNTASLL

-2054 KLNGSGKLDVLTNVS
+2054 KLNGSGTLNVLTNVS

-2080 TVTGAANIERGG
+2080 TVTGAANIEQGG

-2104 VSDAALNV
+2104 VSDAAV
-2112 TTDLSGYKVE
+2112 KAETDRAGYKIKE
-2122 TNGTTYTLRAKTPAV
+2122 TVANNTYTYTV
-2137 VDGGYLKLDT
+2137 VEQCVDKGDLYLDV
-2147 RPQGINANEL
+2147 RPEGINAAQL
-2157 QTALCKI
+2157 QTALRKI
-2164 LNKSNAS
+2164 LNKSDAT
-2171 VTVEASG
+2171 VTVEAGG
-2178 LTKEGLVRN
+2178 LTDKGLVRN
-2187 GASATVTSANEI
+2187 GATVKVASGSDLCR
-2199 VKYTIIIMGDAN
+2199 YTIIIVGDTN
-2211 CNGEIDAGDGVL
+2211 CNGRTDSGDAVL
-2223 MRKHFQGVK
+2223 MRRHFMNIEK
-2232 LMEGAALLAADTTQN
+2232 LTGAALKAADVNKN
-2247 GEIDAGD
+2247 GRIDSGD
-2254 GVRNRMKFQK
+2254 ASKNRLKFMSK
-2264 WPAYSTIN
+2264 DWNGYKSSYEN
-2272 AQGVYRVD
+2272 KVD